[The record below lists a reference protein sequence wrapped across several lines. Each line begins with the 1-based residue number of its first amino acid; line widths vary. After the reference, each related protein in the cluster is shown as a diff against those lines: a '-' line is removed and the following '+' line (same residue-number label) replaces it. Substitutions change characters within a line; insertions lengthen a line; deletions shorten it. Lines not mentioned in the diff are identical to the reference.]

1 MAFKKAGLISK
12 FISKGSFK
20 LNKISKKIFKLN
32 PILKREKPLK
42 RHKKT
47 KSIKKP
53 FNKNKSFLKASVLLI
68 GALGGLPH
76 LRASECRYWSW
87 WSGYHDK
94 IESGSNSPTH
104 NSYCL
109 FSSTQGSGTYYLNT
123 LTTYSAGGASFTQ
136 KFNNGTLNVGGN
148 IRFGGT
154 GVNGVN
160 VGYITGT
167 YDAQTINFNSSRITT
182 GNSLSDGGGA
192 TLNFNATNRITINQA
207 SFDNS
212 DAGAQHSYMNF
223 KGSNINVSG
232 SSFTD
237 DTNGGFSFSGNNNNS
252 AISFNKTKFNQG
264 TYNFTNSANLSFNN
278 SNFNQ
283 STYNFNS
290 LQSTFNN
297 STFNQGTYNFTDN
310 TSFNNDT
317 FNQGTYNFNT
327 SKVSFSGANT
337 LNSSSP
343 FASLKGSVSFGSG
356 AVFNLNQ
363 TLNANQTYDIL
374 TTNGTIQYG
383 VYQSYLWDLI
393 NYKGDKAISHVE
405 VGNNTYDVTFDIN
418 GQDETLQETFSN
430 KSITT
435 QFLGDDLQ
443 AKAKAT
449 YQQDLNNSQ
458 SALSNAT
465 NDNKI
470 ASADT
475 GYTNNQNTTIKQD
488 AQNLEH
494 TSQQIAKDEQALQG
508 DLNKLKQLANSSFN
522 EQAFNQ
528 AQSKEQ
534 QDEQTLQNEENTF
547 SSEQEG
553 LEKALANAKE
563 QQEQQQAQA
572 TYQQDLNNSQS
583 ALSNATNDNKIA
595 SADTDYT
602 KNQNTAIKQDAQ
614 NLENT
619 SQQITQDQKDLEQD
633 LDKLQQL
640 ANSKTGF
647 NEQAFNQAQSTE
659 QQDEQTLQNEEETF
673 SSEQEGLEKA
683 LANAKHTSPTP
694 TKHTAQNNPPNKVS
708 PPTQNLPTTNVWNGV
723 YNFQNQTYSK
733 KGIYYIDPNLSGQSG
748 QSGNTLSTY
757 GYLDWFT
764 LKNKFSVNANNG
776 TLIIGNNTESANTKG
791 LIWIGD
797 DKGLVYYNT
806 GTFNA
811 ANIYLTSNLKTG
823 NGFSGEGA
831 TLNFNATNRITI
843 NQASFDNSDAG
854 AQHSYMNFK
863 GSNIN
868 VSGSSFTDDTNGG
881 FSFSG
886 NNNNSAI
893 SFNKTKF
900 NQGTYN
906 FTNSANLS
914 FNNSN
919 FNQSTYNFN
928 SLQSTFNNST
938 FNQGTYNF
946 TDNTSFNNDTFNQGT
961 YNFNTSKVSFSG
973 ANTLNSSSPFASLK
987 GSVSFGSGAVF
998 NLNQTLNANQT
1009 YDILTTNGTIQYGV
1023 YQSYLWDL
1031 INYKG
1036 DKAISHVE
1044 VGNNTYDVTFDING
1058 QDETLQETFSNKSIT
1073 TQFLGDDL
1081 QAKAKATYQ
1090 QDLNNS
1096 QSALSNATNDNK
1108 IASADT
1114 GYTNNQNT
1122 TIKQDA
1128 QNLEHTSQQIAKD
1141 EQALQG
1147 DLNKL
1152 KQLANSSFNEQAF
1165 NQAQSKEQQ
1174 DEQTLQ
1180 NEEETFSSEQEGL
1193 EKALANA
1200 KPASP
1205 TPTPTPTPTP
1215 SPTPN
1220 PTPTKHTA
1228 PNKVPPTPPTQNLPT
1243 TNVWNGVY
1251 WLQNQTYSQKGVY
1264 YIDPNLSGQSGQS
1277 ANTLSTYTAN
1287 LLGRSFGVNIQN
1299 GTLIIG
1305 NNTESVNDNGL
1316 IWIGHG
1322 GFGYIIGTFNAANIY
1337 LTNNFKTGEGVSGS
1351 DGGGANI
1358 TFKASDNITMDGL
1371 NYNDAE
1377 TVTKMIQTGASQ
1389 HSYATFDATN
1399 NISVTNSSFSDMT
1412 WGKFSFNAKNISFS
1426 NASFSG
1432 FTNPGGSSVISAN
1445 AANSL
1450 SFNNSRLNGGAVYN
1464 LWANSLIFNNT
1475 QAVFN
1480 VLYSRGTSN
1489 FNATTQLLGNTSFTL
1504 SSQSLLNF
1512 NGDTTLQ
1519 NNANITL
1526 GNKSQTAFKNSLTLD
1541 NNSNLSLD
1549 NQSVLNASGASA
1561 FNNQASLNIYNGSQ
1575 ATFNSLFFNGATLS
1589 LNANSKLNASSASF
1603 SNNTTINLDDSVLS
1617 VSNASSLNA
1626 NINFQGASQATFG
1639 GNTTIDAASFN
1650 FDSASSLSFNNLTA
1664 NGALNF
1670 NGYAPSLSKALMS
1683 VSGQFVLGN
1692 NGDINLSDINIFDNI
1707 TKSVTYNILNAQKG
1721 ITGISGA
1728 NGYEKI
1734 LFYGMKIQNAT
1745 YSDNNNIQTWSFIN
1759 PLNSSQIIQE
1769 SIKNGDL
1776 TIEVLNNPNSASNTI
1791 FNIAPEL
1798 YNYQASKQNPTGYS
1812 YDYSDNQAGTYYL
1825 TSNIKGL
1832 FTPKGSQTPQTPGTY
1847 SPFNQPL
1854 NSLNIYN
1861 KGFSSGNLKTL
1872 LGILSQNSA
1881 TLKEMIETNQL
1892 DNITSIN
1899 EVLQLLDRIKITPAQ
1914 KQALLETI
1922 NHLTDNINQTFSN
1935 GNLVIGATQD
1945 HVTNSTSSIWFGG
1958 NGYSSPCALDSAT
1971 CSSFR
1976 NTYLGQLLGS
1986 TSPYLG
1992 YINADF
1998 KAKSIYITG
2007 TLGSGNAFE
2016 SGGSADI
2023 TFQSANNLVLNK
2035 ANIEAQATDNIFNLL
2050 GQEGIDKIFNQGNL
2064 ANVLSQMA
2072 MEKIKQAGGLGNF
2085 VENALI
2091 PLSKELPSSLQN
2103 ETLGQLI
2110 GQNNL
2115 DNLLNNSGVM
2125 NAIQNIISKKL
2136 SIFGNFVTPS
2146 IIENYL
2152 AKQSLKSM
2160 LDDKGLLN
2168 FIGGYMDASEL
2179 SSILSV
2185 ILKDIT
2191 NPPTSLQK
2199 DIGVVAND
2207 LLDEFLGQDVVK
2219 KLESQG
2225 LVSNI
2230 INNIISQGGLSGI
2243 YNQGLG
2249 SVLPPSL
2256 QNALK
2261 ENDLGALLSPRGLHD
2276 FWQKGYFNFLS
2287 NGYVFVNNSS
2297 FSNATGGSLNF
2308 VANKSIIFNG
2318 DNTIDFSKYQ
2328 GALIFASNGV
2338 SNINITTLNATN
2350 GLSLNAGLNNVSV
2363 QKGEI
2368 CINLAN
2374 CPTTKN
2380 SSSTNSSVTP
2390 TNESLS
2396 VRANNFTFLGVIASN
2411 GAIDLSQVKNN
2422 SVIGTLNLNENATL
2436 QANNLTIANAFN
2448 NASNSTANIN
2458 GDFTLNQQ
2466 ATLSTN
2472 ASGLNVMGNFNS
2484 YGDLVF
2490 NLSHSVSHAII
2501 NAQGIATIMTNYNNP
2516 LIQFNTSSKETG
2528 AYTLIDSA
2536 KAIYYGYNDQI
2547 TGGSSL
2553 DNYLKLYTLINING
2567 KHMVMTDN
2575 GLTYNGQAVS
2585 IKDGGLIVGFKDSQN
2600 QYIYTSILYNKV
2612 KIAVSNAPINNLQAP
2627 TLKQYIAQIQ
2637 GIQGVDSIEQA
2648 GGTQAINWL
2657 NKIFETKGSPLFAP
2671 YYLESHSTKDLTT
2684 IAGDIANTLEV
2695 IANPNFKNDATNILQ
2710 INTYTQQMSRLAKLS
2725 DTSTFASADFHE
2737 RLEALKNKRF
2747 ADAIPNAMDVILK
2760 YSQRNRVKNN
2770 VWATGVGGASF
2781 INGGTGTL
2789 YGINV
2794 GYDRFIKGVIVG
2806 GYAAYGYSGF
2816 HANITQ
2822 SGSSNV
2828 NMGVYS
2834 RAFIKRSELTMSLN
2848 ETWGYNKTFI
2858 NSYDPLLSIIN
2869 QSYRYN
2875 TWTTD
2880 AKINYGYDFMFKDKS
2895 VIFKPQIGLAYY
2907 YIGMSGLRGIMDDPI
2922 YNQFR
2927 ANADPNKKSVL
2938 TINFALESRHYFN
2951 KNSYYFVIA
2960 DVGRDLFINSMGDKM
2975 VRFIGN
2981 NTLSYRDGGRYN
2993 TFASII
2999 TGGEIRLFK
3008 TFYVNAGI
3016 GARFGLDY
3024 KDINITGNIG
3034 MRYAF

>member
-1 MAFKKAGLISK
+1 MAFKKARLISR
-12 FISKGSFK
+12 FISKGFFK

-32 PILKREKPLK
+32 QILKREKPLK
-42 RHKKT
+42 RHKKAL
-47 KSIKKP
+47 KSIKKLS
-53 FNKNKSFLKASVLLI
+53 NRNKSFLKASVLLI
-68 GALGGLPH
+68 GALGGLSH
-76 LRASECRYWSW
+76 LRANECRYWSW
-87 WSGYHDK
+87 SSWRYQDN
-94 IESGSNSPTH
+94 IESGPNSPTH

-136 KFNNGTLNVGGN
+136 KFNGGTLNVGGN

-154 GVNGVN
+154 GINGGD

-167 YDAQTINFNSSRITT
+167 YDAANIYLTSHLTT
-182 GNSLSDGGGA
+182 GNSYADGGGA
-192 TLNFNATNRITINQA
+192 TLNFNAANNITINQA

-212 DAGAQHSYMNF
+212 DAGTQKSYMNF

-232 SSFTD
+232 SSFND
-237 DTNGGFSFSGNNNNS
+237 DTDGGFSFSGNNNNS
-252 AISFNKTKFNQG
+252 VISFNQTNFNQG
-264 TYNFTNSANLSFNN
+264 TYNFNNNASSSFGN

-283 STYNFNS
+283 GTYHFNS
-290 LQSTFNN
+290 AQSTFEN
-297 STFNQGTYNFTDN
+297 SNFNQGTYNFN
-310 TSFNNDT
+310 NNASFNNDT
-317 FNQGTYNFNT
+317 FNQGIYSFNT
-327 SKVSFSGANT
+327 NKVSFSGINT

-343 FASLKGSVSFGSG
+343 FASLKGSVSFGSN
-356 AVFNLNQ
+356 AIFNLNQ
-363 TLNANQTYDIL
+363 TLNNNQTYNIL
-374 TTNGTIQYG
+374 TTNGAIQYG

-418 GQDETLQETFSN
+418 GQDETLQETFN
-430 KSITT
+430 NQSIIT

-443 AKAKAT
+443 QQAQKT
-449 YQQDLNNSQ
+449 YQQDLSDSQ
-458 SALSNAT
+458 SALNNAT
-465 NDNKI
+465 SDNKI
-470 ASADT
+470 ANSDT
-475 GYTNNQNTTIKQD
+475 DYTKSSNPTINKD
-488 AQNLEH
+488 AQSLEN
-494 TSQQIAKDEQALQG
+494 TNQQIVKDEQALQG
-508 DLNKLKQLANSSFN
+508 
-522 EQAFNQ
+522 
-528 AQSKEQ
+528 
-534 QDEQTLQNEENTF
+534 
-547 SSEQEG
+547 
-553 LEKALANAKE
+553 
-563 QQEQQQAQA
+563 
-572 TYQQDLNNSQS
+572 
-583 ALSNATNDNKIA
+583 
-595 SADTDYT
+595 
-602 KNQNTAIKQDAQ
+602 
-614 NLENT
+614 
-619 SQQITQDQKDLEQD
+619 D

-647 NEQAFNQAQSTE
+647 NQQAFNQVQDKE
-659 QQDEQTLQNEEETF
+659 QQDEQTLQNEEKTF
-673 SSEQEGLEKA
+673 SNEQEGLKQA
-683 LANAKHTSPTP
+683 IANAKPASPTPSPTPTP
-694 TKHTAQNNPPNKVS
+694 TKHTAPNNPPNKVS
-708 PPTQNLPTTNVWNGV
+708 PPTQNL
-723 YNFQNQTYSK
+723 S
-733 KGIYYIDPNLSGQSG
+733 
-748 QSGNTLSTY
+748 
-757 GYLDWFT
+757 
-764 LKNKFSVNANNG
+764 
-776 TLIIGNNTESANTKG
+776 
-791 LIWIGD
+791 
-797 DKGLVYYNT
+797 
-806 GTFNA
+806 
-811 ANIYLTSNLKTG
+811 
-823 NGFSGEGA
+823 
-831 TLNFNATNRITI
+831 
-843 NQASFDNSDAG
+843 
-854 AQHSYMNFK
+854 
-863 GSNIN
+863 
-868 VSGSSFTDDTNGG
+868 
-881 FSFSG
+881 
-886 NNNNSAI
+886 
-893 SFNKTKF
+893 
-900 NQGTYN
+900 
-906 FTNSANLS
+906 
-914 FNNSN
+914 
-919 FNQSTYNFN
+919 
-928 SLQSTFNNST
+928 
-938 FNQGTYNF
+938 
-946 TDNTSFNNDTFNQGT
+946 
-961 YNFNTSKVSFSG
+961 
-973 ANTLNSSSPFASLK
+973 
-987 GSVSFGSGAVF
+987 
-998 NLNQTLNANQT
+998 
-1009 YDILTTNGTIQYGV
+1009 
-1023 YQSYLWDL
+1023 
-1031 INYKG
+1031 
-1036 DKAISHVE
+1036 
-1044 VGNNTYDVTFDING
+1044 
-1058 QDETLQETFSNKSIT
+1058 
-1073 TQFLGDDL
+1073 
-1081 QAKAKATYQ
+1081 
-1090 QDLNNS
+1090 
-1096 QSALSNATNDNK
+1096 
-1108 IASADT
+1108 
-1114 GYTNNQNT
+1114 
-1122 TIKQDA
+1122 
-1128 QNLEHTSQQIAKD
+1128 
-1141 EQALQG
+1141 
-1147 DLNKL
+1147 
-1152 KQLANSSFNEQAF
+1152 
-1165 NQAQSKEQQ
+1165 
-1174 DEQTLQ
+1174 
-1180 NEEETFSSEQEGL
+1180 
-1193 EKALANA
+1193 
-1200 KPASP
+1200 
-1205 TPTPTPTPTP
+1205 
-1215 SPTPN
+1215 
-1220 PTPTKHTA
+1220 
-1228 PNKVPPTPPTQNLPT
+1228 T

-1251 WLQNQTYSQKGVY
+1251 WLQNKTYSQKGIY

-1305 NNTESVNDNGL
+1305 NNKESVNDNGL

-1322 GFGYIIGTFNAANIY
+1322 GFGYITGTFNAANIY
-1337 LTNNFKTGEGVSGS
+1337 LTNNFKTGEGVSNS

-1377 TVTKMIQTGASQ
+1377 TVTKMIQTRASQ
-1389 HSYATFDATN
+1389 HSYATFDAVN
-1399 NISVTNSSFSDMT
+1399 NISVTDSSFSDMT
-1412 WGKFSFNAKNISFS
+1412 WGKFSFTAKNISFS

-1432 FTNPGGSSVISAN
+1432 FTNPGGSSTISAN
-1445 AANSL
+1445 ASNSL
-1450 SFNNSRLNGGAVYN
+1450 SFINSRLNGGAVYN
-1464 LWANSLIFNNT
+1464 LQANSIIFNNT

-1489 FNATTQLLGNTSFTL
+1489 FNATTQLLGNTNFTL

-1526 GNKSQTAFKNSLTLD
+1526 GNKSQAAFKNSLTLD

-1549 NQSVLNASGASA
+1549 NQSVLNASGTSA

-1575 ATFNSLFFNGATLS
+1575 ATFNSLFFNGGTLS

-1617 VSNASSLNA
+1617 ASNTSSLNA
-1626 NINFQGASQATFG
+1626 NINFQGASQADFG
-1639 GNTTIDAASFN
+1639 GNTTIDTASFN

-1670 NGYAPSLSKALMS
+1670 NGYAPSLTKALMS

-1832 FTPKGSQTPQTPGTY
+1832 FTPKGSQTPQAPGTY

-1861 KGFSSGNLKTL
+1861 KGFSSENLKTL

-1881 TLKEMIETNQL
+1881 TLKEMIESNQL
-1892 DNITSIN
+1892 DNITNIN
-1899 EVLQLLDRIKITPAQ
+1899 EVLQLLDKIKITQAQ

-1935 GNLVIGATQD
+1935 GNLIIGTTQD
-1945 HVTNSTSSIWFGG
+1945 NVTNSTSSIWFGG

-1992 YINADF
+1992 YINANF

-2016 SGGSADI
+2016 SGGSADV

-2050 GQEGIDKIFNQGNL
+2050 GQKGINEIFNQGNL
-2064 ANVLSQMA
+2064 ANVLSQVA

-2085 VENALI
+2085 IENALS
-2091 PLSKELPSSLQN
+2091 PLSKELPASLQN

-2115 DNLLNNSGVM
+2115 DDLLNNSGVM

-2168 FIGGYMDASEL
+2168 FIGGYIDASEL

-2185 ILKDIT
+2185 VLKDIT
-2191 NPPTSLQK
+2191 NPPASLQK

-2207 LLDEFLGQDVVK
+2207 LLNEFLGQDVVK

-2225 LVSNI
+2225 LVNNI
-2230 INNIISQGGLSGI
+2230 INDVISQGGLSGV

-2350 GLSLNAGLNNVSV
+2350 GLSLNAGLNNMSV

-2368 CINLAN
+2368 CVNLAN

-2380 SSSTNSSVTP
+2380 SSSINSSVTP

-2396 VRANNFTFLGVIASN
+2396 VRANNFTFLGAITSN
-2411 GAIDLSQVKNN
+2411 GAIDLSQVTNN

-2436 QANNLTIANAFN
+2436 QANNLTITNAFN

-2458 GDFTLNQQ
+2458 GNFTLNQQ

-2490 NLSHSVSHAII
+2490 NLSHSASHAII
-2501 NAQGIATIMTNYNNP
+2501 NAQGAATIMANDNNP
-2516 LIQFNTSSKETG
+2516 LIQFNTSSKEAGT
-2528 AYTLIDSA
+2528 YTLIDSA
-2536 KAIYYGYNDQI
+2536 KAIYYGYNNQI

-2553 DNYLKLYTLINING
+2553 DNYLKLYALIDING

-2575 GLTYNGQAVS
+2575 GLTYNGQAVN
-2585 IKDGGLIVGFKDSQN
+2585 IKDGGLVVGFKDSQN

-2612 KIAVSNAPINNLQAP
+2612 KIAVSNDPINNLQAP

-2637 GIQGVDSIEQA
+2637 GVQSVDSIDQA
-2648 GGTQAINWL
+2648 GGNQAINWL

-2695 IANPNFKNDATNILQ
+2695 IANPDFKNDATNILQ

-2725 DTSTFASADFHE
+2725 DTSTFARSDFLE

-2816 HANITQ
+2816 HGNITQ

-2869 QSYRYN
+2869 QSYRYD

-2907 YIGMSGLRGIMDDPI
+2907 YIGLSGLRGIMDDPI

-2927 ANADPNKKSVL
+2927 ANTDPNKKSVL

>member
-1 MAFKKAGLISK
+1 MAFKKVGLISK
-12 FISKGSFK
+12 FILKGSFK

-32 PILKREKPLK
+32 LILKREKPLS
-42 RHKKT
+42 HKKT
-47 KSIKKP
+47 KSVKKP

-68 GALGGLPH
+68 GALGGLSH

-87 WSGYHDK
+87 SSWGYHDN

-109 FSSTQGSGTYYLNT
+109 FNSTQGSGTYYLNT

-136 KFNNGTLNVGGN
+136 KFNNGTLNVGEN

-154 GVNGVN
+154 GVNGGD

-182 GNSLSDGGGA
+182 GNSFSTGGGA
-192 TLNFNATNRITINQA
+192 TLNFNATNHITINQA

-212 DAGAQHSYMNF
+212 DAGTQHSYMNF
-223 KGSNINVSG
+223 SGSNINVSA

-237 DTNGGFSFSGNNNNS
+237 DTNGGFSFSGNGANS
-252 AISFNKTKFNQG
+252 NLSFNKTNFNQG
-264 TYNFTNSANLSFNN
+264 TYKFTNSTNLNFNN
-278 SNFNQ
+278 SAFNQ
-283 STYNFNS
+283 GTYHFNS

-297 STFNQGTYNFTDN
+297 DTFSQGTYSFTDN
-310 TSFNNDT
+310 IGLNFNNDT
-317 FNQGTYNFNT
+317 FNQGTYNFNA
-327 SKVSFSGANT
+327 SKVSFSGTNT

-343 FASLKGSVSFGSG
+343 FASLKGSVSFGSD
-356 AVFNLNQ
+356 AIFNLNQ
-363 TLNANQTYDIL
+363 TLNSNQTYDIL
-374 TTNGTIQYG
+374 TTNKTIQYG

-405 VGNNTYDVTFDIN
+405 VGSNTYDVTFDIN
-418 GQDETLQETFSN
+418 GQDETLQETFN
-430 KSITT
+430 NQSITT

-443 AKAKAT
+443 AKAQAT
-449 YQQDLNNSQ
+449 SQQDLSNSQ
-458 SALSNAT
+458 SALNNAT
-465 NDNKI
+465 SDSKI
-470 ASADT
+470 ASSDA
-475 GYTNNQNTTIKQD
+475 GYTNNQNTTIAKD
-488 AQNLEH
+488 AQSLEN
-494 TSQQIAKDEQALQG
+494 TDQTIQQDKQALEK
-508 DLNKLKQLANSSFN
+508 DLANVKQLANS
-522 EQAFNQ
+522 
-528 AQSKEQ
+528 
-534 QDEQTLQNEENTF
+534 T
-547 SSEQEG
+547 
-553 LEKALANAKE
+553 
-563 QQEQQQAQA
+563 
-572 TYQQDLNNSQS
+572 
-583 ALSNATNDNKIA
+583 
-595 SADTDYT
+595 
-602 KNQNTAIKQDAQ
+602 
-614 NLENT
+614 
-619 SQQITQDQKDLEQD
+619 
-633 LDKLQQL
+633 
-640 ANSKTGF
+640 TGF
-647 NEQAFNQAQSTE
+647 DEQAFNQAQSTE
-659 QQDEQTLQNEEETF
+659 QQDLQTLQGEEKTF

-683 LANAKHTSPTP
+683 IANAKPTSPTPTP
-694 TKHTAQNNPPNKVS
+694 TKHTAP
-708 PPTQNLPTTNVWNGV
+708 
-723 YNFQNQTYSK
+723 
-733 KGIYYIDPNLSGQSG
+733 
-748 QSGNTLSTY
+748 
-757 GYLDWFT
+757 
-764 LKNKFSVNANNG
+764 
-776 TLIIGNNTESANTKG
+776 
-791 LIWIGD
+791 
-797 DKGLVYYNT
+797 
-806 GTFNA
+806 
-811 ANIYLTSNLKTG
+811 
-823 NGFSGEGA
+823 
-831 TLNFNATNRITI
+831 
-843 NQASFDNSDAG
+843 
-854 AQHSYMNFK
+854 
-863 GSNIN
+863 
-868 VSGSSFTDDTNGG
+868 
-881 FSFSG
+881 
-886 NNNNSAI
+886 
-893 SFNKTKF
+893 
-900 NQGTYN
+900 
-906 FTNSANLS
+906 
-914 FNNSN
+914 
-919 FNQSTYNFN
+919 
-928 SLQSTFNNST
+928 
-938 FNQGTYNF
+938 
-946 TDNTSFNNDTFNQGT
+946 NTS
-961 YNFNTSKVSFSG
+961 
-973 ANTLNSSSPFASLK
+973 
-987 GSVSFGSGAVF
+987 
-998 NLNQTLNANQT
+998 
-1009 YDILTTNGTIQYGV
+1009 
-1023 YQSYLWDL
+1023 
-1031 INYKG
+1031 
-1036 DKAISHVE
+1036 
-1044 VGNNTYDVTFDING
+1044 
-1058 QDETLQETFSNKSIT
+1058 
-1073 TQFLGDDL
+1073 
-1081 QAKAKATYQ
+1081 
-1090 QDLNNS
+1090 
-1096 QSALSNATNDNK
+1096 
-1108 IASADT
+1108 
-1114 GYTNNQNT
+1114 
-1122 TIKQDA
+1122 
-1128 QNLEHTSQQIAKD
+1128 
-1141 EQALQG
+1141 
-1147 DLNKL
+1147 
-1152 KQLANSSFNEQAF
+1152 
-1165 NQAQSKEQQ
+1165 
-1174 DEQTLQ
+1174 
-1180 NEEETFSSEQEGL
+1180 
-1193 EKALANA
+1193 
-1200 KPASP
+1200 
-1205 TPTPTPTPTP
+1205 
-1215 SPTPN
+1215 
-1220 PTPTKHTA
+1220 
-1228 PNKVPPTPPTQNLPT
+1228 PNKVPPTPPTQNLPA

-1251 WLQNQTYSQKGVY
+1251 NLQNQTYSKQGVY

-1287 LLGRSFGVNIQN
+1287 LFGRSFGVNIQN

-1322 GFGYIIGTFNAANIY
+1322 GFGYITGTFNAANIY

-1389 HSYATFDATN
+1389 HSYAAFDATN

-1412 WGKFSFNAKNISFS
+1412 WGKFSFSAKNISFS
-1426 NASFSG
+1426 NTSFSG
-1432 FTNPGGSSVISAN
+1432 FTNPGGSSAISTN
-1445 AANSL
+1445 ATNSL

-1526 GNKSQTAFKNSLTLD
+1526 GNKSQATFKNSLTLD

-1549 NQSVLNASGASA
+1549 NQSVLNANGTSA

-1575 ATFNSLFFNGATLS
+1575 ATFNSLFFNGGILS

-1617 VSNASSLNA
+1617 ASNTSSLNA
-1626 NINFQGASQATFG
+1626 NINFQGASQADFG
-1639 GNTTIDAASFN
+1639 GNTTIDTASFN

-1670 NGYAPSLSKALMS
+1670 NGYALSLSKALMS

-1881 TLKEMIETNQL
+1881 TLKEMIESNQL

-1899 EVLQLLDRIKITPAQ
+1899 EVLQLLDKIKITPAQ

-1945 HVTNSTSSIWFGG
+1945 NITNSTSSIWFGG
-1958 NGYSSPCALDSAT
+1958 NGYSSPCVLDSAT

-1976 NTYLGQLLGS
+1976 NTYLGQLLDS

-2016 SGGSADI
+2016 SGGSADV
-2023 TFQSANNLVLNK
+2023 TFQSANNLVLDK

-2064 ANVLSQMA
+2064 ANVLSQVA

-2085 VENALI
+2085 VENALS
-2091 PLSKELPSSLQN
+2091 PLSKELPASLQN

-2125 NAIQNIISKKL
+2125 NAIQDIISKKL

-2168 FIGGYMDASEL
+2168 FIGGYIDASEL

-2207 LLDEFLGQDVVK
+2207 LLNEFLGQDVIK
-2219 KLESQG
+2219 KLEGQG

-2230 INNIISQGGLSGI
+2230 INNIISQGGLSGV

-2249 SVLPPSL
+2249 SVLPLSL

-2396 VRANNFTFLGVIASN
+2396 VRANNFTFLGTIASN
-2411 GAIDLSQVKNN
+2411 GDIDLSQVKNN

-2436 QANNLTIANAFN
+2436 QANNLTITNAFN
-2448 NASNSTANIN
+2448 NDSNSTANIN
-2458 GDFTLNQQ
+2458 GNFTLNQQ

-2490 NLSHSVSHAII
+2490 NLSHSASHAII
-2501 NAQGIATIMTNYNNP
+2501 NAQGTATIMANNNNP
-2516 LIQFNTSSKETG
+2516 LIQFNTSSKEIG

-2547 TGGSSL
+2547 TGGNSL
-2553 DNYLKLYTLINING
+2553 DNYLKLYTLIDING

-2575 GLTYNGQAVS
+2575 GLTYNGQAVN

-2612 KIAVSNAPINNLQAP
+2612 KIAISNDPINNLQAP

-2637 GIQGVDSIEQA
+2637 GTQGVDSIDQA

-2695 IANPNFKNDATNILQ
+2695 IANPDFKNDATNILQ

-2725 DTSTFASADFHE
+2725 DTSTFVSADFHE

-2869 QSYRYN
+2869 QSYKYN

-2907 YIGMSGLRGIMDDPI
+2907 YIGLSGLRGIMDDPI

-3008 TFYVNAGI
+3008 TFYVNASI

>member
-1 MAFKKAGLISK
+1 MAFKKARLISK

-32 PILKREKPLK
+32 QILKREKPLK

-53 FNKNKSFLKASVLLI
+53 FNQNKSFLKASVLLI
-68 GALGGLPH
+68 GALGGLSH
-76 LRASECRYWSW
+76 LRANECRYWSW
-87 WSGYHDK
+87 SSWSYQDN
-94 IESGSNSPTH
+94 IESGPNSPTH

-109 FSSTQGSGTYYLNT
+109 FSNTQGSGTYYLNT
-123 LTTYSAGGASFTQ
+123 LTTYSTGGASFTQ

-154 GVNGVN
+154 GINGGN

-167 YDAQTINFNSSRITT
+167 YDAQTIDFNSSRITT
-182 GNSLSDGGGA
+182 GNSYADGGGA
-192 TLNFNATNRITINQA
+192 TLNFNAANNITINQA
-207 SFDNS
+207 GFDNS
-212 DAGAQHSYMNF
+212 GAGTQHSYMNF

-237 DTNGGFSFSGNNNNS
+237 DTDGGFSFSGNNNHS
-252 AISFNKTKFNQG
+252 TISFNQTSFNQG
-264 TYNFTNSANLSFNN
+264 TYDFNN
-278 SNFNQ
+278 NA
-283 STYNFNS
+283 
-290 LQSTFNN
+290 
-297 STFNQGTYNFTDN
+297 
-310 TSFNNDT
+310 SFNNDT
-317 FNQGTYNFNT
+317 FNQGTYSFNT
-327 SKVSFSGANT
+327 SQVSFSGINT

-343 FASLKGSVSFGSG
+343 FASLKGSVSFGSD
-356 AVFNLNQ
+356 AIFNLNQ
-363 TLNANQTYDIL
+363 TLNNNQIYDIL

-393 NYKGDKAISHVE
+393 NYKGDKAISHVG

-418 GQDETLQETFSN
+418 GQDETLQETFNSQ
-430 KSITT
+430 SIIT

-443 AKAKAT
+443 QQAQKT
-449 YQQDLNNSQ
+449 YQEDISNSQ
-458 SALSNAT
+458 SALNNAA
-465 NDNKI
+465 NDSKI
-470 ASADT
+470 AKNDT
-475 GYTNNQNTTIKQD
+475 DYTNNQNATIAKD

-494 TSQQIAKDEQALQG
+494 TNQQIAKDEQAL
-508 DLNKLKQLANSSFN
+508 
-522 EQAFNQ
+522 
-528 AQSKEQ
+528 
-534 QDEQTLQNEENTF
+534 
-547 SSEQEG
+547 
-553 LEKALANAKE
+553 
-563 QQEQQQAQA
+563 
-572 TYQQDLNNSQS
+572 
-583 ALSNATNDNKIA
+583 
-595 SADTDYT
+595 
-602 KNQNTAIKQDAQ
+602 
-614 NLENT
+614 
-619 SQQITQDQKDLEQD
+619 EQD
-633 LDKLQQL
+633 LENLNQL

-647 NEQAFNQAQSTE
+647 NEQAFNQAQ
-659 QQDEQTLQNEEETF
+659 D
-673 SSEQEGLEKA
+673 
-683 LANAKHTSPTP
+683 
-694 TKHTAQNNPPNKVS
+694 
-708 PPTQNLPTTNVWNGV
+708 
-723 YNFQNQTYSK
+723 
-733 KGIYYIDPNLSGQSG
+733 
-748 QSGNTLSTY
+748 
-757 GYLDWFT
+757 
-764 LKNKFSVNANNG
+764 
-776 TLIIGNNTESANTKG
+776 
-791 LIWIGD
+791 
-797 DKGLVYYNT
+797 
-806 GTFNA
+806 
-811 ANIYLTSNLKTG
+811 
-823 NGFSGEGA
+823 
-831 TLNFNATNRITI
+831 
-843 NQASFDNSDAG
+843 
-854 AQHSYMNFK
+854 
-863 GSNIN
+863 
-868 VSGSSFTDDTNGG
+868 
-881 FSFSG
+881 
-886 NNNNSAI
+886 
-893 SFNKTKF
+893 
-900 NQGTYN
+900 
-906 FTNSANLS
+906 
-914 FNNSN
+914 
-919 FNQSTYNFN
+919 
-928 SLQSTFNNST
+928 
-938 FNQGTYNF
+938 
-946 TDNTSFNNDTFNQGT
+946 
-961 YNFNTSKVSFSG
+961 
-973 ANTLNSSSPFASLK
+973 
-987 GSVSFGSGAVF
+987 
-998 NLNQTLNANQT
+998 
-1009 YDILTTNGTIQYGV
+1009 
-1023 YQSYLWDL
+1023 
-1031 INYKG
+1031 
-1036 DKAISHVE
+1036 
-1044 VGNNTYDVTFDING
+1044 
-1058 QDETLQETFSNKSIT
+1058 
-1073 TQFLGDDL
+1073 
-1081 QAKAKATYQ
+1081 
-1090 QDLNNS
+1090 
-1096 QSALSNATNDNK
+1096 
-1108 IASADT
+1108 
-1114 GYTNNQNT
+1114 
-1122 TIKQDA
+1122 
-1128 QNLEHTSQQIAKD
+1128 
-1141 EQALQG
+1141 
-1147 DLNKL
+1147 
-1152 KQLANSSFNEQAF
+1152 
-1165 NQAQSKEQQ
+1165 KEQQ

-1180 NEEETFSSEQEGL
+1180 NEEKTFNAEQEGL
-1193 EKALANA
+1193 KQAIANA
-1200 KPASP
+1200 KPTS
-1205 TPTPTPTPTP
+1205 PTP
-1215 SPTPN
+1215 SPTPA
-1220 PTPTKHTA
+1220 PTKHTA
-1228 PNKVPPTPPTQNLPT
+1228 PNTPPNKVSPTPPTQNLPT
-1243 TNVWNGVY
+1243 TNVWDGVY
-1251 WLQNQTYSQKGVY
+1251 NLQNQTYSNKGVY

-1287 LLGRSFGVNIQN
+1287 LFGRSFGVNIQN

-1322 GFGYIIGTFNAANIY
+1322 GFGYITGTFNASNIY
-1337 LTNNFKTGEGVSGS
+1337 LTNNFKTGEGVSNS

-1389 HSYATFDATN
+1389 HSYAAFDAVN
-1399 NISVTNSSFSDMT
+1399 NISVTDSSFSDMT
-1412 WGKFSFNAKNISFS
+1412 WGKFSFSAKNISFS

-1450 SFNNSRLNGGAVYN
+1450 SFINSRLNGGAIYN
-1464 LWANSLIFNNT
+1464 LQANSLIFNNT

-1489 FNATTQLLGNTSFTL
+1489 FNATTQLLGNTNFTL

-1519 NNANITL
+1519 DNANITL
-1526 GNKSQTAFKNSLTLD
+1526 GNKSQAAFKNSLTLD

-1549 NQSVLNASGASA
+1549 NQSVLNANGASA

-1575 ATFNSLFFNGATLS
+1575 ATFKSLFFNGGTLS
-1589 LNANSKLNASSASF
+1589 LNASSKLNASSASF

-1617 VSNASSLNA
+1617 ANNTSSLNA
-1626 NINFQGASQATFG
+1626 NINFQGASQADFG
-1639 GNTTIDAASFN
+1639 GNTTIDTASFN

-1670 NGYAPSLSKALMS
+1670 NGYTPSLTKALMS

-1734 LFYGMKIQNAT
+1734 LFYGMKIQNAA
-1745 YSDNNNIQTWSFIN
+1745 YSGNHNIQTWSFIN

-1769 SIKNGDL
+1769 SVKNGDL
-1776 TIEVLNNPNSASNTI
+1776 TIEVLNNPNSASDTI

-1798 YNYQASKQNPTGYS
+1798 YNYQASKQNPTGYD

-1881 TLKEMIETNQL
+1881 TLKEMIESNQL
-1892 DNITSIN
+1892 DNITNIN
-1899 EVLQLLDRIKITPAQ
+1899 EVLQLLDKIKITQTQ

-1922 NHLTDNINQTFSN
+1922 NHLTDNINQTFNN

-1945 HVTNSTSSIWFGG
+1945 NVTNSTSSIWFGG

-1998 KAKSIYITG
+1998 KAKSVYITG
-2007 TLGSGNAFE
+2007 TLGSSNAFE
-2016 SGGSADI
+2016 SGGSADV

-2064 ANVLSQMA
+2064 ANVLSQVA

-2085 VENALI
+2085 IENALS
-2091 PLSKELPSSLQN
+2091 PLSKELPTSLQN

-2168 FIGGYMDASEL
+2168 FIGGYIDASEL

-2185 ILKDIT
+2185 VLKDIT
-2191 NPPTSLQK
+2191 NPPTSLKK

-2207 LLDEFLGQDVVK
+2207 LLNEFLGQDVVK

-2230 INNIISQGGLSGI
+2230 INNIISQGGLSGV

-2328 GALIFASNGV
+2328 GALTFASNDV

-2350 GLSLNAGLNNVSV
+2350 GLILNAGLNNVSV

-2368 CINLAN
+2368 CVNLAN

-2380 SSSTNSSVTP
+2380 SSPTNSSVTP

-2411 GAIDLSQVKNN
+2411 GTIDLSQVKNN

-2436 QANNLTIANAFN
+2436 QANNLTITNAFN

-2472 ASGLNVMGNFNS
+2472 SSGLNVMGNFNS

-2501 NAQGIATIMTNYNNP
+2501 NAQGNATIMANNNNP
-2516 LIQFNTSSKETG
+2516 LIQFNTSSKETTT
-2528 AYTLIDSA
+2528 YTLIDSA

-2553 DNYLKLYTLINING
+2553 YNYLKLYTLIDING

-2575 GLTYNGQAVS
+2575 GLTYNGQAVN

-2612 KIAVSNAPINNLQAP
+2612 KIAVSNDPINNLQAP

-2637 GIQGVDSIEQA
+2637 GVQSVDSIDQV
-2648 GGTQAINWL
+2648 GGSQAINWL

-2695 IANPNFKNDATNILQ
+2695 IANPDFKNDATNILQ

-2725 DTSTFASADFHE
+2725 DTSTFARSDFLE

-2781 INGGTGTL
+2781 IIGGTGTL
-2789 YGINV
+2789 YGINI

-2869 QSYRYN
+2869 QSYKYD

-2907 YIGMSGLRGIMDDPI
+2907 YIGLSGLRGIMDDPI

-2927 ANADPNKKSVL
+2927 ANADPNNKSVL

>member
-1 MAFKKAGLISK
+1 MAFKKARLISR

-20 LNKISKKIFKLN
+20 LNKISKKIFTLN
-32 PILKREKPLK
+32 QILKREKPLK
-42 RHKKT
+42 GHKKT
-47 KSIKKP
+47 KSIKKLS
-53 FNKNKSFLKASVLLI
+53 NRNKSFLKASVLLI
-68 GALGGLPH
+68 GALGGLSH
-76 LRASECRYWSW
+76 LKANECRYWSW
-87 WSGYHDK
+87 SSWSYQDN
-94 IESGSNSPTH
+94 IESGPNSPTH

-109 FSSTQGSGTYYLNT
+109 FSSAQGSGTYYLNT

-136 KFNNGTLNVGGN
+136 KFNGGTLDIGGN

-154 GVNGVN
+154 GINGGD

-167 YDAQTINFNSSRITT
+167 YDAQTINFNSSHLTT
-182 GNSLSDGGGA
+182 GNSYADGGGA
-192 TLNFNATNRITINQA
+192 TLNFNAANNITINQA
-207 SFDNS
+207 SLDNS
-212 DAGAQHSYMNF
+212 DAGTQKSYMNF
-223 KGSNINVSG
+223 KGSNIKVSG
-232 SSFTD
+232 SSFKD
-237 DTNGGFSFSGNNNNS
+237 DTNGGFSFSGNSNNS
-252 AISFNKTKFNQG
+252 TISFNQTSFNQG
-264 TYNFTNSANLSFNN
+264 TYNFSNSASSSFGN

-283 STYNFNS
+283 GTYHFNS
-290 LQSTFNN
+290 AQSTFEN
-297 STFNQGTYNFTDN
+297 SNFNQGTYNFN
-310 TSFNNDT
+310 GNASFDNDT
-317 FNQGTYNFNT
+317 FNQGTYSFNT
-327 SKVSFSGANT
+327 NKVSFLGINT

-343 FASLKGSVSFGSG
+343 FASLKGSVSFNSN
-356 AVFNLNQ
+356 AIFNLNQ
-363 TLNANQTYDIL
+363 TLNNDQTYDIL
-374 TTNGTIQYG
+374 TTNGAIQYG

-393 NYKGDKAISHVE
+393 NYKGDKAISHVG

-418 GQDETLQETFSN
+418 GQDETLQETFN
-430 KSITT
+430 KQSIIT

-443 AKAKAT
+443 QQAQQT
-449 YQQDLNNSQ
+449 YQEDLTNSQ
-458 SALSNAT
+458 SALNNVTS
-465 NDNKI
+465 DN
-470 ASADT
+470 
-475 GYTNNQNTTIKQD
+475 TI
-488 AQNLEH
+488 
-494 TSQQIAKDEQALQG
+494 
-508 DLNKLKQLANSSFN
+508 ANS
-522 EQAFNQ
+522 
-528 AQSKEQ
+528 
-534 QDEQTLQNEENTF
+534 
-547 SSEQEG
+547 
-553 LEKALANAKE
+553 
-563 QQEQQQAQA
+563 
-572 TYQQDLNNSQS
+572 
-583 ALSNATNDNKIA
+583 
-595 SADTDYT
+595 DTDYT
-602 KNQNTAIKQDAQ
+602 KNKNTAIATDAQ

-619 SQQITQDQKDLEQD
+619 NQKIQQDEQALEKDLAQI
-633 LDKLQQL
+633 KQL

-647 NEQAFNQAQSTE
+647 NEQAFNQAQKQE
-659 QQDEQTLQNEEETF
+659 QQDEQTLQNDENAFNT
-673 SSEQEGLEKA
+673 EQEGLEQA
-683 LANAKHTSPTP
+683 IANAKHVSPTPSHAPTP
-694 TKHTAQNNPPNKVS
+694 TKHTVQNTPPNKVS
-708 PPTQNLPTTNVWNGV
+708 PT
-723 YNFQNQTYSK
+723 
-733 KGIYYIDPNLSGQSG
+733 
-748 QSGNTLSTY
+748 
-757 GYLDWFT
+757 
-764 LKNKFSVNANNG
+764 
-776 TLIIGNNTESANTKG
+776 
-791 LIWIGD
+791 
-797 DKGLVYYNT
+797 
-806 GTFNA
+806 
-811 ANIYLTSNLKTG
+811 
-823 NGFSGEGA
+823 
-831 TLNFNATNRITI
+831 
-843 NQASFDNSDAG
+843 
-854 AQHSYMNFK
+854 
-863 GSNIN
+863 
-868 VSGSSFTDDTNGG
+868 
-881 FSFSG
+881 
-886 NNNNSAI
+886 
-893 SFNKTKF
+893 
-900 NQGTYN
+900 
-906 FTNSANLS
+906 
-914 FNNSN
+914 
-919 FNQSTYNFN
+919 
-928 SLQSTFNNST
+928 
-938 FNQGTYNF
+938 
-946 TDNTSFNNDTFNQGT
+946 
-961 YNFNTSKVSFSG
+961 
-973 ANTLNSSSPFASLK
+973 
-987 GSVSFGSGAVF
+987 
-998 NLNQTLNANQT
+998 
-1009 YDILTTNGTIQYGV
+1009 
-1023 YQSYLWDL
+1023 
-1031 INYKG
+1031 
-1036 DKAISHVE
+1036 
-1044 VGNNTYDVTFDING
+1044 
-1058 QDETLQETFSNKSIT
+1058 
-1073 TQFLGDDL
+1073 
-1081 QAKAKATYQ
+1081 
-1090 QDLNNS
+1090 
-1096 QSALSNATNDNK
+1096 
-1108 IASADT
+1108 
-1114 GYTNNQNT
+1114 
-1122 TIKQDA
+1122 
-1128 QNLEHTSQQIAKD
+1128 
-1141 EQALQG
+1141 
-1147 DLNKL
+1147 
-1152 KQLANSSFNEQAF
+1152 
-1165 NQAQSKEQQ
+1165 
-1174 DEQTLQ
+1174 
-1180 NEEETFSSEQEGL
+1180 
-1193 EKALANA
+1193 
-1200 KPASP
+1200 
-1205 TPTPTPTPTP
+1205 
-1215 SPTPN
+1215 
-1220 PTPTKHTA
+1220 
-1228 PNKVPPTPPTQNLPT
+1228 PTPPTQNLPT

-1251 WLQNQTYSQKGVY
+1251 NLQNQTYSNKGIY

-1287 LLGRSFGVNIQN
+1287 LFGRSFGVNIQN

-1322 GFGYIIGTFNAANIY
+1322 GFGYITGTFSATNIY
-1337 LTNNFKTGEGVSGS
+1337 LTNNFKTGEGVSNS

-1389 HSYATFDATN
+1389 HSYAAFDALN

-1412 WGKFSFNAKNISFS
+1412 WGKFSFSAKNISFS

-1432 FTNPGGSSVISAN
+1432 FTNPGGSSTISAN
-1445 AANSL
+1445 ASNSL
-1450 SFNNSRLNGGAVYN
+1450 SFVNSRLNGGAIYN
-1464 LWANSLIFNNT
+1464 LQANSLIFNNT

-1526 GNKSQTAFKNSLTLD
+1526 GNKSQAAFKNSLTLD

-1549 NQSVLNASGASA
+1549 NQSVLNANGASA

-1575 ATFNSLFFNGATLS
+1575 ATFNSLFFNGGTLS
-1589 LNANSKLNASSASF
+1589 LNASSKLNASNASF

-1617 VSNASSLNA
+1617 ANNTSSLNA
-1626 NINFQGASQATFG
+1626 NINFQGASQADFG
-1639 GNTTIDAASFN
+1639 GNTTIDTASFN
-1650 FDSASSLSFNNLTA
+1650 FDSASSLNFNNLTA

-1670 NGYAPSLSKALMS
+1670 NGYAPSLTKALMS

-1861 KGFSSGNLKTL
+1861 KGFSSENLKTL

-1881 TLKEMIETNQL
+1881 TLKEMIESNQL
-1892 DNITSIN
+1892 DNITNIN
-1899 EVLQLLDRIKITPAQ
+1899 EVLQLLDKIKITQVQ
-1914 KQALLETI
+1914 KQALLDII
-1922 NHLTDNINQTFSN
+1922 NHLTDNINQTFNN

-1945 HVTNSTSSIWFGG
+1945 NVTNSTSSIWFGG

-2007 TLGSGNAFE
+2007 IIGSGNAFE
-2016 SGGSADI
+2016 SGGSADV

-2050 GQEGIDKIFNQGNL
+2050 GQKGIDKIFNQGNL
-2064 ANVLSQMA
+2064 ANVLSQVA

-2085 VENALI
+2085 IENALS
-2091 PLSKELPSSLQN
+2091 PLSKELSASLQN

-2115 DNLLNNSGVM
+2115 DDLLNNSGVM
-2125 NAIQNIISKKL
+2125 NEIQNIISKKL

-2168 FIGGYMDASEL
+2168 FIGGYIDASEL

-2185 ILKDIT
+2185 VLKDIT
-2191 NPPTSLQK
+2191 NPPASLQK

-2207 LLDEFLGQDVVK
+2207 LLNEFLGQDVVK

-2230 INNIISQGGLSGI
+2230 INNIISQGGLSGV

-2256 QNALK
+2256 QNVLK

-2328 GALIFASNGV
+2328 GALIFASNDI
-2338 SNINITTLNATN
+2338 SSINITTLNATN

-2368 CINLAN
+2368 CVNLAN

-2396 VRANNFTFLGVIASN
+2396 VHANNFTFLGVIASN

-2436 QANNLTIANAFN
+2436 QANNLTITNAFN

-2458 GDFTLNQQ
+2458 GNFTLNQQ

-2490 NLSHSVSHAII
+2490 NLSHSVSHVII
-2501 NAQGIATIMTNYNNP
+2501 NAQGAATIMANNNNP
-2516 LIQFNTSSKETG
+2516 LIQFNTKETG
-2528 AYTLIDSA
+2528 TYTLIDSA

-2547 TGGSSL
+2547 TGDSSL
-2553 DNYLKLYTLINING
+2553 DNYLKLYTLIDING
-2567 KHMVMTDN
+2567 KRMVMTDN

-2585 IKDGGLIVGFKDSQN
+2585 VKDGGLVVGFKDSQN

-2612 KIAVSNAPINNLQAP
+2612 KIAVSNDPINNLQAP

-2637 GIQGVDSIEQA
+2637 GVQSVDSIDQA

-2869 QSYRYN
+2869 QSYKYD

-2907 YIGMSGLRGIMDDPI
+2907 YIGLSGLRGIMDDPI

-3034 MRYAF
+3034 IRYAF

>member
-1 MAFKKAGLISK
+1 MAFKKARLISR

-20 LNKISKKIFKLN
+20 LNKISKKIFTLN
-32 PILKREKPLK
+32 QILKREKPLK
-42 RHKKT
+42 CHKKAL
-47 KSIKKP
+47 KPIKKLS
-53 FNKNKSFLKASVLLI
+53 NRNKSFLKASVLLI
-68 GALGGLPH
+68 GALGGLSH
-76 LRASECRYWSW
+76 LRANECRYWSW
-87 WSGYHDK
+87 SSWNYQDN
-94 IESGSNSPTH
+94 IESGPNSPTH

-109 FSSTQGSGTYYLNT
+109 FSSAQGSGTYYLNT
-123 LTTYSAGGASFTQ
+123 LTTYSTGGASFTQ
-136 KFNNGTLNVGGN
+136 KFNGGTLNVGGN

-154 GVNGVN
+154 GINGGD

-167 YDAQTINFNSSRITT
+167 YDAQTINFNSSHLTT
-182 GNSLSDGGGA
+182 GNSYADGGGT
-192 TLNFNATNRITINQA
+192 TLNFNATNNITINQA

-212 DAGAQHSYMNF
+212 DAGTQKSYMNF
-223 KGSNINVSG
+223 KGSNIKVSG
-232 SSFTD
+232 SSFKD

-252 AISFNKTKFNQG
+252 VISFNQTNFNQGTYHFSNSASSSFGNSNFNQGTYHFNSAQSTFENSNFNQG
-264 TYNFTNSANLSFNN
+264 TYNFNDNASF
-278 SNFNQ
+278 
-283 STYNFNS
+283 
-290 LQSTFNN
+290 
-297 STFNQGTYNFTDN
+297 D
-310 TSFNNDT
+310 NDT
-317 FNQGTYNFNT
+317 FNQGTYSFNT
-327 SKVSFSGANT
+327 NKVSFSGINT

-343 FASLKGSVSFGSG
+343 FASLKGSVSFNSG
-356 AVFNLNQ
+356 AIFNLNQ
-363 TLNANQTYDIL
+363 TLNDNQTYDIL
-374 TTNGTIQYG
+374 TTNGAIQYG

-418 GQDETLQETFSN
+418 GQDETLQETFN
-430 KSITT
+430 KQSIIT

-443 AKAKAT
+443 QQAQKT
-449 YQQDLNNSQ
+449 YQQDLSDSQ
-458 SALSNAT
+458 SALNNAAS
-465 NDNKI
+465 DSKI
-470 ASADT
+470 ANSDT
-475 GYTNNQNTTIKQD
+475 DYIKSSNPTINKD
-488 AQNLEH
+488 AQSLEN
-494 TSQQIAKDEQALQG
+494 TNQQIAQDEQALEK
-508 DLNKLKQLANSSFN
+508 DLAQIKQLANSTTGFS

-528 AQSKEQ
+528 AQKQEQ
-534 QDEQTLQNEENTF
+534 QDEQTLQNEEKTF
-547 SSEQEG
+547 NAEQEG
-553 LEKALANAKE
+553 LKQAIANAKP
-563 QQEQQQAQA
+563 
-572 TYQQDLNNSQS
+572 
-583 ALSNATNDNKIA
+583 
-595 SADTDYT
+595 
-602 KNQNTAIKQDAQ
+602 
-614 NLENT
+614 T
-619 SQQITQDQKDLEQD
+619 SPTP
-633 LDKLQQL
+633 
-640 ANSKTGF
+640 SPT
-647 NEQAFNQAQSTE
+647 
-659 QQDEQTLQNEEETF
+659 
-673 SSEQEGLEKA
+673 
-683 LANAKHTSPTP
+683 PTP
-694 TKHTAQNNPPNKVS
+694 TKHTAQNTPPNKV
-708 PPTQNLPTTNVWNGV
+708 PPLTQNLPTTNVWDGV
-723 YNFQNQTYSK
+723 YNLQNQTYSQ

-757 GYLDWFT
+757 
-764 LKNKFSVNANNG
+764 
-776 TLIIGNNTESANTKG
+776 
-791 LIWIGD
+791 
-797 DKGLVYYNT
+797 
-806 GTFNA
+806 
-811 ANIYLTSNLKTG
+811 
-823 NGFSGEGA
+823 
-831 TLNFNATNRITI
+831 
-843 NQASFDNSDAG
+843 
-854 AQHSYMNFK
+854 
-863 GSNIN
+863 
-868 VSGSSFTDDTNGG
+868 
-881 FSFSG
+881 
-886 NNNNSAI
+886 
-893 SFNKTKF
+893 
-900 NQGTYN
+900 
-906 FTNSANLS
+906 
-914 FNNSN
+914 
-919 FNQSTYNFN
+919 
-928 SLQSTFNNST
+928 
-938 FNQGTYNF
+938 
-946 TDNTSFNNDTFNQGT
+946 
-961 YNFNTSKVSFSG
+961 
-973 ANTLNSSSPFASLK
+973 
-987 GSVSFGSGAVF
+987 
-998 NLNQTLNANQT
+998 
-1009 YDILTTNGTIQYGV
+1009 
-1023 YQSYLWDL
+1023 
-1031 INYKG
+1031 
-1036 DKAISHVE
+1036 
-1044 VGNNTYDVTFDING
+1044 
-1058 QDETLQETFSNKSIT
+1058 
-1073 TQFLGDDL
+1073 
-1081 QAKAKATYQ
+1081 
-1090 QDLNNS
+1090 
-1096 QSALSNATNDNK
+1096 
-1108 IASADT
+1108 
-1114 GYTNNQNT
+1114 
-1122 TIKQDA
+1122 
-1128 QNLEHTSQQIAKD
+1128 
-1141 EQALQG
+1141 
-1147 DLNKL
+1147 
-1152 KQLANSSFNEQAF
+1152 
-1165 NQAQSKEQQ
+1165 
-1174 DEQTLQ
+1174 
-1180 NEEETFSSEQEGL
+1180 
-1193 EKALANA
+1193 
-1200 KPASP
+1200 
-1205 TPTPTPTPTP
+1205 
-1215 SPTPN
+1215 
-1220 PTPTKHTA
+1220 
-1228 PNKVPPTPPTQNLPT
+1228 
-1243 TNVWNGVY
+1243 
-1251 WLQNQTYSQKGVY
+1251 
-1264 YIDPNLSGQSGQS
+1264 
-1277 ANTLSTYTAN
+1277 TAN
-1287 LLGRSFGVNIQN
+1287 LFGRSFSVNIQN

-1322 GFGYIIGTFNAANIY
+1322 GFGYITGTFNAANIY
-1337 LTNNFKTGEGVSGS
+1337 LTNNFKTGEGVSNS

-1389 HSYATFDATN
+1389 HSYAAFDATN

-1412 WGKFSFNAKNISFS
+1412 WGKFSFSAKNISFS

-1432 FTNPGGSSVISAN
+1432 FTNPGGSSVISTN

-1450 SFNNSRLNGGAVYN
+1450 SFVNSRLNGGAIYN
-1464 LWANSLIFNNT
+1464 LQANSLIFNNT

-1489 FNATTQLLGNTSFTL
+1489 FNATTQLLGNTNFTL

-1526 GNKSQTAFKNSLTLD
+1526 GNKSQAAFKNSLTLD

-1549 NQSVLNASGASA
+1549 NQSVLNANNTSA

-1575 ATFNSLFFNGATLS
+1575 ATFNSLFFNGGTLS
-1589 LNANSKLNASSASF
+1589 LNASSKLNASSASF

-1617 VSNASSLNA
+1617 ASNTSSLNA
-1626 NINFQGASQATFG
+1626 NINFQGASQADFG

-1650 FDSASSLSFNNLTA
+1650 FDSASSLNFNNLTA

-1670 NGYAPSLSKALMS
+1670 NGYAPSLTKALMS

-1707 TKSVTYNILNAQKG
+1707 TKSVTYNILNAQKR

-1861 KGFSSGNLKTL
+1861 KGFSSENLKTL

-1881 TLKEMIETNQL
+1881 TLKEIIESNQL
-1892 DNITSIN
+1892 DNITNIN
-1899 EVLQLLDRIKITPAQ
+1899 EVLQLLDKIKITQTQ

-1922 NHLTDNINQTFSN
+1922 NHLTDNINQTFNN
-1935 GNLVIGATQD
+1935 GNLIIGATQD
-1945 HVTNSTSSIWFGG
+1945 NVTNSTSSIWFGG

-2016 SGGSADI
+2016 SGGSADV

-2050 GQEGIDKIFNQGNL
+2050 GQKGIDEIFNQGNL
-2064 ANVLSQMA
+2064 ANVLSQVA

-2085 VENALI
+2085 IENALS
-2091 PLSKELPSSLQN
+2091 PLSKELPASLQD

-2115 DNLLNNSGVM
+2115 DDLLNNSGVM

-2168 FIGGYMDASEL
+2168 FIDGYIDASEL

-2185 ILKDIT
+2185 VLKDIT
-2191 NPPTSLQK
+2191 NPPASLQK

-2207 LLDEFLGQDVVK
+2207 LLNEFLGQDVVK

-2230 INNIISQGGLSGI
+2230 INNIISQGGLSGV

-2261 ENDLGALLSPRGLHD
+2261 ENDLGTLLSPRGLHD

-2328 GALIFASNGV
+2328 GTLIFASNDI

-2368 CINLAN
+2368 CVNLAN

-2396 VRANNFTFLGVIASN
+2396 VRANNFTFLGTIASN
-2411 GAIDLSQVKNN
+2411 GAINLSQVTNN

-2436 QANNLTIANAFN
+2436 QANNLTITNAFN

-2458 GDFTLNQQ
+2458 GNFTLNQQ

-2490 NLSHSVSHAII
+2490 NISHSASHAII
-2501 NAQGIATIMTNYNNP
+2501 NAQGNATIMANDNNP
-2516 LIQFNTSSKETG
+2516 LIQFNTSSKEVGT
-2528 AYTLIDSA
+2528 YTLINST

-2553 DNYLKLYTLINING
+2553 DNYLKLYALIDING
-2567 KHMVMTDN
+2567 KHMVMSDN
-2575 GLTYNGQAVS
+2575 GLTYNGQAVN
-2585 IKDGGLIVGFKDSQN
+2585 IKDGGLVVSFKDSQN

-2612 KIAVSNAPINNLQAP
+2612 KIAVSSDPINNLQAP

-2637 GIQGVDSIEQA
+2637 GVQSVDSIDQA
-2648 GGTQAINWL
+2648 GGNQAINWL
-2657 NKIFETKGSPLFAP
+2657 NKIFETKGSPLFTP

-2816 HANITQ
+2816 YANITQ

-2869 QSYRYN
+2869 QSYRYD

-2907 YIGMSGLRGIMDDPI
+2907 YIGLSSLRGIMDDPI

>member
-1 MAFKKAGLISK
+1 MAFKKARLISK
-12 FISKGSFK
+12 LISKGSFK

-32 PILKREKPLK
+32 PILKREKSLK

-68 GALGGLPH
+68 GALGGLSH
-76 LRASECRYWSW
+76 LRAGECKTWSW
-87 WSGYHDK
+87 SSWSYHNN
-94 IESGSNSPTH
+94 IESGPNSPTH
-104 NSYCL
+104 NTYCL

-123 LTTYSAGGASFTQ
+123 LTTYDSSNVSFTQ
-136 KFNNGTLNVGGN
+136 KFNNGTLDIGGN

-154 GVNGVN
+154 GGDGGLD
-160 VGYITGT
+160 GYITGT

-182 GNSLSDGGGA
+182 GNSFSTGGGA
-192 TLNFNATNRITINQA
+192 TLNFNATDNITINQA
-207 SFDNS
+207 NFDNN

-223 KGSNINVSG
+223 KGSNIKVSN
-232 SSFTD
+232 SSFKD
-237 DTNGGFSFSGNNNNS
+237 DTNGGFSFSGSNKNS
-252 AISFNKTKFNQG
+252 VISFNQSNFNQG
-264 TYNFTNSANLSFNN
+264 TYNFNSAQSAFEN
-278 SNFNQ
+278 S
-283 STYNFNS
+283 S
-290 LQSTFNN
+290 
-297 STFNQGTYNFTDN
+297 FNQGAYNLNGN

-317 FNQGTYNFNT
+317 FNQGTYHFNT
-327 SKVSFSGANT
+327 SKVSFSGINT

-343 FASLKGSVSFGSG
+343 FASLKGSVSFNPG
-356 AVFNLNQ
+356 AIFNLNQ
-363 TLNANQTYDIL
+363 TLSNNQTYDIL

-405 VGNNTYDVTFDIN
+405 ISNNTYDVTFDIN
-418 GQDETLQETFSN
+418 GQDETLQESFN
-430 KSITT
+430 QQSITT

-443 AKAKAT
+443 AKAQQT
-449 YQQDLNNSQ
+449 YQGDVTNSKDALNNAISDNQTAKNDASYQ
-458 SALSNAT
+458 SNT
-465 NDNKI
+465 NKTI
-470 ASADT
+470 A
-475 GYTNNQNTTIKQD
+475 ND
-488 AQNLEH
+488 AKNLESANQ
-494 TSQQIAKDEQALQG
+494 TIQQDEQTLEK
-508 DLNKLKQLANSSFN
+508 DLDKLKSLANSTTGFN
-522 EQAFNQ
+522 EQAFKTAQ
-528 AQSKEQ
+528 AKEQ
-534 QDEQTLQNEENTF
+534 QDEQTLQNDENTF
-547 SSEQEG
+547 NAEQEG
-553 LEKALANAKE
+553 LK
-563 QQEQQQAQA
+563 QA
-572 TYQQDLNNSQS
+572 
-583 ALSNATNDNKIA
+583 I
-595 SADTDYT
+595 
-602 KNQNTAIKQDAQ
+602 
-614 NLENT
+614 
-619 SQQITQDQKDLEQD
+619 
-633 LDKLQQL
+633 
-640 ANSKTGF
+640 
-647 NEQAFNQAQSTE
+647 
-659 QQDEQTLQNEEETF
+659 
-673 SSEQEGLEKA
+673 
-683 LANAKHTSPTP
+683 AKHTSPTP
-694 TKHTAQNNPPNKVS
+694 APTKHTAKTTPPSQVP
-708 PPTQNLPTTNVWNGV
+708 PPTQNPPTINVWNGV
-723 YNFQNQTYSK
+723 YNLQNQTYSN
-733 KGIYYIDPNLSGQSG
+733 KGIYYIDPNVSGQSG
-748 QSGNTLSTY
+748 QSGNTLY
-757 GYLDWFT
+757 
-764 LKNKFSVNANNG
+764 
-776 TLIIGNNTESANTKG
+776 
-791 LIWIGD
+791 
-797 DKGLVYYNT
+797 
-806 GTFNA
+806 
-811 ANIYLTSNLKTG
+811 
-823 NGFSGEGA
+823 
-831 TLNFNATNRITI
+831 
-843 NQASFDNSDAG
+843 
-854 AQHSYMNFK
+854 
-863 GSNIN
+863 
-868 VSGSSFTDDTNGG
+868 
-881 FSFSG
+881 
-886 NNNNSAI
+886 
-893 SFNKTKF
+893 
-900 NQGTYN
+900 
-906 FTNSANLS
+906 
-914 FNNSN
+914 
-919 FNQSTYNFN
+919 
-928 SLQSTFNNST
+928 
-938 FNQGTYNF
+938 
-946 TDNTSFNNDTFNQGT
+946 
-961 YNFNTSKVSFSG
+961 
-973 ANTLNSSSPFASLK
+973 
-987 GSVSFGSGAVF
+987 
-998 NLNQTLNANQT
+998 
-1009 YDILTTNGTIQYGV
+1009 
-1023 YQSYLWDL
+1023 
-1031 INYKG
+1031 
-1036 DKAISHVE
+1036 
-1044 VGNNTYDVTFDING
+1044 
-1058 QDETLQETFSNKSIT
+1058 
-1073 TQFLGDDL
+1073 
-1081 QAKAKATYQ
+1081 
-1090 QDLNNS
+1090 
-1096 QSALSNATNDNK
+1096 
-1108 IASADT
+1108 
-1114 GYTNNQNT
+1114 
-1122 TIKQDA
+1122 
-1128 QNLEHTSQQIAKD
+1128 
-1141 EQALQG
+1141 
-1147 DLNKL
+1147 
-1152 KQLANSSFNEQAF
+1152 
-1165 NQAQSKEQQ
+1165 
-1174 DEQTLQ
+1174 
-1180 NEEETFSSEQEGL
+1180 
-1193 EKALANA
+1193 
-1200 KPASP
+1200 
-1205 TPTPTPTPTP
+1205 
-1215 SPTPN
+1215 
-1220 PTPTKHTA
+1220 
-1228 PNKVPPTPPTQNLPT
+1228 
-1243 TNVWNGVY
+1243 
-1251 WLQNQTYSQKGVY
+1251 
-1264 YIDPNLSGQSGQS
+1264 
-1277 ANTLSTYTAN
+1277 TYTAN
-1287 LLGRSFGVNIQN
+1287 LFGRSFGVNIQN

-1305 NNTESVNDNGL
+1305 NDTESVNDNGL

-1322 GFGYIIGTFNAANIY
+1322 GFGYITGTFNAANIY
-1337 LTNNFKTGEGVSGS
+1337 LTNNFKTGEGVSDS

-1389 HSYATFDATN
+1389 HSYATFDANN
-1399 NISVTNSSFSDMT
+1399 NISVTDSSFSDMT

-1450 SFNNSRLNGGAVYN
+1450 SFIDSRLNGGAVYN
-1464 LWANSLIFNNT
+1464 LQANSLIFNNT

-1526 GNKSQTAFKNSLTLD
+1526 GNKSQTTFKNSLTLD

-1549 NQSVLNASGASA
+1549 NQSVLNANGASA

-1575 ATFNSLFFNGATLS
+1575 ATFNSLFFNGGILS
-1589 LNANSKLNASSASF
+1589 LNANSKLNASNASF

-1617 VSNASSLNA
+1617 ANNTSSLNA
-1626 NINFQGASQATFG
+1626 NINFQGASQADFG
-1639 GNTTIDAASFN
+1639 GNTTIDTASFN
-1650 FDSASSLSFNNLTA
+1650 FDSASSLNFNNLTA

-1670 NGYAPSLSKALMS
+1670 NGYAPSLTKALMS

-1832 FTPKGSQTPQTPGTY
+1832 FTPKGSQTPQTSGTY

-1881 TLKEMIETNQL
+1881 TLKEMIESNQL
-1892 DNITSIN
+1892 DNITNIN

-1922 NHLTDNINQTFSN
+1922 NHLTDNINQTFNN

-1945 HVTNSTSSIWFGG
+1945 NVTNSTSSIWFGG

-2007 TLGSGNAFE
+2007 TVGSGNAFE
-2016 SGGSADI
+2016 SGGSADV
-2023 TFQSANNLVLNK
+2023 TFQSASNLVLNK

-2064 ANVLSQMA
+2064 ANVLSQVA

-2085 VENALI
+2085 IENALS
-2091 PLSKELPSSLQN
+2091 PLSKELPASLQN

-2125 NAIQNIISKKL
+2125 NEIQNIISKKL

-2168 FIGGYMDASEL
+2168 FIGGYIDASEL

-2185 ILKDIT
+2185 VLKDIT

-2207 LLDEFLGQDVVK
+2207 LLNEFLGQDVVK

-2225 LVSNI
+2225 LVGNI
-2230 INNIISQGGLSGI
+2230 INNIISQGGLSGV

-2328 GALIFASNGV
+2328 GALIFASNDV

-2368 CINLAN
+2368 CVNLAN

-2380 SSSTNSSVTP
+2380 SSSANSSVTP

-2396 VRANNFTFLGVIASN
+2396 VRANNFTFLGTIASN
-2411 GAIDLSQVKNN
+2411 GVIDLSQVKNN

-2458 GDFTLNQQ
+2458 GNFTLNQQ

-2490 NLSHSVSHAII
+2490 NLKSSASHAII
-2501 NAQGIATIMTNYNNP
+2501 NAQGAATIMANNNNP
-2516 LIQFNTSSKETG
+2516 LIQFNASSKETNT
-2528 AYTLIDSA
+2528 YTLIDSA
-2536 KAIYYGYNDQI
+2536 KAIYYGYNGQI

-2553 DNYLKLYTLINING
+2553 YNYLKLYTLIDING

-2585 IKDGGLIVGFKDSQN
+2585 VKDGGLIVGFKDSQN

-2612 KIAVSNAPINNLQAP
+2612 KIAVSNDPINNLQAP

-2637 GIQGVDSIEQA
+2637 GVQSVDSIEQA
-2648 GGTQAINWL
+2648 GGNQAISWL

-2695 IANPNFKNDATNILQ
+2695 IANPDFKNDAANILQ

-2725 DTSTFASADFHE
+2725 DTSTFARSDFLE

-2869 QSYRYN
+2869 QSYKYD

-2907 YIGMSGLRGIMDDPI
+2907 YIGLSGLRGIMDDPI

>member
-1 MAFKKAGLISK
+1 MAFKKARLISR

-20 LNKISKKIFKLN
+20 LNKISKKIFTLN
-32 PILKREKPLK
+32 QILKREKPLK

-47 KSIKKP
+47 KSIEKP

-68 GALGGLPH
+68 GALGGLSH
-76 LRASECRYWSW
+76 LRANECRYWSW
-87 WSGYHDK
+87 PSWSYQDN
-94 IESGSNSPTH
+94 IESGPNSPTH

-109 FSSTQGSGTYYLNT
+109 FNSTQGSGTYYLNT

-136 KFNNGTLNVGGN
+136 KFNNGTLDVGGN

-154 GVNGVN
+154 GINGGD

-167 YDAQTINFNSSRITT
+167 YDAQTMNFNSSRITT
-182 GNSLSDGGGA
+182 GNSYADGGGA
-192 TLNFNATNRITINQA
+192 TLNFNATNNITINQA

-212 DAGAQHSYMNF
+212 DAGTQKSYMNF
-223 KGSNINVSG
+223 KGSNIKVSG

-237 DTNGGFSFSGNNNNS
+237 DTDGGFSFSGSNNNS
-252 AISFNKTKFNQG
+252 AISFNQTSFNQG
-264 TYNFTNSANLSFNN
+264 TYHFSNSATLSFNN

-283 STYNFNS
+283 GTYHFNDNAS
-290 LQSTFNN
+290 FNN
-297 STFNQGTYNFTDN
+297 NTFNQGTYH
-310 TSFNNDT
+310 
-317 FNQGTYNFNT
+317 FNT
-327 SKVSFSGANT
+327 SKVSFSGTNT

-343 FASLKGSVSFGSG
+343 FASLKGSVSFNSN
-356 AVFNLNQ
+356 AIFNLNQ
-363 TLNANQTYDIL
+363 TLNNNQTYDIL
-374 TTNGTIQYG
+374 TTNGAIQYG

-430 KSITT
+430 QSITT

-443 AKAKAT
+443 AQAQKT
-449 YQQDLNNSQ
+449 YQEDVANSQ
-458 SALSNAT
+458 NALNDVTSDNTIANNDTSYTQSKNAAVA
-465 NDNKI
+465 K
-470 ASADT
+470 
-475 GYTNNQNTTIKQD
+475 D
-488 AQNLEH
+488 AQSLEN
-494 TSQQIAKDEQALQG
+494 TNQQIQKDEQALEK
-508 DLNKLKQLANSSFN
+508 DLAQIKQLANPTTGFN
-522 EQAFNQ
+522 EQAFTQ
-528 AQSKEQ
+528 AQKQEQ
-534 QDEQTLQNEENTF
+534 QDEQTLQNNENAFNT
-547 SSEQEG
+547 EQEG
-553 LEKALANAKE
+553 LKQAI
-563 QQEQQQAQA
+563 QQAQA
-572 TYQQDLNNSQS
+572 QKTYQEDLTNSQN
-583 ALSNATNDNKIA
+583 ALSGATSDNTIANNDTGYTNNKNTTI
-595 SADTDYT
+595 T
-602 KNQNTAIKQDAQ
+602 KDAQ
-614 NLENT
+614 GLENT
-619 SQQITQDQKDLEQD
+619 NQQIQKDEQALEKD
-633 LDKLQQL
+633 LAQIKQL
-640 ANSKTGF
+640 ANPTTGF
-647 NEQAFNQAQSTE
+647 NEQAFTQAQKQE
-659 QQDEQTLQNEEETF
+659 QQDEQTLQNNENAFNT
-673 SSEQEGLEKA
+673 EQEGLKQA
-683 LANAKHTSPTP
+683 IANAKHVSPTPNPTPSPTPTP
-694 TKHTAQNNPPNKVS
+694 TKHTAPNTPPSQV
-708 PPTQNLPTTNVWNGV
+708 PPTPTQNPPAESVWSGV
-723 YNFQNQTYSK
+723 YWLQNQTYSK
-733 KGIYYIDPNLSGQSG
+733 QGIYYIDPNLSGQSG

-757 GYLDWFT
+757 
-764 LKNKFSVNANNG
+764 
-776 TLIIGNNTESANTKG
+776 
-791 LIWIGD
+791 
-797 DKGLVYYNT
+797 
-806 GTFNA
+806 
-811 ANIYLTSNLKTG
+811 
-823 NGFSGEGA
+823 
-831 TLNFNATNRITI
+831 
-843 NQASFDNSDAG
+843 
-854 AQHSYMNFK
+854 
-863 GSNIN
+863 
-868 VSGSSFTDDTNGG
+868 
-881 FSFSG
+881 
-886 NNNNSAI
+886 
-893 SFNKTKF
+893 
-900 NQGTYN
+900 
-906 FTNSANLS
+906 
-914 FNNSN
+914 
-919 FNQSTYNFN
+919 
-928 SLQSTFNNST
+928 
-938 FNQGTYNF
+938 
-946 TDNTSFNNDTFNQGT
+946 
-961 YNFNTSKVSFSG
+961 
-973 ANTLNSSSPFASLK
+973 
-987 GSVSFGSGAVF
+987 
-998 NLNQTLNANQT
+998 
-1009 YDILTTNGTIQYGV
+1009 
-1023 YQSYLWDL
+1023 
-1031 INYKG
+1031 
-1036 DKAISHVE
+1036 
-1044 VGNNTYDVTFDING
+1044 
-1058 QDETLQETFSNKSIT
+1058 
-1073 TQFLGDDL
+1073 
-1081 QAKAKATYQ
+1081 
-1090 QDLNNS
+1090 
-1096 QSALSNATNDNK
+1096 
-1108 IASADT
+1108 
-1114 GYTNNQNT
+1114 
-1122 TIKQDA
+1122 
-1128 QNLEHTSQQIAKD
+1128 
-1141 EQALQG
+1141 
-1147 DLNKL
+1147 
-1152 KQLANSSFNEQAF
+1152 
-1165 NQAQSKEQQ
+1165 
-1174 DEQTLQ
+1174 
-1180 NEEETFSSEQEGL
+1180 
-1193 EKALANA
+1193 
-1200 KPASP
+1200 
-1205 TPTPTPTPTP
+1205 
-1215 SPTPN
+1215 
-1220 PTPTKHTA
+1220 
-1228 PNKVPPTPPTQNLPT
+1228 
-1243 TNVWNGVY
+1243 
-1251 WLQNQTYSQKGVY
+1251 
-1264 YIDPNLSGQSGQS
+1264 
-1277 ANTLSTYTAN
+1277 TAN
-1287 LLGRSFGVNIQN
+1287 LLGRSFGVNANN

-1322 GFGYIIGTFNAANIY
+1322 GFGYITGTFNAANIY
-1337 LTNNFKTGEGVSGS
+1337 LTNNFKTGEGVSNS

-1371 NYNDAE
+1371 NYNNAE

-1389 HSYATFDATN
+1389 HSYAAFDALN

-1412 WGKFSFNAKNISFS
+1412 WGKFSFSAENISFS

-1432 FTNPGGSSVISAN
+1432 FTNPGGSSTISTN
-1445 AANSL
+1445 ASNSL
-1450 SFNNSRLNGGAVYN
+1450 SFTDSRLNGGAIYN
-1464 LWANSLIFNNT
+1464 LQANSLIFNNT

-1526 GNKSQTAFKNSLTLD
+1526 GNKSQAAFKNSLTLD

-1549 NQSVLNASGASA
+1549 NQSVLNASGTSA

-1575 ATFNSLFFNGATLS
+1575 ATFNSLFFNGGTLS

-1617 VSNASSLNA
+1617 ANNTSSLNA
-1626 NINFQGASQATFG
+1626 NINFQGASQANFG
-1639 GNTTIDAASFN
+1639 GNTTIDTASFN
-1650 FDSASSLSFNNLTA
+1650 FDSASSLNFNNLTA

-1670 NGYAPSLSKALMS
+1670 NGYAPSLTKSLMS

-1832 FTPKGSQTPQTPGTY
+1832 FTPKGSQTPQAPGTY

-1854 NSLNIYN
+1854 SSLNIYN
-1861 KGFSSGNLKTL
+1861 KGFSSENLKTL

-1881 TLKEMIETNQL
+1881 TLKEMIESNQL
-1892 DNITSIN
+1892 DNITNIN
-1899 EVLQLLDRIKITPAQ
+1899 EVLQLLDKIKITQAQ
-1914 KQALLETI
+1914 KQALLDTI

-1945 HVTNSTSSIWFGG
+1945 NVTNSTSSIWFGG

-2007 TLGSGNAFE
+2007 TIGSGNAFE
-2016 SGGSADI
+2016 SGGSADV

-2085 VENALI
+2085 IENALS
-2091 PLSKELPSSLQN
+2091 PLSKELPASLQD

-2115 DNLLNNSGVM
+2115 DDLLNNSGVM
-2125 NAIQNIISKKL
+2125 NEIQNIISQKL

-2168 FIGGYMDASEL
+2168 FIGGYIDASEL

-2207 LLDEFLGQDVVK
+2207 LLNEFLGQDVVK

-2230 INNIISQGGLSGI
+2230 INSIISQGGLSGV
-2243 YNQGLG
+2243 YDQGLG

-2380 SSSTNSSVTP
+2380 GSTSSTNSSVTP
-2390 TNESLS
+2390 TNETLS
-2396 VRANNFTFLGVIASN
+2396 VRANNFTFLGAIASN
-2411 GAIDLSQVKNN
+2411 GAIDLSQVTNN

-2436 QANNLTIANAFN
+2436 QANNLTITNAFD

-2458 GDFTLNQQ
+2458 GNFTLNQQ

-2501 NAQGIATIMTNYNNP
+2501 NTQGAATIMANNNP
-2516 LIQFNTSSKETG
+2516 LISFNTSSKETG
-2528 AYTLIDSA
+2528 TYTLIDSA
-2536 KAIYYGYNDQI
+2536 KAIYYGYNNQI

-2553 DNYLKLYTLINING
+2553 DNYLKLYALIDING

-2585 IKDGGLIVGFKDSQN
+2585 VKDGGLVVGFKDSQN

-2612 KIAVSNAPINNLQAP
+2612 KIAVSNDPINNLQAP

-2637 GIQGVDSIEQA
+2637 GVQSVDSIDQA
-2648 GGTQAINWL
+2648 GGNQAINWL

-2725 DTSTFASADFHE
+2725 DTSTFARSDFLE

-2781 INGGTGTL
+2781 ISGGTGTL
-2789 YGINV
+2789 YGINI

-2828 NMGVYS
+2828 NVGVYS

-2869 QSYRYN
+2869 QSYRYD

-2895 VIFKPQIGLAYY
+2895 VIFKPQVGLSYY
-2907 YIGMSGLRGIMDDPI
+2907 YIGLSGLRGIMDDPI

>member
-32 PILKREKPLK
+32 QILKREKPLK
-42 RHKKT
+42 CHKKT

-68 GALGGLPH
+68 GALGGLSH

-109 FSSTQGSGTYYLNT
+109 FSNTQGSGTYYLNT

-154 GVNGVN
+154 GINGGD

-182 GNSLSDGGGA
+182 GNSYADGGGA
-192 TLNFNATNRITINQA
+192 TLNFNAANNITINQA

-212 DAGAQHSYMNF
+212 DAGTQHSYMNF
-223 KGSNINVSG
+223 KGSNINVSA

-252 AISFNKTKFNQG
+252 AISFNQTNFNQGTYKFTNSTNLSFNNSAFNQG
-264 TYNFTNSANLSFNN
+264 TYNFNSAQSAFQN
-278 SNFNQ
+278 SN
-283 STYNFNS
+283 
-290 LQSTFNN
+290 
-297 STFNQGTYNFTDN
+297 FNQGTYNFN
-310 TSFNNDT
+310 GNASFDNDT
-317 FNQGTYNFNT
+317 FNQGTYSFNT

-356 AVFNLNQ
+356 AIFNLNQ
-363 TLNANQTYDIL
+363 TLNSNQTYDIL
-374 TTNGTIQYG
+374 TTSKTIQYG

-393 NYKGDKAISHVE
+393 NYKGDKAISHVG

-418 GQDETLQETFSN
+418 GQDETLQETFN
-430 KSITT
+430 NQSIIT

-443 AKAKAT
+443 QQAQKT
-449 YQQDLNNSQ
+449 YQQDLSDSQ
-458 SALSNAT
+458 SALNNAT

-470 ASADT
+470 ASSDT
-475 GYTNNQNTTIKQD
+475 GYTKSSNPTINKD

-494 TSQQIAKDEQALQG
+494 TNQQIAKDQQALQG
-508 DLNKLKQLANSSFN
+508 DLDKLQQLANATTGFN
-522 EQAFNQ
+522 EQAFNT
-528 AQSKEQ
+528 AQKQEQ
-534 QDEQTLQNEENTF
+534 QDEQTLQNEEKTF

-553 LEKALANAKE
+553 LKQAIQQAQAQE
-563 QQEQQQAQA
+563 QKQEQQQAQK
-572 TYQQDLNNSQS
+572 TYQQDLSDSQS
-583 ALSNATNDNKIA
+583 ALKNATSDNKIA
-595 SADTDYT
+595 SADISYT
-602 KNQNTAIKQDAQ
+602 KNQNTTIKKDAQ
-614 NLENT
+614 NLESAN
-619 SQQITQDQKDLEQD
+619 QQIVKDEQALQGD

-647 NEQAFNQAQSTE
+647 NEQAFNQAQSAE
-659 QQDEQTLQNEEETF
+659 QQDEQTLQNEEKTF
-673 SSEQEGLEKA
+673 SNEQE
-683 LANAKHTSPTP
+683 
-694 TKHTAQNNPPNKVS
+694 
-708 PPTQNLPTTNVWNGV
+708 
-723 YNFQNQTYSK
+723 
-733 KGIYYIDPNLSGQSG
+733 
-748 QSGNTLSTY
+748 
-757 GYLDWFT
+757 
-764 LKNKFSVNANNG
+764 
-776 TLIIGNNTESANTKG
+776 
-791 LIWIGD
+791 
-797 DKGLVYYNT
+797 
-806 GTFNA
+806 
-811 ANIYLTSNLKTG
+811 
-823 NGFSGEGA
+823 
-831 TLNFNATNRITI
+831 
-843 NQASFDNSDAG
+843 
-854 AQHSYMNFK
+854 
-863 GSNIN
+863 
-868 VSGSSFTDDTNGG
+868 
-881 FSFSG
+881 
-886 NNNNSAI
+886 
-893 SFNKTKF
+893 
-900 NQGTYN
+900 
-906 FTNSANLS
+906 
-914 FNNSN
+914 
-919 FNQSTYNFN
+919 
-928 SLQSTFNNST
+928 SL
-938 FNQGTYNF
+938 
-946 TDNTSFNNDTFNQGT
+946 
-961 YNFNTSKVSFSG
+961 
-973 ANTLNSSSPFASLK
+973 
-987 GSVSFGSGAVF
+987 
-998 NLNQTLNANQT
+998 
-1009 YDILTTNGTIQYGV
+1009 
-1023 YQSYLWDL
+1023 
-1031 INYKG
+1031 
-1036 DKAISHVE
+1036 DKAI
-1044 VGNNTYDVTFDING
+1044 
-1058 QDETLQETFSNKSIT
+1058 
-1073 TQFLGDDL
+1073 
-1081 QAKAKATYQ
+1081 
-1090 QDLNNS
+1090 
-1096 QSALSNATNDNK
+1096 
-1108 IASADT
+1108 
-1114 GYTNNQNT
+1114 
-1122 TIKQDA
+1122 
-1128 QNLEHTSQQIAKD
+1128 
-1141 EQALQG
+1141 
-1147 DLNKL
+1147 
-1152 KQLANSSFNEQAF
+1152 
-1165 NQAQSKEQQ
+1165 
-1174 DEQTLQ
+1174 
-1180 NEEETFSSEQEGL
+1180 
-1193 EKALANA
+1193 ANA

-1205 TPTPTPTPTP
+1205 TP
-1215 SPTPN
+1215 S

-1228 PNKVPPTPPTQNLPT
+1228 PNTPPNKVSPTPTPPTQNLPT
-1243 TNVWNGVY
+1243 TNVWDGVY
-1251 WLQNQTYSQKGVY
+1251 WLQNQTYSNKGVY

-1287 LLGRSFGVNIQN
+1287 LLGRSFGVNANN

-1322 GFGYIIGTFNAANIY
+1322 GFGYITGTFNAANIY
-1337 LTNNFKTGEGVSGS
+1337 LTNNFKTGEGVSNS

-1389 HSYATFDATN
+1389 HSYAVFDATN
-1399 NISVTNSSFSDMT
+1399 NISVTDSSFSDMT
-1412 WGKFSFNAKNISFS
+1412 WGKFSFSAKSISFS

-1512 NGDTTLQ
+1512 NGNTTLQ

-1526 GNKSQTAFKNSLTLD
+1526 GNKSQAAFKNSLTLD

-1549 NQSVLNASGASA
+1549 NQSVLNANGASA

-1575 ATFNSLFFNGATLS
+1575 ATFNSLFFNGGTLS
-1589 LNANSKLNASSASF
+1589 LNASSKLNASSASF

-1617 VSNASSLNA
+1617 ASNASSLNA
-1626 NINFQGASQATFG
+1626 NINFQGASQANFG
-1639 GNTTIDAASFN
+1639 GNTTIDTASFN

-1670 NGYAPSLSKALMS
+1670 NGYAPSLTKALMS

-1692 NGDINLSDINIFDNI
+1692 NGDINLSDINIFDSI

-1745 YSDNNNIQTWSFIN
+1745 YSGNNNIQTWSFIN

-1812 YDYSDNQAGTYYL
+1812 YDYSDSQAGTYYL

-1832 FTPKGSQTPQTPGTY
+1832 FTPKGSQTPQAPGTY

-1861 KGFSSGNLKTL
+1861 KGFSSENLKTL

-1881 TLKEMIETNQL
+1881 TLKEMIESNQL

-1899 EVLQLLDRIKITPAQ
+1899 EVLQLLDEIKITPAQ

-1945 HVTNSTSSIWFGG
+1945 NVTNSTSSIWFGG

-1992 YINADF
+1992 YINANF

-2016 SGGSADI
+2016 SGGSADV

-2064 ANVLSQMA
+2064 ANVLSQVA

-2085 VENALI
+2085 VENALS
-2091 PLSKELPSSLQN
+2091 PLSKELPASLQN

-2152 AKQSLKSM
+2152 AKQSLKSI

-2207 LLDEFLGQDVVK
+2207 LLNEFLGQDVVK

-2422 SVIGTLNLNENATL
+2422 SVIGTLNLNENAAL
-2436 QANNLTIANAFN
+2436 QANNLTITNAFN

-2458 GDFTLNQQ
+2458 GNFTLNQQ

-2490 NLSHSVSHAII
+2490 NLSHSVSHAVI
-2501 NAQGIATIMTNYNNP
+2501 NAQGSATIMTNNNNP
-2516 LIQFNTSSKETG
+2516 LIQFNTSSKEAGT
-2528 AYTLIDSA
+2528 YTLIDSA
-2536 KAIYYGYNDQI
+2536 KAIYYGYNNQI

-2553 DNYLKLYTLINING
+2553 DNYLKLYTLIDING
-2567 KHMVMTDN
+2567 KHMVMAGN
-2575 GLTYNGQAVS
+2575 GLTYNDQAVN
-2585 IKDGGLIVGFKDSQN
+2585 IKDDGLVVGFKDSQN

-2612 KIAVSNAPINNLQAP
+2612 KIAVSNDPINNLQAP

-2637 GIQGVDSIEQA
+2637 GTQSVDSIDQA

-2671 YYLESHSTKDLTT
+2671 YYLESHSAKDLTT

-2695 IANPNFKNDATNILQ
+2695 IANPDFKNDATNILQ

-2789 YGINV
+2789 YGINI

-2869 QSYRYN
+2869 QSYKYN

-2907 YIGMSGLRGIMDDPI
+2907 YIGLSGLRGIMDDPI

-2981 NTLSYRDGGRYN
+2981 NTLSYRDGARYN

>member
-1 MAFKKAGLISK
+1 M
-12 FISKGSFK
+12 
-20 LNKISKKIFKLN
+20 
-32 PILKREKPLK
+32 
-42 RHKKT
+42 
-47 KSIKKP
+47 
-53 FNKNKSFLKASVLLI
+53 
-68 GALGGLPH
+68 GGLSH

-87 WSGYHDK
+87 SSWNYHDN

-109 FSSTQGSGTYYLNT
+109 FNSTQGSGTYYLNT

-136 KFNNGTLNVGGN
+136 KFNNGTLDVGGN
-148 IRFGGT
+148 IRFGGM
-154 GVNGVN
+154 GVNGGD

-182 GNSLSDGGGA
+182 GNSFSTGGGA
-192 TLNFNATNRITINQA
+192 TLNFNATNHITINQA

-212 DAGAQHSYMNF
+212 DAGTQHSYMNF
-223 KGSNINVSG
+223 SGSNINVSG

-237 DTNGGFSFSGNNNNS
+237 DTNGGFSFSGNGANS
-252 AISFNKTKFNQG
+252 NLSFNKTNFNQG
-264 TYNFTNSANLSFNN
+264 TYKFTNSANLN
-278 SNFNQ
+278 
-283 STYNFNS
+283 
-290 LQSTFNN
+290 FNN
-297 STFNQGTYNFTDN
+297 STFNQGTYNFN
-310 TSFNNDT
+310 SAQSVFNNDT
-317 FNQGTYNFNT
+317 FSQGAYSFTDNTGLNFDNDAFNQGTYNFNA

-343 FASLKGSVSFGSG
+343 FASLKGSVSFGSD
-356 AVFNLNQ
+356 AIFNLNQ
-363 TLNANQTYDIL
+363 TLNTNQTYDIL
-374 TTNGTIQYG
+374 TTNGAIQYG

-405 VGNNTYDVTFDIN
+405 VGSNTYDVTFDIN

-430 KSITT
+430 QAITT

-449 YQQDLNNSQ
+449 YQQDLSNSQ
-458 SALSNAT
+458 TALNNAT
-465 NDNKI
+465 SDNKI
-470 ASADT
+470 ASSDT
-475 GYTNNQNTTIKQD
+475 GYTNNQNTTIKKD
-488 AQNLEH
+488 AQSLEN
-494 TSQQIAKDEQALQG
+494 TGQQIA
-508 DLNKLKQLANSSFN
+508 
-522 EQAFNQ
+522 
-528 AQSKEQ
+528 
-534 QDEQTLQNEENTF
+534 
-547 SSEQEG
+547 
-553 LEKALANAKE
+553 
-563 QQEQQQAQA
+563 
-572 TYQQDLNNSQS
+572 
-583 ALSNATNDNKIA
+583 
-595 SADTDYT
+595 
-602 KNQNTAIKQDAQ
+602 
-614 NLENT
+614 
-619 SQQITQDQKDLEQD
+619 QDQKDLEQD

-640 ANSKTGF
+640 ANAPTGF
-647 NEQAFNQAQSTE
+647 NQQAFNQAQSTE
-659 QQDEQTLQNEEETF
+659 QQDLQTLQENEKTF
-673 SSEQEGLEKA
+673 NSEQEGLEKA
-683 LANAKHTSPTP
+683 LTNAKVPTPSPTPTP
-694 TKHTAQNNPPNKVS
+694 TKHTAPN
-708 PPTQNLPTTNVWNGV
+708 
-723 YNFQNQTYSK
+723 
-733 KGIYYIDPNLSGQSG
+733 
-748 QSGNTLSTY
+748 
-757 GYLDWFT
+757 
-764 LKNKFSVNANNG
+764 
-776 TLIIGNNTESANTKG
+776 
-791 LIWIGD
+791 
-797 DKGLVYYNT
+797 
-806 GTFNA
+806 
-811 ANIYLTSNLKTG
+811 
-823 NGFSGEGA
+823 
-831 TLNFNATNRITI
+831 
-843 NQASFDNSDAG
+843 
-854 AQHSYMNFK
+854 
-863 GSNIN
+863 
-868 VSGSSFTDDTNGG
+868 
-881 FSFSG
+881 
-886 NNNNSAI
+886 
-893 SFNKTKF
+893 
-900 NQGTYN
+900 
-906 FTNSANLS
+906 
-914 FNNSN
+914 
-919 FNQSTYNFN
+919 
-928 SLQSTFNNST
+928 
-938 FNQGTYNF
+938 
-946 TDNTSFNNDTFNQGT
+946 
-961 YNFNTSKVSFSG
+961 
-973 ANTLNSSSPFASLK
+973 
-987 GSVSFGSGAVF
+987 
-998 NLNQTLNANQT
+998 
-1009 YDILTTNGTIQYGV
+1009 
-1023 YQSYLWDL
+1023 
-1031 INYKG
+1031 
-1036 DKAISHVE
+1036 
-1044 VGNNTYDVTFDING
+1044 
-1058 QDETLQETFSNKSIT
+1058 
-1073 TQFLGDDL
+1073 
-1081 QAKAKATYQ
+1081 
-1090 QDLNNS
+1090 
-1096 QSALSNATNDNK
+1096 
-1108 IASADT
+1108 
-1114 GYTNNQNT
+1114 
-1122 TIKQDA
+1122 
-1128 QNLEHTSQQIAKD
+1128 
-1141 EQALQG
+1141 
-1147 DLNKL
+1147 
-1152 KQLANSSFNEQAF
+1152 
-1165 NQAQSKEQQ
+1165 
-1174 DEQTLQ
+1174 
-1180 NEEETFSSEQEGL
+1180 
-1193 EKALANA
+1193 
-1200 KPASP
+1200 
-1205 TPTPTPTPTP
+1205 TP
-1215 SPTPN
+1215 
-1220 PTPTKHTA
+1220 

-1251 WLQNQTYSQKGVY
+1251 NLQNQTYSKQGIY

-1277 ANTLSTYTAN
+1277 TNTLSTYTAN

-1305 NNTESVNDNGL
+1305 NNTESANDNGL

-1389 HSYATFDATN
+1389 HSYAAFDATN

-1526 GNKSQTAFKNSLTLD
+1526 GNKSQAVFKNSLTLD

-1549 NQSVLNASGASA
+1549 NQSVLNANGSST

-1575 ATFNSLFFNGATLS
+1575 ATFNSLLFNGGTLS

-1617 VSNASSLNA
+1617 ASNTSSLNA
-1626 NINFQGASQATFG
+1626 NINFQGTSQADFG
-1639 GNTTIDAASFN
+1639 GNTTIDTASFN

-1670 NGYAPSLSKALMS
+1670 NGYAPSLNKALMS

-1745 YSDNNNIQTWSFIN
+1745 YSGNNNIQTWSFIN

-1881 TLKEMIETNQL
+1881 TLKEMIESNQL

-1899 EVLQLLDRIKITPAQ
+1899 EVLQLLDEIKITPAQ

-1922 NHLTDNINQTFSN
+1922 NHLTDNINQTFNN

-1945 HVTNSTSSIWFGG
+1945 NVTNSTSSIWFGG
-1958 NGYSSPCALDSAT
+1958 NGYSSPCTLDSAT

-2007 TLGSGNAFE
+2007 TLGSANAFE

-2023 TFQSANNLVLNK
+2023 TFQSANNLVLDK

-2064 ANVLSQMA
+2064 ANVLSQVA

-2085 VENALI
+2085 VENALS
-2091 PLSKELPSSLQN
+2091 PLSKELPASLQN

-2115 DNLLNNSGVM
+2115 DSLLNNSGVM
-2125 NAIQNIISKKL
+2125 NEIQNIISKKL

-2168 FIGGYMDASEL
+2168 FIGGYIDASEL

-2207 LLDEFLGQDVVK
+2207 LLNEFLGQDVVK
-2219 KLESQG
+2219 KLEGQG

-2230 INNIISQGGLSGI
+2230 INNIISQGGLSGV

-2261 ENDLGALLSPRGLHD
+2261 KNDLGALLSPRGLHD

-2328 GALIFASNGV
+2328 GALIFVSNGV

-2396 VRANNFTFLGVIASN
+2396 VRANNFTFLGTIASN

-2436 QANNLTIANAFN
+2436 QANNLTITNAFN

-2501 NAQGIATIMTNYNNP
+2501 NAQGTATIMANSNNP

-2528 AYTLIDSA
+2528 TYTLIDSA

-2553 DNYLKLYTLINING
+2553 DNYLKLYTLIDING
-2567 KHMVMTDN
+2567 KRMVMTDN
-2575 GLTYNGQAVS
+2575 GLTYNGQAVN

-2612 KIAVSNAPINNLQAP
+2612 KIAVSNDPINNLQAP

-2637 GIQGVDSIEQA
+2637 GVQSMDSIEQA

-2695 IANPNFKNDATNILQ
+2695 IANPDFKNDATNILQ

-2789 YGINV
+2789 YGINI

-2869 QSYRYN
+2869 QSYKYN

-2907 YIGMSGLRGIMDDPI
+2907 YIGLSGLRGIMDDPI

-3034 MRYAF
+3034 MCYAF

>member
-1 MAFKKAGLISK
+1 MAFKKTRLISK

-20 LNKISKKIFKLN
+20 LNKISKKIFTLN
-32 PILKREKPLK
+32 QILKCEKPLK

-53 FNKNKSFLKASVLLI
+53 FNKNKSFLKASILLI
-68 GALGGLPH
+68 GALGGLSH
-76 LRASECRYWSW
+76 LRANECRYWSW
-87 WSGYHDK
+87 SSWSYQDN

-109 FSSTQGSGTYYLNT
+109 FSSAQGSGTYYLNT

-136 KFNNGTLNVGGN
+136 KFNGGTLNVGGN

-154 GVNGVN
+154 GINGGD

-167 YDAQTINFNSSRITT
+167 YDAQTINFNSSHLTT
-182 GNSLSDGGGA
+182 GNSYADGGGA
-192 TLNFNATNRITINQA
+192 TLNFNATNHITINQA

-212 DAGAQHSYMNF
+212 DAGTQKSYMNF
-223 KGSNINVSG
+223 KGSNIDVSD
-232 SSFTD
+232 SSFND
-237 DTNGGFSFSGNNNNS
+237 DTDGGFSFSGSNDHS
-252 AISFNKTKFNQG
+252 TISFNQTNFNQG
-264 TYNFTNSANLSFNN
+264 TYNFSNSASSSFDNSSFNQGTYHFNSTQSTFEN

-283 STYNFNS
+283 GTYDFSNNTS
-290 LQSTFNN
+290 FNN
-297 STFNQGTYNFTDN
+297 NTFNQGTY
-310 TSFNNDT
+310 S
-317 FNQGTYNFNT
+317 FNT

-343 FASLKGSVSFGSG
+343 FASLKGSVSFGSD
-356 AVFNLNQ
+356 AIFNLNQ
-363 TLNANQTYDIL
+363 TLNSNQTYDIL

-418 GQDETLQETFSN
+418 GQDETLQETFN
-430 KSITT
+430 KQSIIT

-443 AKAKAT
+443 QQAQKT
-449 YQQDLNNSQ
+449 YQEDVTNSQ
-458 SALSNAT
+458 SALNNAAS
-465 NDNKI
+465 DSKI
-470 ASADT
+470 ANSDT
-475 GYTNNQNTTIKQD
+475 DYTKSSNPTIKKD
-488 AQNLEH
+488 AQNLEN
-494 TSQQIAKDEQALQG
+494 TNQQIAQDEQALEK
-508 DLNKLKQLANSSFN
+508 DLAQIKQLANSKTGFS

-528 AQSKEQ
+528 AQKQEQ
-534 QDEQTLQNEENTF
+534 QDEQTLQNDENTF
-547 SSEQEG
+547 NNEQEG
-553 LEKALANAKE
+553 LKQAIQQAQAQQQK
-563 QQEQQQAQA
+563 QEQQQAQK
-572 TYQQDLNNSQS
+572 TYQEDVTNSQS
-583 ALSNATNDNKIA
+583 ALNNAASDSKIA
-595 SADTDYT
+595 NSDTDYT
-602 KNQNTAIKQDAQ
+602 KSSNPTIKKDAQ

-619 SQQITQDQKDLEQD
+619 NQQIAQDEQALEKDLAQI
-633 LDKLQQL
+633 KQL

-647 NEQAFNQAQSTE
+647 SEQAFNQAQKQE
-659 QQDEQTLQNEEETF
+659 QQDEQTLQNDENTF
-673 SSEQEGLEKA
+673 NNEQEGLK
-683 LANAKHTSPTP
+683 
-694 TKHTAQNNPPNKVS
+694 
-708 PPTQNLPTTNVWNGV
+708 
-723 YNFQNQTYSK
+723 
-733 KGIYYIDPNLSGQSG
+733 
-748 QSGNTLSTY
+748 
-757 GYLDWFT
+757 
-764 LKNKFSVNANNG
+764 
-776 TLIIGNNTESANTKG
+776 
-791 LIWIGD
+791 
-797 DKGLVYYNT
+797 
-806 GTFNA
+806 
-811 ANIYLTSNLKTG
+811 
-823 NGFSGEGA
+823 
-831 TLNFNATNRITI
+831 
-843 NQASFDNSDAG
+843 QA
-854 AQHSYMNFK
+854 
-863 GSNIN
+863 I
-868 VSGSSFTDDTNGG
+868 
-881 FSFSG
+881 
-886 NNNNSAI
+886 
-893 SFNKTKF
+893 
-900 NQGTYN
+900 
-906 FTNSANLS
+906 
-914 FNNSN
+914 
-919 FNQSTYNFN
+919 
-928 SLQSTFNNST
+928 
-938 FNQGTYNF
+938 
-946 TDNTSFNNDTFNQGT
+946 
-961 YNFNTSKVSFSG
+961 
-973 ANTLNSSSPFASLK
+973 
-987 GSVSFGSGAVF
+987 
-998 NLNQTLNANQT
+998 
-1009 YDILTTNGTIQYGV
+1009 
-1023 YQSYLWDL
+1023 
-1031 INYKG
+1031 
-1036 DKAISHVE
+1036 
-1044 VGNNTYDVTFDING
+1044 
-1058 QDETLQETFSNKSIT
+1058 
-1073 TQFLGDDL
+1073 
-1081 QAKAKATYQ
+1081 
-1090 QDLNNS
+1090 
-1096 QSALSNATNDNK
+1096 
-1108 IASADT
+1108 
-1114 GYTNNQNT
+1114 
-1122 TIKQDA
+1122 
-1128 QNLEHTSQQIAKD
+1128 
-1141 EQALQG
+1141 
-1147 DLNKL
+1147 
-1152 KQLANSSFNEQAF
+1152 
-1165 NQAQSKEQQ
+1165 
-1174 DEQTLQ
+1174 
-1180 NEEETFSSEQEGL
+1180 
-1193 EKALANA
+1193 ANA
-1200 KPASP
+1200 KPTSP
-1205 TPTPTPTPTP
+1205 T
-1215 SPTPN
+1215 

-1228 PNKVPPTPPTQNLPT
+1228 PNTPPNKVSPTPPTQNLPT

-1251 WLQNQTYSQKGVY
+1251 WLQNQTYSNKGIY

-1287 LLGRSFGVNIQN
+1287 LFGRSFGVNIQN

-1322 GFGYIIGTFNAANIY
+1322 GFGYITGTFNATNIY
-1337 LTNNFKTGEGVSGS
+1337 LTNNFKTGEGVSNS

-1389 HSYATFDATN
+1389 HSYAAFDALN

-1412 WGKFSFNAKNISFS
+1412 WGKFSFTAKNISFS

-1445 AANSL
+1445 ASNSL
-1450 SFNNSRLNGGAVYN
+1450 SFINSRLNGGAVYN
-1464 LWANSLIFNNT
+1464 LQANSLIFNNT

-1489 FNATTQLLGNTSFTL
+1489 FNATTQLLGNTNFTL

-1526 GNKSQTAFKNSLTLD
+1526 GNKSQATFKNSLTLD

-1549 NQSVLNASGASA
+1549 NQSVLNANGTSA

-1575 ATFNSLFFNGATLS
+1575 ATFNSLFFNGGTLS
-1589 LNANSKLNASSASF
+1589 LNASSKLNASSASF
-1603 SNNTTINLDDSVLS
+1603 SSNTTINLDDSVL
-1617 VSNASSLNA
+1617 NANNTSSLNA
-1626 NINFQGASQATFG
+1626 NINFQGASQADFG
-1639 GNTTIDAASFN
+1639 GNTTIDTASFN

-1664 NGALNF
+1664 NVALNF
-1670 NGYAPSLSKALMS
+1670 NGYAPSLTKALMS

-1832 FTPKGSQTPQTPGTY
+1832 FTPKGSQTPQAPGTY

-1861 KGFSSGNLKTL
+1861 KGFSNENLKTL

-1881 TLKEMIETNQL
+1881 ALKEMIESNQL
-1892 DNITSIN
+1892 DNITNIN
-1899 EVLQLLDRIKITPAQ
+1899 EVLQLLDKIKITQTQ

-1922 NHLTDNINQTFSN
+1922 NHLTDNINQTFNN
-1935 GNLVIGATQD
+1935 GNLIIGATQD
-1945 HVTNSTSSIWFGG
+1945 NVTNSTSSIWFGG

-1998 KAKSIYITG
+1998 KAKSIYVTG
-2007 TLGSGNAFE
+2007 TIGSGNAFE
-2016 SGGSADI
+2016 SGGSADV

-2064 ANVLSQMA
+2064 ANVLSQVA

-2085 VENALI
+2085 IENALS
-2091 PLSKELPSSLQN
+2091 PLSKELPASLQD

-2115 DNLLNNSGVM
+2115 DDLLNNSGVM

-2160 LDDKGLLN
+2160 LDDEGLLN
-2168 FIGGYMDASEL
+2168 FIGGYIDASEL

-2185 ILKDIT
+2185 VLKDIT

-2207 LLDEFLGQDVVK
+2207 LLNEFLGQNVVK

-2225 LVSNI
+2225 LVNNI
-2230 INNIISQGGLSGI
+2230 INNIISQGGLSGV

-2368 CINLAN
+2368 CVNLAN

-2396 VRANNFTFLGVIASN
+2396 VHANNFTFLGIIASN

-2436 QANNLTIANAFN
+2436 QANNLTITNAFN

-2458 GDFTLNQQ
+2458 GNFTLNQQ

-2490 NLSHSVSHAII
+2490 NLSHSASHAII
-2501 NAQGIATIMTNYNNP
+2501 NAQGTATIMANNNNP

-2528 AYTLIDSA
+2528 TYTLIDSA

-2553 DNYLKLYTLINING
+2553 DNYLKLYTLIDING
-2567 KHMVMTDN
+2567 KHMVMTGN
-2575 GLTYNGQAVS
+2575 GLTYNGQAVN
-2585 IKDGGLIVGFKDSQN
+2585 IKDGGLVVGFKDSQN

-2612 KIAVSNAPINNLQAP
+2612 KIAVSNDPINNLQAP

-2637 GIQGVDSIEQA
+2637 GVQSVDSIDQA
-2648 GGTQAINWL
+2648 GGNQAINWL

-2671 YYLESHSTKDLTT
+2671 YYLESHSAKDLTT

-2695 IANPNFKNDATNILQ
+2695 IANPDFKNDATNILQ

-2816 HANITQ
+2816 HGNITQ

-2869 QSYRYN
+2869 QSYRYD

-2895 VIFKPQIGLAYY
+2895 VIFKPQVGLAYY
-2907 YIGMSGLRGIMDDPI
+2907 YIGLSGLRGIMDDPI

-2981 NTLSYRDGGRYN
+2981 NALSYRDGGRYN

>member
-1 MAFKKAGLISK
+1 MAFKKVRLISK

-32 PILKREKPLK
+32 QILKCEKPLK
-42 RHKKT
+42 CHKKI

-53 FNKNKSFLKASVLLI
+53 FNKNKSFLKASILLI
-68 GALGGLPH
+68 GALGGLSH

-87 WSGYHDK
+87 SSWNYQDN
-94 IESGSNSPTH
+94 IESGPNSPTH

-109 FSSTQGSGTYYLNT
+109 FSSAQGSGTYYLNT

-136 KFNNGTLNVGGN
+136 KFNGGTLNVGGN

-154 GVNGVN
+154 GINGGD

-167 YDAQTINFNSSRITT
+167 YDAQTINFNSSHLTT
-182 GNSLSDGGGA
+182 GNSYADGGGA
-192 TLNFNATNRITINQA
+192 TLNFNATNNLTINQA

-212 DAGAQHSYMNF
+212 DAGTQKSYMNF
-223 KGSNINVSG
+223 KGSNIKVSG
-232 SSFTD
+232 SSFKD
-237 DTNGGFSFSGNNNNS
+237 DTDGGFSFSGNNNHS
-252 AISFNKTKFNQG
+252 AISFNQTNFNQG
-264 TYNFTNSANLSFNN
+264 TYNFSNSATLSFDN
-278 SNFNQ
+278 SSFNQ
-283 STYNFNS
+283 GTYHFNS
-290 LQSTFNN
+290 AQSTFEN
-297 STFNQGTYNFTDN
+297 SNFNQGTYNFNDN

-343 FASLKGSVSFGSG
+343 FASLKGSVSFNSG
-356 AVFNLNQ
+356 AIFNLNQ
-363 TLNANQTYDIL
+363 TLNNNQTYDIL

-405 VGNNTYDVTFDIN
+405 VGSNTYDVTFDIN
-418 GQDETLQETFSN
+418 GQDETLQETFN
-430 KSITT
+430 KQSIIT

-443 AKAKAT
+443 AKAQKT
-449 YQQDLNNSQ
+449 YQQDWSNSQ
-458 SALSNAT
+458 SALNNAT
-465 NDNKI
+465 SDNKI
-470 ASADT
+470 ANSDT
-475 GYTNNQNTTIKQD
+475 DYTKSSNPTINKD
-488 AQNLEH
+488 AQSLEN
-494 TSQQIAKDEQALQG
+494 TNQQIQQDEQALEK
-508 DLNKLKQLANSSFN
+508 DLAQIKQLANSTTGFN

-528 AQSKEQ
+528 VQGKEQ
-534 QDEQTLQNEENTF
+534 QDEQTLQNEE
-547 SSEQEG
+547 
-553 LEKALANAKE
+553 K
-563 QQEQQQAQA
+563 
-572 TYQQDLNNSQS
+572 
-583 ALSNATNDNKIA
+583 
-595 SADTDYT
+595 
-602 KNQNTAIKQDAQ
+602 
-614 NLENT
+614 
-619 SQQITQDQKDLEQD
+619 
-633 LDKLQQL
+633 
-640 ANSKTGF
+640 
-647 NEQAFNQAQSTE
+647 
-659 QQDEQTLQNEEETF
+659 
-673 SSEQEGLEKA
+673 
-683 LANAKHTSPTP
+683 
-694 TKHTAQNNPPNKVS
+694 
-708 PPTQNLPTTNVWNGV
+708 
-723 YNFQNQTYSK
+723 
-733 KGIYYIDPNLSGQSG
+733 
-748 QSGNTLSTY
+748 
-757 GYLDWFT
+757 
-764 LKNKFSVNANNG
+764 
-776 TLIIGNNTESANTKG
+776 
-791 LIWIGD
+791 
-797 DKGLVYYNT
+797 
-806 GTFNA
+806 TFNA
-811 ANIYLTSNLKTG
+811 
-823 NGFSGEGA
+823 E
-831 TLNFNATNRITI
+831 
-843 NQASFDNSDAG
+843 
-854 AQHSYMNFK
+854 
-863 GSNIN
+863 
-868 VSGSSFTDDTNGG
+868 
-881 FSFSG
+881 
-886 NNNNSAI
+886 
-893 SFNKTKF
+893 
-900 NQGTYN
+900 
-906 FTNSANLS
+906 
-914 FNNSN
+914 
-919 FNQSTYNFN
+919 
-928 SLQSTFNNST
+928 
-938 FNQGTYNF
+938 
-946 TDNTSFNNDTFNQGT
+946 
-961 YNFNTSKVSFSG
+961 
-973 ANTLNSSSPFASLK
+973 
-987 GSVSFGSGAVF
+987 
-998 NLNQTLNANQT
+998 
-1009 YDILTTNGTIQYGV
+1009 
-1023 YQSYLWDL
+1023 
-1031 INYKG
+1031 
-1036 DKAISHVE
+1036 
-1044 VGNNTYDVTFDING
+1044 
-1058 QDETLQETFSNKSIT
+1058 QE
-1073 TQFLGDDL
+1073 
-1081 QAKAKATYQ
+1081 
-1090 QDLNNS
+1090 
-1096 QSALSNATNDNK
+1096 
-1108 IASADT
+1108 
-1114 GYTNNQNT
+1114 
-1122 TIKQDA
+1122 
-1128 QNLEHTSQQIAKD
+1128 E
-1141 EQALQG
+1141 
-1147 DLNKL
+1147 L
-1152 KQLANSSFNEQAF
+1152 KQAI
-1165 NQAQSKEQQ
+1165 
-1174 DEQTLQ
+1174 
-1180 NEEETFSSEQEGL
+1180 
-1193 EKALANA
+1193 ANA

-1205 TPTPTPTPTP
+1205 TPTPT
-1215 SPTPN
+1215 
-1220 PTPTKHTA
+1220 KHTA
-1228 PNKVPPTPPTQNLPT
+1228 QNTPPNKVPPTPPTQNLPT

-1251 WLQNQTYSQKGVY
+1251 NLQNQTYSQKGVY

-1287 LLGRSFGVNIQN
+1287 LFGRSFGVNIQN

-1322 GFGYIIGTFNAANIY
+1322 GFGYITGTFNAANIY
-1337 LTNNFKTGEGVSGS
+1337 LTNNFKTGEGVSNS

-1389 HSYATFDATN
+1389 HSYAAFDALN
-1399 NISVTNSSFSDMT
+1399 NISVTDSSFSDMT
-1412 WGKFSFNAKNISFS
+1412 WGKFSFSAKNISFS

-1432 FTNPGGSSVISAN
+1432 FTNPGGSSTISAN
-1445 AANSL
+1445 ASNSL
-1450 SFNNSRLNGGAVYN
+1450 SFINSRLNGGAVYN

-1504 SSQSLLNF
+1504 ISQSLLNF

-1526 GNKSQTAFKNSLTLD
+1526 GNKSQAAFKNSLTLD

-1549 NQSVLNASGASA
+1549 NQSVLNANNTSA

-1575 ATFNSLFFNGATLS
+1575 ATFNSLFFNGGTLS
-1589 LNANSKLNASSASF
+1589 LNASSKLNASSASF

-1617 VSNASSLNA
+1617 ASNTSSLNA
-1626 NINFQGASQATFG
+1626 NINFQGASQADFG
-1639 GNTTIDAASFN
+1639 GNTTIDTASFN
-1650 FDSASSLSFNNLTA
+1650 FDSASSLNFNNLTA

-1670 NGYAPSLSKALMS
+1670 NGYAPSLTKALMS

-1721 ITGISGA
+1721 IVGISGA

-1745 YSDNNNIQTWSFIN
+1745 YSDSNNIQTWSFIN

-1812 YDYSDNQAGTYYL
+1812 YDYSDDQAGTYYL

-1861 KGFSSGNLKTL
+1861 KGFSSGDLKTL

-1881 TLKEMIETNQL
+1881 TLKEMIESNQL
-1892 DNITSIN
+1892 DNITNIN
-1899 EVLQLLDRIKITPAQ
+1899 EVLQLLDRIKITPTQ

-1922 NHLTDNINQTFSN
+1922 NHLTDNINQTFNN
-1935 GNLVIGATQD
+1935 GNLIIGATQD
-1945 HVTNSTSSIWFGG
+1945 NVTNSTSSIWFGG

-2016 SGGSADI
+2016 SGGSADV

-2050 GQEGIDKIFNQGNL
+2050 GQKGIDKIFNQGNL
-2064 ANVLSQMA
+2064 ANVLSQVA

-2085 VENALI
+2085 VENALS
-2091 PLSKELPSSLQN
+2091 PLSKELPASLQD

-2115 DNLLNNSGVM
+2115 DDLLNNSGVM

-2207 LLDEFLGQDVVK
+2207 LLNEFLGQDVVK

-2225 LVSNI
+2225 LVNNI
-2230 INNIISQGGLSGI
+2230 INNIISQGGLSGV

-2287 NGYVFVNNSS
+2287 NGYIFVNNSS

-2368 CINLAN
+2368 CVNLAN

-2396 VRANNFTFLGVIASN
+2396 VRANNFTFLGAIASN
-2411 GAIDLSQVKNN
+2411 GAIDLSQVRNN
-2422 SVIGTLNLNENATL
+2422 SVIGTLNLNENAAL

-2458 GDFTLNQQ
+2458 GNFTLNQQ

-2501 NAQGIATIMTNYNNP
+2501 NAQGSATIMANNNNP
-2516 LIQFNTSSKETG
+2516 LIQFNASSKETG
-2528 AYTLIDSA
+2528 VYTLIDSA

-2553 DNYLKLYTLINING
+2553 DNYLKLYTLIDING

-2575 GLTYNGQAVS
+2575 GLTYNGQAVN
-2585 IKDGGLIVGFKDSQN
+2585 IKDGGLVVGFKDSQN

-2612 KIAVSNAPINNLQAP
+2612 KIAVSNDPINNLQAP

-2637 GIQGVDSIEQA
+2637 GTQGVDSIDQV
-2648 GGTQAINWL
+2648 GGNQAINWL

-2695 IANPNFKNDATNILQ
+2695 IANPDFKNDATNILQ

-2725 DTSTFASADFHE
+2725 DTSTFVSADFHE

-2816 HANITQ
+2816 HGNITQ

-2869 QSYRYN
+2869 QSYRYD

-2907 YIGMSGLRGIMDDPI
+2907 YIGLSGLRGIMDDPI

-2981 NTLSYRDGGRYN
+2981 NTLSYRDGARYN

>member
-1 MAFKKAGLISK
+1 MAFKKARLISK

-20 LNKISKKIFKLN
+20 LNKISKKFFTLN
-32 PILKREKPLK
+32 QILKREKPLK
-42 RHKKT
+42 CHKKT
-47 KSIKKP
+47 KSIKKLS
-53 FNKNKSFLKASVLLI
+53 NRNKSFLKVSVLLI
-68 GALGGLPH
+68 GALGGLSH
-76 LRASECRYWSW
+76 LRANECRYWSW
-87 WSGYHDK
+87 SSWSYQDN
-94 IESGSNSPTH
+94 IESGPNSPTH

-109 FSSTQGSGTYYLNT
+109 FSSAQGSGTYYLNT

-136 KFNNGTLNVGGN
+136 KFNGGTLNVGGN

-154 GVNGVN
+154 GINGGD

-167 YDAQTINFNSSRITT
+167 YDAQTINFNSSHLTT
-182 GNSLSDGGGA
+182 GNSYADGGGA
-192 TLNFNATNRITINQA
+192 TLNFNAANNITINQA
-207 SFDNS
+207 SLDNS
-212 DAGAQHSYMNF
+212 DAGTQKSYMNF
-223 KGSNINVSG
+223 KGSNIKVSG
-232 SSFTD
+232 SSFKD
-237 DTNGGFSFSGNNNNS
+237 DTDGGFNFSGNNNNS
-252 AISFNKTKFNQG
+252 TISFNQTSFNQG
-264 TYNFTNSANLSFNN
+264 TYNFSNSATLSFNN

-283 STYNFNS
+283 GTYHFNDNAS
-290 LQSTFNN
+290 FNN
-297 STFNQGTYNFTDN
+297 NTFNQGTYDFSNN
-310 TSFNNDT
+310 TSFNNDTFNQGTYHFNDNASFNNNT

-327 SKVSFSGANT
+327 SKVSFSGTNT

-343 FASLKGSVSFGSG
+343 FASLKGSVSFNSN
-356 AVFNLNQ
+356 AIFNLNQ
-363 TLNANQTYDIL
+363 TFNNNNQTYDIL
-374 TTNGTIQYG
+374 TTNGAIQYG

-418 GQDETLQETFSN
+418 GQDETLQETFN
-430 KSITT
+430 KQSIIT
-435 QFLGDDLQ
+435 QFLGDNLQ
-443 AKAKAT
+443 QQAQQT
-449 YQQDLNNSQ
+449 YQQDWSNSQTALNN
-458 SALSNAT
+458 AT
-465 NDNKI
+465 SDNKI
-470 ASADT
+470 ASNDT
-475 GYTNNQNTTIKQD
+475 SYTQSKNTTIATD
-488 AQNLEH
+488 AQNLEN
-494 TSQQIAKDEQALQG
+494 TNQKIQQDEQALEK
-508 DLNKLKQLANSSFN
+508 DLAQIKQLANSTTGFN

-528 AQSKEQ
+528 AQKQEQ
-534 QDEQTLQNEENTF
+534 QDEQTLQNEEKTF
-547 SSEQEG
+547 NSEQEG
-553 LEKALANAKE
+553 LKQAIANAKP
-563 QQEQQQAQA
+563 
-572 TYQQDLNNSQS
+572 
-583 ALSNATNDNKIA
+583 
-595 SADTDYT
+595 
-602 KNQNTAIKQDAQ
+602 
-614 NLENT
+614 T
-619 SQQITQDQKDLEQD
+619 SPTPSH
-633 LDKLQQL
+633 
-640 ANSKTGF
+640 A
-647 NEQAFNQAQSTE
+647 
-659 QQDEQTLQNEEETF
+659 
-673 SSEQEGLEKA
+673 
-683 LANAKHTSPTP
+683 PTP
-694 TKHTAQNNPPNKVS
+694 TKHTAQNTPPNKVS
-708 PPTQNLPTTNVWNGV
+708 PTPTPPTQNLPTTNVWNGV
-723 YNFQNQTYSK
+723 YNLQNQTYSN

-757 GYLDWFT
+757 
-764 LKNKFSVNANNG
+764 
-776 TLIIGNNTESANTKG
+776 
-791 LIWIGD
+791 
-797 DKGLVYYNT
+797 
-806 GTFNA
+806 
-811 ANIYLTSNLKTG
+811 
-823 NGFSGEGA
+823 
-831 TLNFNATNRITI
+831 
-843 NQASFDNSDAG
+843 
-854 AQHSYMNFK
+854 
-863 GSNIN
+863 
-868 VSGSSFTDDTNGG
+868 
-881 FSFSG
+881 
-886 NNNNSAI
+886 
-893 SFNKTKF
+893 
-900 NQGTYN
+900 
-906 FTNSANLS
+906 
-914 FNNSN
+914 
-919 FNQSTYNFN
+919 
-928 SLQSTFNNST
+928 
-938 FNQGTYNF
+938 
-946 TDNTSFNNDTFNQGT
+946 
-961 YNFNTSKVSFSG
+961 
-973 ANTLNSSSPFASLK
+973 
-987 GSVSFGSGAVF
+987 
-998 NLNQTLNANQT
+998 
-1009 YDILTTNGTIQYGV
+1009 
-1023 YQSYLWDL
+1023 
-1031 INYKG
+1031 
-1036 DKAISHVE
+1036 
-1044 VGNNTYDVTFDING
+1044 
-1058 QDETLQETFSNKSIT
+1058 
-1073 TQFLGDDL
+1073 
-1081 QAKAKATYQ
+1081 
-1090 QDLNNS
+1090 
-1096 QSALSNATNDNK
+1096 
-1108 IASADT
+1108 
-1114 GYTNNQNT
+1114 
-1122 TIKQDA
+1122 
-1128 QNLEHTSQQIAKD
+1128 
-1141 EQALQG
+1141 
-1147 DLNKL
+1147 
-1152 KQLANSSFNEQAF
+1152 
-1165 NQAQSKEQQ
+1165 
-1174 DEQTLQ
+1174 
-1180 NEEETFSSEQEGL
+1180 
-1193 EKALANA
+1193 
-1200 KPASP
+1200 
-1205 TPTPTPTPTP
+1205 
-1215 SPTPN
+1215 
-1220 PTPTKHTA
+1220 
-1228 PNKVPPTPPTQNLPT
+1228 
-1243 TNVWNGVY
+1243 
-1251 WLQNQTYSQKGVY
+1251 
-1264 YIDPNLSGQSGQS
+1264 
-1277 ANTLSTYTAN
+1277 TAN
-1287 LLGRSFGVNIQN
+1287 LFGRSFGVNIQN

-1305 NNTESVNDNGL
+1305 NNTESVNSNGL

-1322 GFGYIIGTFNAANIY
+1322 GFGYITGTFNAANIY
-1337 LTNNFKTGEGVSGS
+1337 LTNNFKTGEGVSNS

-1389 HSYATFDATN
+1389 HSYAAFDALN

-1412 WGKFSFNAKNISFS
+1412 WGKFSFSAKNISFS

-1432 FTNPGGSSVISAN
+1432 FTNPGGSSTISAN
-1445 AANSL
+1445 ASNSL
-1450 SFNNSRLNGGAVYN
+1450 SFINSRLNGGAIYN
-1464 LWANSLIFNNT
+1464 LQANSLIFNNT

-1489 FNATTQLLGNTSFTL
+1489 FNATTQLLGNTNFTL

-1526 GNKSQTAFKNSLTLD
+1526 GNKSQAAFKNSLTLD

-1549 NQSVLNASGASA
+1549 NQSVLNANGASA

-1575 ATFNSLFFNGATLS
+1575 ATFKSLFFNGGTLS

-1617 VSNASSLNA
+1617 ASNTSSLNA
-1626 NINFQGASQATFG
+1626 NINFQGASQADFG
-1639 GNTTIDAASFN
+1639 GNTTIDTASFN
-1650 FDSASSLSFNNLTA
+1650 FDSTSSLNFNNLTA

-1670 NGYAPSLSKALMS
+1670 NGYAPSLTKALMS
-1683 VSGQFVLGN
+1683 VSGQFVLGS

-1861 KGFSSGNLKTL
+1861 KGFSSENLKTL

-1881 TLKEMIETNQL
+1881 TLKEMIESNQL
-1892 DNITSIN
+1892 DNITNIN
-1899 EVLQLLDRIKITPAQ
+1899 EVLQLLDKIKITQAQ
-1914 KQALLETI
+1914 KQVLLETI
-1922 NHLTDNINQTFSN
+1922 NHLTDNINQTFNN
-1935 GNLVIGATQD
+1935 GNLIIGATQD
-1945 HVTNSTSSIWFGG
+1945 NITNSTSSIWFGG
-1958 NGYSSPCALDSAT
+1958 NGYSSPCVLDSAT

-2007 TLGSGNAFE
+2007 TIGSGNAFE
-2016 SGGSADI
+2016 SGGSADV

-2050 GQEGIDKIFNQGNL
+2050 GQKGINEIFNQGNL

-2085 VENALI
+2085 IENALS
-2091 PLSKELPSSLQN
+2091 PLSKELPASLQD

-2125 NAIQNIISKKL
+2125 NEIQNIISKKL

-2168 FIGGYMDASEL
+2168 FIGGYIDASEL

-2185 ILKDIT
+2185 VLKDIT

-2207 LLDEFLGQDVVK
+2207 LLNEFLGQDVVK

-2230 INNIISQGGLSGI
+2230 INNIISQGGLSGV

-2287 NGYVFVNNSS
+2287 DGYVFVNNSS

-2308 VANKSIIFNG
+2308 IANKSIIFNG

-2328 GALIFASNGV
+2328 GALIFASNDV

-2368 CINLAN
+2368 CVNLAS

-2396 VRANNFTFLGVIASN
+2396 VRANNFTFLGTIASN
-2411 GAIDLSQVKNN
+2411 GAIDLSQVTNN
-2422 SVIGTLNLNENATL
+2422 SVIGTLNLNENAAL
-2436 QANNLTIANAFN
+2436 QANNLTITNAFN

-2458 GDFTLNQQ
+2458 GNFTLNQQ

-2490 NLSHSVSHAII
+2490 NISHSVSHAII
-2501 NAQGIATIMTNYNNP
+2501 NAQGNATIMANGNNP
-2516 LIQFNTSSKETG
+2516 LIQFNTSSKEAGT
-2528 AYTLIDSA
+2528 YTLIDSA
-2536 KAIYYGYNDQI
+2536 KAIYYGYNNQI

-2553 DNYLKLYTLINING
+2553 DNYLKLYALIDING
-2567 KHMVMTDN
+2567 KHMVMTGN
-2575 GLTYNGQAVS
+2575 GLTYNGQAVN
-2585 IKDGGLIVGFKDSQN
+2585 IKDGGLVVGFKDSQN

-2612 KIAVSNAPINNLQAP
+2612 KIAVSNDPINNLQAP

-2637 GIQGVDSIEQA
+2637 GTQSVDSIDQV
-2648 GGTQAINWL
+2648 GGNQAINWL

-2671 YYLESHSTKDLTT
+2671 YYLESHSAKDLTT

-2695 IANPNFKNDATNILQ
+2695 IANPDFKNDATNILQ

-2725 DTSTFASADFHE
+2725 DTSTFARSDFLE

-2816 HANITQ
+2816 HGNITQ

-2869 QSYRYN
+2869 QSYRYD

-2895 VIFKPQIGLAYY
+2895 VIFKPQVGLSYY
-2907 YIGMSGLRGIMDDPI
+2907 YIGLSGLRGIMDDPI

-3034 MRYAF
+3034 IRYAF

>member
-1 MAFKKAGLISK
+1 MAFKKARLISR

-32 PILKREKPLK
+32 QILKYKKPLK
-42 RHKKT
+42 RHKKAL
-47 KSIKKP
+47 KPIKKLS
-53 FNKNKSFLKASVLLI
+53 NRNKSFLKASVLLI
-68 GALGGLPH
+68 GALGGLSH
-76 LRASECRYWSW
+76 LKANECRYWSW
-87 WSGYHDK
+87 SSWSYQDN
-94 IESGSNSPTH
+94 IESGPNSPTH

-109 FSSTQGSGTYYLNT
+109 FSSAQGSGTYYLNT

-136 KFNNGTLNVGGN
+136 KFNGGTLNVGGN

-154 GVNGVN
+154 GINGGDL
-160 VGYITGT
+160 GYITGT
-167 YDAQTINFNSSRITT
+167 YDAQTINFNSSHLTT
-182 GNSLSDGGGA
+182 GNSYADGGGA
-192 TLNFNATNRITINQA
+192 TLNFNATNHITINQA
-207 SFDNS
+207 SFDNN
-212 DAGAQHSYMNF
+212 DAGTQHSYMNF
-223 KGSNINVSG
+223 KGSNIKVSG

-237 DTNGGFSFSGNNNNS
+237 DTDGGFSFSGSNNNS
-252 AISFNKTKFNQG
+252 VISFNQTSFNQG
-264 TYNFTNSANLSFNN
+264 TYHFTNSTSSSFDNSSFNQGTYHFNSTQSVFNN

-283 STYNFNS
+283 GAYNFN
-290 LQSTFNN
+290 
-297 STFNQGTYNFTDN
+297 DN

-327 SKVSFSGANT
+327 SKVSFSGTNT

-363 TLNANQTYDIL
+363 TLNSNQTYDIL
-374 TTNGTIQYG
+374 TTNGAIQYG

-405 VGNNTYDVTFDIN
+405 VGSNTYDVTFDIN
-418 GQDETLQETFSN
+418 GQDETLQETFN
-430 KSITT
+430 NQSIIT
-435 QFLGDDLQ
+435 QFLGEDLQ
-443 AKAKAT
+443 AKAQKT
-449 YQQDLNNSQ
+449 YQQDLSDSQ
-458 SALSNAT
+458 SALNNAAS
-465 NDNKI
+465 DSKI
-470 ASADT
+470 ANSDT
-475 GYTNNQNTTIKQD
+475 DYTKNKNTTIAKD
-488 AQNLEH
+488 AQSLEN
-494 TSQQIAKDEQALQG
+494 TNQQIAQDEQALQG
-508 DLNKLKQLANSSFN
+508 DLDKLQQLANSKTGFS

-534 QDEQTLQNEENTF
+534 QDEQTLQNDENAFNTK
-547 SSEQEG
+547 QEG
-553 LEKALANAKE
+553 LKQAIQQAQAQQQK
-563 QQEQQQAQA
+563 QEQQQAQQ
-572 TYQQDLNNSQS
+572 TYQEDLTHSQNALNNVTSDNTIANNDTSYTQS
-583 ALSNATNDNKIA
+583 KNTTIA
-595 SADTDYT
+595 
-602 KNQNTAIKQDAQ
+602 KDAQ
-614 NLENT
+614 GLENT
-619 SQQITQDQKDLEQD
+619 NQKIQQDEQALEKDLAQI
-633 LDKLQQL
+633 KQL

-647 NEQAFNQAQSTE
+647 SEQAFNQAQSTE
-659 QQDEQTLQNEEETF
+659 QQDEQTLQNDE
-673 SSEQEGLEKA
+673 
-683 LANAKHTSPTP
+683 NA
-694 TKHTAQNNPPNKVS
+694 
-708 PPTQNLPTTNVWNGV
+708 
-723 YNFQNQTYSK
+723 F
-733 KGIYYIDPNLSGQSG
+733 
-748 QSGNTLSTY
+748 
-757 GYLDWFT
+757 
-764 LKNKFSVNANNG
+764 
-776 TLIIGNNTESANTKG
+776 NTEQ
-791 LIWIGD
+791 D
-797 DKGLVYYNT
+797 
-806 GTFNA
+806 
-811 ANIYLTSNLKTG
+811 
-823 NGFSGEGA
+823 
-831 TLNFNATNRITI
+831 
-843 NQASFDNSDAG
+843 
-854 AQHSYMNFK
+854 
-863 GSNIN
+863 
-868 VSGSSFTDDTNGG
+868 
-881 FSFSG
+881 
-886 NNNNSAI
+886 
-893 SFNKTKF
+893 
-900 NQGTYN
+900 
-906 FTNSANLS
+906 
-914 FNNSN
+914 
-919 FNQSTYNFN
+919 
-928 SLQSTFNNST
+928 
-938 FNQGTYNF
+938 
-946 TDNTSFNNDTFNQGT
+946 
-961 YNFNTSKVSFSG
+961 
-973 ANTLNSSSPFASLK
+973 SLK
-987 GSVSFGSGAVF
+987 
-998 NLNQTLNANQT
+998 Q
-1009 YDILTTNGTIQYGV
+1009 
-1023 YQSYLWDL
+1023 
-1031 INYKG
+1031 
-1036 DKAISHVE
+1036 
-1044 VGNNTYDVTFDING
+1044 
-1058 QDETLQETFSNKSIT
+1058 
-1073 TQFLGDDL
+1073 
-1081 QAKAKATYQ
+1081 
-1090 QDLNNS
+1090 
-1096 QSALSNATNDNK
+1096 
-1108 IASADT
+1108 
-1114 GYTNNQNT
+1114 
-1122 TIKQDA
+1122 
-1128 QNLEHTSQQIAKD
+1128 
-1141 EQALQG
+1141 
-1147 DLNKL
+1147 
-1152 KQLANSSFNEQAF
+1152 
-1165 NQAQSKEQQ
+1165 
-1174 DEQTLQ
+1174 
-1180 NEEETFSSEQEGL
+1180 
-1193 EKALANA
+1193 ALANA

-1205 TPTPTPTPTP
+1205 TP
-1215 SPTPN
+1215 SPT

-1228 PNKVPPTPPTQNLPT
+1228 QNTPPNKVSPTPTPPTQNLPT

-1251 WLQNQTYSQKGVY
+1251 NLQNQTYSNKGVY

-1287 LLGRSFGVNIQN
+1287 LFGRSFGVNIQN

-1322 GFGYIIGTFNAANIY
+1322 GFGYITGTFSAANIY
-1337 LTNNFKTGEGVSGS
+1337 LTNNFKTGEGVSNS

-1389 HSYATFDATN
+1389 HSYAAFDATN
-1399 NISVTNSSFSDMT
+1399 NISVTDSSFSDMT
-1412 WGKFSFNAKNISFS
+1412 WGKFSFSAKNISFS

-1432 FTNPGGSSVISAN
+1432 FTNPGGSSVISTN

-1450 SFNNSRLNGGAVYN
+1450 SFVNSRLNGGAIYN
-1464 LWANSLIFNNT
+1464 LQASSLIFNNT

-1512 NGDTTLQ
+1512 NDDTTLQ

-1526 GNKSQTAFKNSLTLD
+1526 GNKSQAAFKNSLTLD

-1549 NQSVLNASGASA
+1549 NQSVLNANGTSA

-1575 ATFNSLFFNGATLS
+1575 ATFKSLFFNGGTLS
-1589 LNANSKLNASSASF
+1589 LNASSKLNASSASF
-1603 SNNTTINLDDSVLS
+1603 SSNTTINLDDSVLS
-1617 VSNASSLNA
+1617 ASNTSSLNA
-1626 NINFQGASQATFG
+1626 NINFQGASQADFG
-1639 GNTTIDAASFN
+1639 GNTTIDTASFN
-1650 FDSASSLSFNNLTA
+1650 FDSASSLNFNNLTA
-1664 NGALNF
+1664 NGALDF
-1670 NGYAPSLSKALMS
+1670 NGYAPSLTKALMS

-1861 KGFSSGNLKTL
+1861 KGFSSENLKTL

-1881 TLKEMIETNQL
+1881 ALKEMIESNQL
-1892 DNITSIN
+1892 DNITNIN
-1899 EVLQLLDRIKITPAQ
+1899 EVLQLLDKIKITQTQ

-1922 NHLTDNINQTFSN
+1922 NHLTDNINQTFNN
-1935 GNLVIGATQD
+1935 GNLIIGATQD
-1945 HVTNSTSSIWFGG
+1945 NVTNSTSSIWFGG
-1958 NGYSSPCALDSAT
+1958 NGYSSPCTLDSAT

-2007 TLGSGNAFE
+2007 TLGSANAFE
-2016 SGGSADI
+2016 SGGSADV

-2050 GQEGIDKIFNQGNL
+2050 GQKGIEKIFNQGNL
-2064 ANVLSQMA
+2064 ANVLSQVA

-2085 VENALI
+2085 IENALS
-2091 PLSKELPSSLQN
+2091 PLSKELPASLQS
-2103 ETLGQLI
+2103 ETLGRLI

-2115 DNLLNNSGVM
+2115 DDLLNNSGVM

-2168 FIGGYMDASEL
+2168 FIGGYIDASEL

-2199 DIGVVAND
+2199 DIGVIAND
-2207 LLDEFLGQDVVK
+2207 LLNEFLGQNVVK

-2230 INNIISQGGLSGI
+2230 INNIISQGGLSGV

-2308 VANKSIIFNG
+2308 IANKSIIFNG

-2328 GALIFASNGV
+2328 GALIFASDGV

-2380 SSSTNSSVTP
+2380 SSSTNSSVIP

-2396 VRANNFTFLGVIASN
+2396 VRANNFTFLGAITSN
-2411 GAIDLSQVKNN
+2411 GAIDLSQVTNN

-2436 QANNLTIANAFN
+2436 QANNLTITNAFN
-2448 NASNSTANIN
+2448 NASNSTTNIN
-2458 GDFTLNQQ
+2458 GNFTLNQQ

-2490 NLSHSVSHAII
+2490 NLSHSASHAII
-2501 NAQGIATIMTNYNNP
+2501 NAQGSATIMANNNNP
-2516 LIQFNTSSKETG
+2516 LIQFNTSSKEAGT
-2528 AYTLIDSA
+2528 YTLIDSA

-2553 DNYLKLYTLINING
+2553 DNYLKLYTLIDING
-2567 KHMVMTDN
+2567 KHMVMTGN
-2575 GLTYNGQAVS
+2575 GLTYNGQAVN
-2585 IKDGGLIVGFKDSQN
+2585 IKDGGLVVGFKDSQN

-2612 KIAVSNAPINNLQAP
+2612 KIAVSNDPINNLQAP

-2637 GIQGVDSIEQA
+2637 GVQGVDSIDQA
-2648 GGTQAINWL
+2648 GGSQAINWL

-2695 IANPNFKNDATNILQ
+2695 IANPDFKNDATNILQ

-2747 ADAIPNAMDVILK
+2747 ADAIPNAMDLILK

-2816 HANITQ
+2816 HGNITQ

-2869 QSYRYN
+2869 QSYKYD

-2907 YIGMSGLRGIMDDPI
+2907 YIGLSGLRGIMDDPI

>member
-1 MAFKKAGLISK
+1 MAFKKVGLISK
-12 FISKGSFK
+12 FILKGSFK

-32 PILKREKPLK
+32 LILKREKPLS
-42 RHKKT
+42 HKKT

-68 GALGGLPH
+68 GALGGLSH

-87 WSGYHDK
+87 SSWSYHDN

-109 FSSTQGSGTYYLNT
+109 FSSAQGSGTYYLNT
-123 LTTYSAGGASFTQ
+123 LTTYSPGGASFTQ

-154 GVNGVN
+154 GVNGGN
-160 VGYITGT
+160 LGYITGT

-182 GNSLSDGGGA
+182 GNSFSTGGGA
-192 TLNFNATNRITINQA
+192 TLNFNATNHITINQA

-212 DAGAQHSYMNF
+212 DAGTQHSYMNF
-223 KGSNINVSG
+223 SGSNINVSA
-232 SSFTD
+232 SIFTD
-237 DTNGGFSFSGNNNNS
+237 DTNGGFSFSGNVANS
-252 AISFNKTKFNQG
+252 NLSFDKTNFNQG
-264 TYNFTNSANLSFNN
+264 TYKFTNSANLNFNN
-278 SNFNQ
+278 SA
-283 STYNFNS
+283 
-290 LQSTFNN
+290 
-297 STFNQGTYNFTDN
+297 FNQGTYSFTDN
-310 TSFNNDT
+310 TGLNFDNDT
-317 FNQGTYNFNT
+317 FNQGTYSFNV
-327 SKVSFSGANT
+327 SKVSFSGTNT

-356 AVFNLNQ
+356 AIFNLNQ
-363 TLNANQTYDIL
+363 TLNNNQTYDIL
-374 TTNGTIQYG
+374 TTNKTIQYG

-405 VGNNTYDVTFDIN
+405 VGSNTYDVTFDIN
-418 GQDETLQETFSN
+418 GQDETLQETFN
-430 KSITT
+430 NQSITT

-443 AKAKAT
+443 VKAQAT
-449 YQQDLNNSQ
+449 YQQDLSNSQ
-458 SALSNAT
+458 TALNNAT
-465 NDNKI
+465 SDNKI
-470 ASADT
+470 ASSDT
-475 GYTNNQNTTIKQD
+475 GYTNNQNTTIKKD
-488 AQNLEH
+488 AQSLEN
-494 TSQQIAKDEQALQG
+494 TDQTIQQDKQALEK
-508 DLNKLKQLANSSFN
+508 DLANVKQLANAPTGFN
-522 EQAFNQ
+522 QQAFKN
-528 AQSKEQ
+528 AQSTEQ
-534 QDEQTLQNEENTF
+534 QDLQTLQENEKTF

-553 LEKALANAKE
+553 LKQAIANAKP
-563 QQEQQQAQA
+563 
-572 TYQQDLNNSQS
+572 
-583 ALSNATNDNKIA
+583 
-595 SADTDYT
+595 
-602 KNQNTAIKQDAQ
+602 
-614 NLENT
+614 T
-619 SQQITQDQKDLEQD
+619 SPT
-633 LDKLQQL
+633 
-640 ANSKTGF
+640 
-647 NEQAFNQAQSTE
+647 
-659 QQDEQTLQNEEETF
+659 
-673 SSEQEGLEKA
+673 
-683 LANAKHTSPTP
+683 PTP
-694 TKHTAQNNPPNKVS
+694 TKHTVPN
-708 PPTQNLPTTNVWNGV
+708 
-723 YNFQNQTYSK
+723 
-733 KGIYYIDPNLSGQSG
+733 
-748 QSGNTLSTY
+748 
-757 GYLDWFT
+757 
-764 LKNKFSVNANNG
+764 
-776 TLIIGNNTESANTKG
+776 
-791 LIWIGD
+791 
-797 DKGLVYYNT
+797 
-806 GTFNA
+806 
-811 ANIYLTSNLKTG
+811 
-823 NGFSGEGA
+823 
-831 TLNFNATNRITI
+831 
-843 NQASFDNSDAG
+843 
-854 AQHSYMNFK
+854 
-863 GSNIN
+863 
-868 VSGSSFTDDTNGG
+868 
-881 FSFSG
+881 
-886 NNNNSAI
+886 
-893 SFNKTKF
+893 
-900 NQGTYN
+900 
-906 FTNSANLS
+906 
-914 FNNSN
+914 
-919 FNQSTYNFN
+919 
-928 SLQSTFNNST
+928 
-938 FNQGTYNF
+938 
-946 TDNTSFNNDTFNQGT
+946 
-961 YNFNTSKVSFSG
+961 
-973 ANTLNSSSPFASLK
+973 
-987 GSVSFGSGAVF
+987 
-998 NLNQTLNANQT
+998 
-1009 YDILTTNGTIQYGV
+1009 
-1023 YQSYLWDL
+1023 
-1031 INYKG
+1031 
-1036 DKAISHVE
+1036 
-1044 VGNNTYDVTFDING
+1044 
-1058 QDETLQETFSNKSIT
+1058 
-1073 TQFLGDDL
+1073 
-1081 QAKAKATYQ
+1081 
-1090 QDLNNS
+1090 
-1096 QSALSNATNDNK
+1096 
-1108 IASADT
+1108 
-1114 GYTNNQNT
+1114 
-1122 TIKQDA
+1122 
-1128 QNLEHTSQQIAKD
+1128 
-1141 EQALQG
+1141 
-1147 DLNKL
+1147 
-1152 KQLANSSFNEQAF
+1152 
-1165 NQAQSKEQQ
+1165 
-1174 DEQTLQ
+1174 
-1180 NEEETFSSEQEGL
+1180 
-1193 EKALANA
+1193 
-1200 KPASP
+1200 
-1205 TPTPTPTPTP
+1205 TP
-1215 SPTPN
+1215 
-1220 PTPTKHTA
+1220 

-1243 TNVWNGVY
+1243 TNVWSGVY
-1251 WLQNQTYSQKGVY
+1251 WLQNQTYSKQGVY

-1277 ANTLSTYTAN
+1277 GNTLSTYTAN

-1322 GFGYIIGTFNAANIY
+1322 GFGYITGTFNAANIY

-1399 NISVTNSSFSDMT
+1399 NISVTDSSFSDMT

-1489 FNATTQLLGNTSFTL
+1489 FNATTQLLGNTSFAL

-1526 GNKSQTAFKNSLTLD
+1526 GNKSQAAFKNSLTLD

-1549 NQSVLNASGASA
+1549 NQSVLNANGSSA

-1575 ATFNSLFFNGATLS
+1575 ATFNSLFFNGGILS

-1617 VSNASSLNA
+1617 ASNTSSLNA
-1626 NINFQGASQATFG
+1626 NINFQGTSQANFG
-1639 GNTTIDAASFN
+1639 GNTTIDTASFN

-1670 NGYAPSLSKALMS
+1670 DGYAPSLTKALMS

-1745 YSDNNNIQTWSFIN
+1745 YSSNNNIQTWSFIN

-1825 TSNIKGL
+1825 TSSIKGL
-1832 FTPKGSQTPQTPGTY
+1832 FTPKGSQTPQIPGTY

-1881 TLKEMIETNQL
+1881 TLKEMIESNQL

-1899 EVLQLLDRIKITPAQ
+1899 EVLQLLDEIKITPAQ

-1922 NHLTDNINQTFSN
+1922 NHLTDNINQTFNN

-1945 HVTNSTSSIWFGG
+1945 NVTNSTSSIWFGG

-2016 SGGSADI
+2016 SGGSADV
-2023 TFQSANNLVLNK
+2023 TFQSTNNLVLDK

-2064 ANVLSQMA
+2064 ANVLSQVA

-2085 VENALI
+2085 VENALS
-2091 PLSKELPSSLQN
+2091 PLSKELPASLQN

-2125 NAIQNIISKKL
+2125 NEIQNIISKKL

-2168 FIGGYMDASEL
+2168 FIGGYIDASEL

-2207 LLDEFLGQDVVK
+2207 LLNEFLGQDVVK

-2230 INNIISQGGLSGI
+2230 INNIISQGGLSGV

-2249 SVLPPSL
+2249 SVLSLSL

-2396 VRANNFTFLGVIASN
+2396 VHANNFTFLGTIASN

-2436 QANNLTIANAFN
+2436 QANNLTITNAFN

-2458 GDFTLNQQ
+2458 GNFTLNQQ
-2466 ATLSTN
+2466 AALSTN

-2484 YGDLVF
+2484 YGNLVF
-2490 NLSHSVSHAII
+2490 NLSHSASHAII
-2501 NAQGIATIMTNYNNP
+2501 SAQGTATIMANNNNP

-2547 TGGSSL
+2547 TGGNSL
-2553 DNYLKLYTLINING
+2553 ADYLKLYTLIDING

-2575 GLTYNGQAVS
+2575 GLTYNGQAVN

-2600 QYIYTSILYNKV
+2600 QYIYTSILYNKM
-2612 KIAVSNAPINNLQAP
+2612 KIAVSNDPINNLQAP

-2637 GIQGVDSIEQA
+2637 GAQGVDSIEQA
-2648 GGTQAINWL
+2648 GGTQAVNWL

-2695 IANPNFKNDATNILQ
+2695 IANPDFKNDATNILQ

-2869 QSYRYN
+2869 QSYKYN

-2907 YIGMSGLRGIMDDPI
+2907 YIGLSGLRGIMDDPI

-2960 DVGRDLFINSMGDKM
+2960 DVGRDLFINSIGDKM

>member
-12 FISKGSFK
+12 FILKGSFK

-32 PILKREKPLK
+32 LILKREKPLS
-42 RHKKT
+42 HKKT
-47 KSIKKP
+47 KSVKKP

-68 GALGGLPH
+68 GALGGLSH

-87 WSGYHDK
+87 SSWSYHDN

-109 FSSTQGSGTYYLNT
+109 FNSAQGSGTYYLNT

-154 GVNGVN
+154 GVNGGD

-182 GNSLSDGGGA
+182 GNSFSTGGGA
-192 TLNFNATNRITINQA
+192 TLNFNAANHITIDQA
-207 SFDNS
+207 SFDNG
-212 DAGAQHSYMNF
+212 DAGTQHSYMNF
-223 KGSNINVSG
+223 SGSNINVSD

-237 DTNGGFSFSGNNNNS
+237 DTNGGFSFSANGTNS
-252 AISFNKTKFNQG
+252 NLSFDKTNFNQG
-264 TYNFTNSANLSFNN
+264 TYKFTNSTNLN
-278 SNFNQ
+278 
-283 STYNFNS
+283 
-290 LQSTFNN
+290 FNN
-297 STFNQGTYNFTDN
+297 STFNQGTYNFNSAQSTFNNSNFNQGTYSFTDN
-310 TSFNNDT
+310 TGLNFDNDT

-356 AVFNLNQ
+356 AIFNLNQ
-363 TLNANQTYDIL
+363 TLNTNQTYDIL

-418 GQDETLQETFSN
+418 GQDETLQETFN
-430 KSITT
+430 NQSITT

-443 AKAKAT
+443 AKAQAT
-449 YQQDLNNSQ
+449 YQQDLTGSQ
-458 SALSNAT
+458 TALNNAT
-465 NDNKI
+465 SDNKI
-470 ASADT
+470 ASSDT
-475 GYTNNQNTTIKQD
+475 SYTNNQNTTIAKD
-488 AQNLEH
+488 AQSLEN
-494 TSQQIAKDEQALQG
+494 TSQQIAQDKQALKG
-508 DLNKLKQLANSSFN
+508 DLDKLQQLASSTTGLN
-522 EQAFNQ
+522 EQAFKN
-528 AQSKEQ
+528 AQSTEQ
-534 QDEQTLQNEENTF
+534 QDLQTLQENEKTF
-547 SSEQEG
+547 NSEQEG
-553 LEKALANAKE
+553 LEKAIANAKP
-563 QQEQQQAQA
+563 
-572 TYQQDLNNSQS
+572 
-583 ALSNATNDNKIA
+583 A
-595 SADTDYT
+595 SPTPSPT
-602 KNQNTAIKQDAQ
+602 
-614 NLENT
+614 
-619 SQQITQDQKDLEQD
+619 
-633 LDKLQQL
+633 
-640 ANSKTGF
+640 
-647 NEQAFNQAQSTE
+647 
-659 QQDEQTLQNEEETF
+659 
-673 SSEQEGLEKA
+673 
-683 LANAKHTSPTP
+683 PTP
-694 TKHTAQNNPPNKVS
+694 TKHTAPNTPPNKVPPT
-708 PPTQNLPTTNVWNGV
+708 PPTQNLPTTNVWSGV
-723 YNFQNQTYSK
+723 YNLQNQTYSK
-733 KGIYYIDPNLSGQSG
+733 QGVYYIDPNLSGQSG

-757 GYLDWFT
+757 
-764 LKNKFSVNANNG
+764 
-776 TLIIGNNTESANTKG
+776 
-791 LIWIGD
+791 
-797 DKGLVYYNT
+797 
-806 GTFNA
+806 
-811 ANIYLTSNLKTG
+811 
-823 NGFSGEGA
+823 
-831 TLNFNATNRITI
+831 
-843 NQASFDNSDAG
+843 
-854 AQHSYMNFK
+854 
-863 GSNIN
+863 
-868 VSGSSFTDDTNGG
+868 
-881 FSFSG
+881 
-886 NNNNSAI
+886 
-893 SFNKTKF
+893 
-900 NQGTYN
+900 
-906 FTNSANLS
+906 
-914 FNNSN
+914 
-919 FNQSTYNFN
+919 
-928 SLQSTFNNST
+928 
-938 FNQGTYNF
+938 
-946 TDNTSFNNDTFNQGT
+946 
-961 YNFNTSKVSFSG
+961 
-973 ANTLNSSSPFASLK
+973 
-987 GSVSFGSGAVF
+987 
-998 NLNQTLNANQT
+998 
-1009 YDILTTNGTIQYGV
+1009 
-1023 YQSYLWDL
+1023 
-1031 INYKG
+1031 
-1036 DKAISHVE
+1036 
-1044 VGNNTYDVTFDING
+1044 
-1058 QDETLQETFSNKSIT
+1058 
-1073 TQFLGDDL
+1073 
-1081 QAKAKATYQ
+1081 
-1090 QDLNNS
+1090 
-1096 QSALSNATNDNK
+1096 
-1108 IASADT
+1108 
-1114 GYTNNQNT
+1114 
-1122 TIKQDA
+1122 
-1128 QNLEHTSQQIAKD
+1128 
-1141 EQALQG
+1141 
-1147 DLNKL
+1147 
-1152 KQLANSSFNEQAF
+1152 
-1165 NQAQSKEQQ
+1165 
-1174 DEQTLQ
+1174 
-1180 NEEETFSSEQEGL
+1180 
-1193 EKALANA
+1193 
-1200 KPASP
+1200 
-1205 TPTPTPTPTP
+1205 
-1215 SPTPN
+1215 
-1220 PTPTKHTA
+1220 
-1228 PNKVPPTPPTQNLPT
+1228 
-1243 TNVWNGVY
+1243 
-1251 WLQNQTYSQKGVY
+1251 
-1264 YIDPNLSGQSGQS
+1264 
-1277 ANTLSTYTAN
+1277 TAN
-1287 LLGRSFGVNIQN
+1287 LFGRSFGVNIQN

-1322 GFGYIIGTFNAANIY
+1322 GFGYITGNFNAANIY

-1389 HSYATFDATN
+1389 HSYAAFDATN

-1512 NGDTTLQ
+1512 NGNTTLQ

-1526 GNKSQTAFKNSLTLD
+1526 GNKSQAAFKNSLTLD

-1549 NQSVLNASGASA
+1549 NQSVLNANGASV

-1575 ATFNSLFFNGATLS
+1575 ATFNSLFFNGGILS

-1617 VSNASSLNA
+1617 ASNTSSLNA
-1626 NINFQGASQATFG
+1626 NINFQGASQANFG
-1639 GNTTIDAASFN
+1639 GNTTIDTASFN

-1670 NGYAPSLSKALMS
+1670 NGYAPSLTNALMS

-1721 ITGISGA
+1721 IAGISGA

-1734 LFYGMKIQNAT
+1734 FFYGMKIQNAT

-1832 FTPKGSQTPQTPGTY
+1832 FTPKGSQTPETPGTY

-1881 TLKEMIETNQL
+1881 TLKEMIESNQL

-1899 EVLQLLDRIKITPAQ
+1899 EVLQLLDKIKITPAQ

-1922 NHLTDNINQTFSN
+1922 NHLTDNINQTFNN

-1945 HVTNSTSSIWFGG
+1945 NVTNSTSSIWFGG
-1958 NGYSSPCALDSAT
+1958 NGYSSPCTLDSAT

-2007 TLGSGNAFE
+2007 TVGSANAFE
-2016 SGGSADI
+2016 SGGSADV
-2023 TFQSANNLVLNK
+2023 TFQSANNLVLDK

-2085 VENALI
+2085 VENALS
-2091 PLSKELPSSLQN
+2091 PLSKELPASLQD

-2125 NAIQNIISKKL
+2125 NEIQNIISKKL

-2152 AKQSLKSM
+2152 AKQSLKSI

-2168 FIGGYMDASEL
+2168 FIGGYIDASEV

-2207 LLDEFLGQDVVK
+2207 LLNEFLGQDVVK

-2230 INNIISQGGLSGI
+2230 INNIISQGGLSGV

-2249 SVLPPSL
+2249 SMLPPSL

-2261 ENDLGALLSPRGLHD
+2261 ENDLGTLLSPRGLHD

-2287 NGYVFVNNSS
+2287 DGYVFVNNSS

-2308 VANKSIIFNG
+2308 VANKSIIFDG

-2396 VRANNFTFLGVIASN
+2396 VRANNFTFLGTIASN
-2411 GAIDLSQVKNN
+2411 GTIDLSQVKNN

-2436 QANNLTIANAFN
+2436 QANNLTITNAFN

-2458 GDFTLNQQ
+2458 GNFTLNQQ

-2472 ASGLNVMGNFNS
+2472 ASGLDVMGNFNS

-2490 NLSHSVSHAII
+2490 NLSHSASHAII
-2501 NAQGIATIMTNYNNP
+2501 NAQGTATIMANNNNP
-2516 LIQFNTSSKETG
+2516 LIQFNTSSKETDT
-2528 AYTLIDSA
+2528 YTLIDSA

-2547 TGGSSL
+2547 TGGNSL
-2553 DNYLKLYTLINING
+2553 DNYLKLYTLIDING

-2575 GLTYNGQAVS
+2575 GLTYNGQAVD

-2612 KIAVSNAPINNLQAP
+2612 KIAVSNDPINNLQAP

-2637 GIQGVDSIEQA
+2637 GAQGVDSIDQA

-2695 IANPNFKNDATNILQ
+2695 IANPDFKNDATNILQ

-2725 DTSTFASADFHE
+2725 DTSTFASTDFHE

-2789 YGINV
+2789 YGINI

-2869 QSYRYN
+2869 QSYKYD

-2907 YIGMSGLRGIMDDPI
+2907 YIGLSGLRGIMDDPI

-3008 TFYVNAGI
+3008 TFYVNASI

>member
-1 MAFKKAGLISK
+1 MAFKKARLISK

-32 PILKREKPLK
+32 QILKREKPLK
-42 RHKKT
+42 CHKKAL
-47 KSIKKP
+47 KPIKKLS
-53 FNKNKSFLKASVLLI
+53 NRNKSFLKASVLLI
-68 GALGGLPH
+68 GALGGLSH
-76 LRASECRYWSW
+76 LRANECRYWSW
-87 WSGYHDK
+87 SSWNYQDN
-94 IESGSNSPTH
+94 IESGPNSPTH

-109 FSSTQGSGTYYLNT
+109 FSSAQGSGTYYLNT

-136 KFNNGTLNVGGN
+136 KFNNGTLDIGGN

-154 GVNGVN
+154 GINGGD

-167 YDAQTINFNSSRITT
+167 YDAQTINFNSSHLTT
-182 GNSLSDGGGA
+182 GNSYSDGGGA
-192 TLNFNATNRITINQA
+192 TLNFNATNNLTINQA

-212 DAGAQHSYMNF
+212 DAGTQKSYMNF
-223 KGSNINVSG
+223 KGSNIKVSG
-232 SSFTD
+232 SSFKD

-252 AISFNKTKFNQG
+252 VISFNQTNFNQGAYNFSNSASSSFDNSSFNQGTYHFNSAQSTFENSNFNQG
-264 TYNFTNSANLSFNN
+264 TYNFN
-278 SNFNQ
+278 
-283 STYNFNS
+283 
-290 LQSTFNN
+290 
-297 STFNQGTYNFTDN
+297 DN

-327 SKVSFSGANT
+327 SKVSFSGINT

-343 FASLKGSVSFGSG
+343 FASLKGSVSFNSG
-356 AVFNLNQ
+356 AIFNLNQ
-363 TLNANQTYDIL
+363 TLNNNQTYDIL
-374 TTNGTIQYG
+374 TTNGAIQYG

-418 GQDETLQETFSN
+418 GQDETLQETFN
-430 KSITT
+430 NQSIIT
-435 QFLGDDLQ
+435 QFLGDNLQ
-443 AKAKAT
+443 QQAQQT
-449 YQQDLNNSQ
+449 YQEDVAHSQNALNNVTS
-458 SALSNAT
+458 
-465 NDNKI
+465 DNTI
-470 ASADT
+470 ASNDT
-475 GYTNNQNTTIKQD
+475 SYTQSKNTTVAKD
-488 AQNLEH
+488 AQNLEN
-494 TSQQIAKDEQALQG
+494 TNQQIAQDEQALQG
-508 DLNKLKQLANSSFN
+508 DLDKLKQLANSTTGFN
-522 EQAFNQ
+522 EQAFNQAQKQEQQDEQTLQNDENAFNTEQDSLNKAIQQVQAQQQKQEQQQAQKTYQQDLSDSQSALNNAASDNKIANSDTSYTQSKNTTIAKDAQNLENTNQKIAQDEQALEKDLAQIKQLANSTTGFSEQAFNQ

-534 QDEQTLQNEENTF
+534 QDEQTLQNDEKTF
-547 SSEQEG
+547 NAEQEG
-553 LEKALANAKE
+553 LK
-563 QQEQQQAQA
+563 QA
-572 TYQQDLNNSQS
+572 
-583 ALSNATNDNKIA
+583 I
-595 SADTDYT
+595 
-602 KNQNTAIKQDAQ
+602 
-614 NLENT
+614 
-619 SQQITQDQKDLEQD
+619 
-633 LDKLQQL
+633 
-640 ANSKTGF
+640 
-647 NEQAFNQAQSTE
+647 
-659 QQDEQTLQNEEETF
+659 
-673 SSEQEGLEKA
+673 
-683 LANAKHTSPTP
+683 
-694 TKHTAQNNPPNKVS
+694 
-708 PPTQNLPTTNVWNGV
+708 
-723 YNFQNQTYSK
+723 
-733 KGIYYIDPNLSGQSG
+733 
-748 QSGNTLSTY
+748 
-757 GYLDWFT
+757 
-764 LKNKFSVNANNG
+764 
-776 TLIIGNNTESANTKG
+776 
-791 LIWIGD
+791 
-797 DKGLVYYNT
+797 
-806 GTFNA
+806 
-811 ANIYLTSNLKTG
+811 
-823 NGFSGEGA
+823 
-831 TLNFNATNRITI
+831 
-843 NQASFDNSDAG
+843 
-854 AQHSYMNFK
+854 
-863 GSNIN
+863 
-868 VSGSSFTDDTNGG
+868 
-881 FSFSG
+881 
-886 NNNNSAI
+886 
-893 SFNKTKF
+893 
-900 NQGTYN
+900 
-906 FTNSANLS
+906 
-914 FNNSN
+914 
-919 FNQSTYNFN
+919 
-928 SLQSTFNNST
+928 
-938 FNQGTYNF
+938 
-946 TDNTSFNNDTFNQGT
+946 
-961 YNFNTSKVSFSG
+961 
-973 ANTLNSSSPFASLK
+973 
-987 GSVSFGSGAVF
+987 
-998 NLNQTLNANQT
+998 
-1009 YDILTTNGTIQYGV
+1009 
-1023 YQSYLWDL
+1023 
-1031 INYKG
+1031 
-1036 DKAISHVE
+1036 
-1044 VGNNTYDVTFDING
+1044 
-1058 QDETLQETFSNKSIT
+1058 
-1073 TQFLGDDL
+1073 
-1081 QAKAKATYQ
+1081 
-1090 QDLNNS
+1090 
-1096 QSALSNATNDNK
+1096 
-1108 IASADT
+1108 
-1114 GYTNNQNT
+1114 
-1122 TIKQDA
+1122 
-1128 QNLEHTSQQIAKD
+1128 
-1141 EQALQG
+1141 
-1147 DLNKL
+1147 
-1152 KQLANSSFNEQAF
+1152 
-1165 NQAQSKEQQ
+1165 
-1174 DEQTLQ
+1174 
-1180 NEEETFSSEQEGL
+1180 
-1193 EKALANA
+1193 ANA

-1205 TPTPTPTPTP
+1205 TPTPT
-1215 SPTPN
+1215 
-1220 PTPTKHTA
+1220 KHTA
-1228 PNKVPPTPPTQNLPT
+1228 PNTPPNKVPPTPPTQNLPT

-1251 WLQNQTYSQKGVY
+1251 WLQNQTYSNKGVY

-1277 ANTLSTYTAN
+1277 GNTLSTYTAN
-1287 LLGRSFGVNIQN
+1287 LFGRSFGVNIQN

-1322 GFGYIIGTFNAANIY
+1322 GFGYITGTFNAANIY
-1337 LTNNFKTGEGVSGS
+1337 LTNNFKTGEGVSNS

-1389 HSYATFDATN
+1389 HSYAAFDALN

-1412 WGKFSFNAKNISFS
+1412 WGKFSFTAKNVSFS

-1432 FTNPGGSSVISAN
+1432 FTNPGGSSTISAN
-1445 AANSL
+1445 ASNSL
-1450 SFNNSRLNGGAVYN
+1450 SFINSRLNGGAIYN
-1464 LWANSLIFNNT
+1464 LQANSLIFNNT

-1489 FNATTQLLGNTSFTL
+1489 FNATTQLLGNTNFTL

-1526 GNKSQTAFKNSLTLD
+1526 GNKSQVAFKNSLTLD

-1575 ATFNSLFFNGATLS
+1575 ATFNSLFFNGGTLS
-1589 LNANSKLNASSASF
+1589 LNASSKLNASSASF

-1617 VSNASSLNA
+1617 ASNTSSLNA
-1626 NINFQGASQATFG
+1626 NINFQGTSQADFG
-1639 GNTTIDAASFN
+1639 GNTTIDTASFN

-1670 NGYAPSLSKALMS
+1670 NGYTPSLTKALMS

-1832 FTPKGSQTPQTPGTY
+1832 FIPKGSQTPQAPGTY

-1854 NSLNIYN
+1854 SSLNIYN
-1861 KGFSSGNLKTL
+1861 KGFSSENLKTL

-1881 TLKEMIETNQL
+1881 ALKEMIESNQL
-1892 DNITSIN
+1892 DNITNIN
-1899 EVLQLLDRIKITPAQ
+1899 EVLQLLDKIKITQTQ
-1914 KQALLETI
+1914 KQVLLETI
-1922 NHLTDNINQTFSN
+1922 NHLTDNINQTFNN

-1945 HVTNSTSSIWFGG
+1945 NVTNSTSSIWFGG

-2007 TLGSGNAFE
+2007 TIGSGNAFE
-2016 SGGSADI
+2016 SGGSADV

-2050 GQEGIDKIFNQGNL
+2050 GQEGIEKIFNQGNL
-2064 ANVLSQMA
+2064 ANVLSQVA

-2085 VENALI
+2085 IENALS
-2091 PLSKELPSSLQN
+2091 PLSKELPASLQD

-2115 DNLLNNSGVM
+2115 DDLLNNSGVM
-2125 NAIQNIISKKL
+2125 NEIQNIISQKL

-2168 FIGGYMDASEL
+2168 FIGGYIDASEL

-2185 ILKDIT
+2185 VLKDIT

-2207 LLDEFLGQDVVK
+2207 LLNEFLGQDVIK

-2225 LVSNI
+2225 LVNNI
-2230 INNIISQGGLSGI
+2230 INNIISQGGLSGV

-2328 GALIFASNGV
+2328 GTLIFASNDV

-2368 CINLAN
+2368 CVNLAN

-2396 VRANNFTFLGVIASN
+2396 VRANNFTFLGAIASN

-2436 QANNLTIANAFN
+2436 QANNLTITNAFN

-2458 GDFTLNQQ
+2458 GNFTLNQQ

-2490 NLSHSVSHAII
+2490 NLSHSASHTII
-2501 NAQGIATIMTNYNNP
+2501 NAQGNATIMANDNNP
-2516 LIQFNTSSKETG
+2516 LIQFNTSSKEAGT
-2528 AYTLIDSA
+2528 YTLIDSA
-2536 KAIYYGYNDQI
+2536 KAIYYGYNNQI

-2553 DNYLKLYTLINING
+2553 DNYLKLYALIDING

-2585 IKDGGLIVGFKDSQN
+2585 IKDGGLVVGFKDSQN

-2612 KIAVSNAPINNLQAP
+2612 KIAVSNDPINNLQAP

-2637 GIQGVDSIEQA
+2637 GVQSVDSIDQV
-2648 GGTQAINWL
+2648 GGSQAINWL

-2671 YYLESHSTKDLTT
+2671 YYLESHSAKDLTT

-2695 IANPNFKNDATNILQ
+2695 IANPDFKNDATNILQ

-2725 DTSTFASADFHE
+2725 DTSTFARSDFLE

-2816 HANITQ
+2816 HGNITQ

-2828 NMGVYS
+2828 NIGVYS

-2869 QSYRYN
+2869 QSYRYD

-2895 VIFKPQIGLAYY
+2895 VIFKPQVGLAYY
-2907 YIGMSGLRGIMDDPI
+2907 YIGLSGLRGIMDDPI

>member
-12 FISKGSFK
+12 FILKGSFK

-32 PILKREKPLK
+32 QILKRERPLS
-42 RHKKT
+42 HKKT
-47 KSIKKP
+47 KSVKKP
-53 FNKNKSFLKASVLLI
+53 FNKNKSFFKASVLLI
-68 GALGGLPH
+68 GALGGLSH

-87 WSGYHDK
+87 SSWSYHDN

-109 FSSTQGSGTYYLNT
+109 FNSAQGSGTYYLNT
-123 LTTYSAGGASFTQ
+123 LTTYSPGGASFTQ
-136 KFNNGTLNVGGN
+136 KFNNGTLDVGGN

-154 GVNGVN
+154 GVNGGN
-160 VGYITGT
+160 LGYITGT
-167 YDAQTINFNSSRITT
+167 YDAQTINFDSSRITT
-182 GNSLSDGGGA
+182 GNSFSTGGGA
-192 TLNFNATNRITINQA
+192 TLNFNAANHITINQA
-207 SFDNS
+207 SFDNG
-212 DAGAQHSYMNF
+212 DAGTQHSYMNF
-223 KGSNINVSG
+223 SGSNINVSA
-232 SSFTD
+232 SIFTD
-237 DTNGGFSFSGNNNNS
+237 GTNGGFSFSGNVANS
-252 AISFNKTKFNQG
+252 NLSFNKTNFNQG
-264 TYNFTNSANLSFNN
+264 TYKFTNSANLN
-278 SNFNQ
+278 
-283 STYNFNS
+283 
-290 LQSTFNN
+290 
-297 STFNQGTYNFTDN
+297 
-310 TSFNNDT
+310 FNNDT
-317 FNQGTYNFNT
+317 FNQGTYSFNV

-356 AVFNLNQ
+356 AIFNLNQ
-363 TLNANQTYDIL
+363 TLNSNQTYDIL

-393 NYKGDKAISHVE
+393 NYKDDKAISHVE
-405 VGNNTYDVTFDIN
+405 VGSNTYDVTFDIN
-418 GQDETLQETFSN
+418 GQDETLQETFN
-430 KSITT
+430 NQSITT

-443 AKAKAT
+443 TKAQKT
-449 YQQDLNNSQ
+449 YQQDLSNSQ
-458 SALSNAT
+458 TALNNAT
-465 NDNKI
+465 SDSKI
-470 ASADT
+470 ASSDT
-475 GYTNNQNTTIKQD
+475 GYTNNQNTTIKKD
-488 AQNLEH
+488 AQ
-494 TSQQIAKDEQALQG
+494 S
-508 DLNKLKQLANSSFN
+508 
-522 EQAFNQ
+522 
-528 AQSKEQ
+528 
-534 QDEQTLQNEENTF
+534 
-547 SSEQEG
+547 
-553 LEKALANAKE
+553 
-563 QQEQQQAQA
+563 
-572 TYQQDLNNSQS
+572 
-583 ALSNATNDNKIA
+583 
-595 SADTDYT
+595 
-602 KNQNTAIKQDAQ
+602 
-614 NLENT
+614 LENT
-619 SQQITQDQKDLEQD
+619 DQTIQQDKQALKED

-640 ANSKTGF
+640 ANTTTGF
-647 NEQAFNQAQSTE
+647 NQQAFKNAQSTE
-659 QQDEQTLQNEEETF
+659 QQDLQTLQENENTF
-673 SSEQEGLEKA
+673 NSEQEGLEKA
-683 LANAKHTSPTP
+683 IANAKPTSPTPSPTP
-694 TKHTAQNNPPNKVS
+694 TKHTAPNTPPNKVPPT

-723 YNFQNQTYSK
+723 YNLQNQTYSQ

-757 GYLDWFT
+757 
-764 LKNKFSVNANNG
+764 
-776 TLIIGNNTESANTKG
+776 
-791 LIWIGD
+791 
-797 DKGLVYYNT
+797 
-806 GTFNA
+806 
-811 ANIYLTSNLKTG
+811 
-823 NGFSGEGA
+823 
-831 TLNFNATNRITI
+831 
-843 NQASFDNSDAG
+843 
-854 AQHSYMNFK
+854 
-863 GSNIN
+863 
-868 VSGSSFTDDTNGG
+868 
-881 FSFSG
+881 
-886 NNNNSAI
+886 
-893 SFNKTKF
+893 
-900 NQGTYN
+900 
-906 FTNSANLS
+906 
-914 FNNSN
+914 
-919 FNQSTYNFN
+919 
-928 SLQSTFNNST
+928 
-938 FNQGTYNF
+938 
-946 TDNTSFNNDTFNQGT
+946 
-961 YNFNTSKVSFSG
+961 
-973 ANTLNSSSPFASLK
+973 
-987 GSVSFGSGAVF
+987 
-998 NLNQTLNANQT
+998 
-1009 YDILTTNGTIQYGV
+1009 
-1023 YQSYLWDL
+1023 
-1031 INYKG
+1031 
-1036 DKAISHVE
+1036 
-1044 VGNNTYDVTFDING
+1044 
-1058 QDETLQETFSNKSIT
+1058 
-1073 TQFLGDDL
+1073 
-1081 QAKAKATYQ
+1081 
-1090 QDLNNS
+1090 
-1096 QSALSNATNDNK
+1096 
-1108 IASADT
+1108 
-1114 GYTNNQNT
+1114 
-1122 TIKQDA
+1122 
-1128 QNLEHTSQQIAKD
+1128 
-1141 EQALQG
+1141 
-1147 DLNKL
+1147 
-1152 KQLANSSFNEQAF
+1152 
-1165 NQAQSKEQQ
+1165 
-1174 DEQTLQ
+1174 
-1180 NEEETFSSEQEGL
+1180 
-1193 EKALANA
+1193 
-1200 KPASP
+1200 
-1205 TPTPTPTPTP
+1205 
-1215 SPTPN
+1215 
-1220 PTPTKHTA
+1220 
-1228 PNKVPPTPPTQNLPT
+1228 
-1243 TNVWNGVY
+1243 
-1251 WLQNQTYSQKGVY
+1251 
-1264 YIDPNLSGQSGQS
+1264 
-1277 ANTLSTYTAN
+1277 TAN
-1287 LLGRSFGVNIQN
+1287 LLGRSFSVNANN

-1389 HSYATFDATN
+1389 HSYAAFDATN

-1464 LWANSLIFNNT
+1464 LKANSLIFNNT

-1480 VLYSRGTSN
+1480 VLYSRGASN

-1526 GNKSQTAFKNSLTLD
+1526 GNKSQAAFKNSLTLD

-1549 NQSVLNASGASA
+1549 NQSVLNANGAST

-1575 ATFNSLFFNGATLS
+1575 ATFNSLFFNGGILS

-1617 VSNASSLNA
+1617 ASNTSSLNA
-1626 NINFQGASQATFG
+1626 NINFQGTSQANFG
-1639 GNTTIDAASFN
+1639 GNTTIDTASFN

-1670 NGYAPSLSKALMS
+1670 NGYAPSLTKALMS

-1745 YSDNNNIQTWSFIN
+1745 YSGNNNIQTWSFIN

-1832 FTPKGSQTPQTPGTY
+1832 FTPKGSQTPQIPGTY

-1872 LGILSQNSA
+1872 LGILSQNST
-1881 TLKEMIETNQL
+1881 TLKEMIESNQL

-1899 EVLQLLDRIKITPAQ
+1899 EVLQLLDEIKITPAQ

-1945 HVTNSTSSIWFGG
+1945 NVTNSTSSIWFGG
-1958 NGYSSPCALDSAT
+1958 NGYSSPCTLDSAT

-2016 SGGSADI
+2016 SGGSADV
-2023 TFQSANNLVLNK
+2023 TFQSANNLVLDK

-2064 ANVLSQMA
+2064 ANVLSQVA

-2085 VENALI
+2085 VENALS
-2091 PLSKELPSSLQN
+2091 PLSKELPTSLQN

-2168 FIGGYMDASEL
+2168 FIGGYIDASEL

-2207 LLDEFLGQDVVK
+2207 LLNEFLGQDVVK
-2219 KLESQG
+2219 KLEGQG

-2230 INNIISQGGLSGI
+2230 INNIISQGGLSGV

-2287 NGYVFVNNSS
+2287 NGYIFVNNSS

-2374 CPTTKN
+2374 CPTIKN

-2396 VRANNFTFLGVIASN
+2396 VRANNFTFLGTIASN

-2436 QANNLTIANAFN
+2436 QANNLTITNAFN

-2490 NLSHSVSHAII
+2490 NLSHLASHAII
-2501 NAQGIATIMTNYNNP
+2501 NAQGAATIMANNNNP
-2516 LIQFNTSSKETG
+2516 LIQFNTYSKETG

-2547 TGGSSL
+2547 TGGNSL
-2553 DNYLKLYTLINING
+2553 ADYLKLYTLIDING
-2567 KHMVMTDN
+2567 KHMVMSNN
-2575 GLTYNGQAVS
+2575 GLTYNGQAVN
-2585 IKDGGLIVGFKDSQN
+2585 IKDGGSIVGFKDSQN

-2612 KIAVSNAPINNLQAP
+2612 KIAVSNDPINNLQAP

-2637 GIQGVDSIEQA
+2637 GAQGVDSIDQA

-2789 YGINV
+2789 YGINI

-2806 GYAAYGYSGF
+2806 GYTAYGYSGF

-2834 RAFIKRSELTMSLN
+2834 RAFIKRSELTMSLS

-2869 QSYRYN
+2869 QSYKYD

-2907 YIGMSGLRGIMDDPI
+2907 YIGLSGLRGIMDDPI

>member
-1 MAFKKAGLISK
+1 MAFKKARLISR

-20 LNKISKKIFKLN
+20 LNKISKKIFTLN
-32 PILKREKPLK
+32 QILKREKPLK
-42 RHKKT
+42 RHKKAL
-47 KSIKKP
+47 KSIKKLS
-53 FNKNKSFLKASVLLI
+53 NRNKSFLKASVLLI
-68 GALGGLPH
+68 GALGGLSH
-76 LRASECRYWSW
+76 LRANECRYWSW
-87 WSGYHDK
+87 SSWGYHDN
-94 IESGSNSPTH
+94 IESGPNSPTH

-109 FSSTQGSGTYYLNT
+109 FSSAQGSGTYYLNT

-136 KFNNGTLNVGGN
+136 KFNGGTLNVGGN

-154 GVNGVN
+154 GINGGD

-167 YDAQTINFNSSRITT
+167 YDAQTINFNSSHLTT
-182 GNSLSDGGGA
+182 GNSYADGGGA
-192 TLNFNATNRITINQA
+192 ALNFNAANNITINQA

-212 DAGAQHSYMNF
+212 HAGTQKSYMNF
-223 KGSNINVSG
+223 KGSNIKVSG
-232 SSFTD
+232 SSFND
-237 DTNGGFSFSGNNNNS
+237 DTDGGFNFSGNNNHS
-252 AISFNKTKFNQG
+252 AISFNQTNFNQGTYHFSNSATLSFDNSNFNQGTYHFNSAQSTFENSNFNQG
-264 TYNFTNSANLSFNN
+264 TYNFSNNASFN
-278 SNFNQ
+278 S
-283 STYNFNS
+283 
-290 LQSTFNN
+290 
-297 STFNQGTYNFTDN
+297 
-310 TSFNNDT
+310 DT
-317 FNQGTYNFNT
+317 FNQGTYSFNT
-327 SKVSFSGANT
+327 SKVSFSGINT

-343 FASLKGSVSFGSG
+343 FASLKGSVSFNSG
-356 AVFNLNQ
+356 AIFNLNQ
-363 TLNANQTYDIL
+363 TLNNNQTYDIL
-374 TTNGTIQYG
+374 TTNGAIQYG

-393 NYKGDKAISHVE
+393 NYKGDKAISHVG

-418 GQDETLQETFSN
+418 GQDETLQETFN
-430 KSITT
+430 NQSITT

-443 AKAKAT
+443 QQAQKT
-449 YQQDLNNSQ
+449 YQEDVANSQNALNNVTSDNTIASNDTSYTQ
-458 SALSNAT
+458 SKNAT
-465 NDNKI
+465 VAK
-470 ASADT
+470 
-475 GYTNNQNTTIKQD
+475 D
-488 AQNLEH
+488 AQGLEN
-494 TSQQIAKDEQALQG
+494 TNQKIQQDEQALEK
-508 DLNKLKQLANSSFN
+508 DLAQIKQLANSTTGFS

-528 AQSKEQ
+528 VQSKEQ
-534 QDEQTLQNEENTF
+534 QDEQTLQNEEKTF
-547 SSEQEG
+547 NNEQEG
-553 LEKALANAKE
+553 LKQAIANAKP
-563 QQEQQQAQA
+563 
-572 TYQQDLNNSQS
+572 
-583 ALSNATNDNKIA
+583 
-595 SADTDYT
+595 
-602 KNQNTAIKQDAQ
+602 
-614 NLENT
+614 T
-619 SQQITQDQKDLEQD
+619 SPTP
-633 LDKLQQL
+633 
-640 ANSKTGF
+640 SPT
-647 NEQAFNQAQSTE
+647 
-659 QQDEQTLQNEEETF
+659 
-673 SSEQEGLEKA
+673 
-683 LANAKHTSPTP
+683 PTP
-694 TKHTAQNNPPNKVS
+694 TKHTAPNTPPSQV
-708 PPTQNLPTTNVWNGV
+708 PPTPTQNPPAENVWNGV
-723 YNFQNQTYSK
+723 YNLQNQTYSQ

-757 GYLDWFT
+757 
-764 LKNKFSVNANNG
+764 
-776 TLIIGNNTESANTKG
+776 
-791 LIWIGD
+791 
-797 DKGLVYYNT
+797 
-806 GTFNA
+806 
-811 ANIYLTSNLKTG
+811 
-823 NGFSGEGA
+823 
-831 TLNFNATNRITI
+831 
-843 NQASFDNSDAG
+843 
-854 AQHSYMNFK
+854 
-863 GSNIN
+863 
-868 VSGSSFTDDTNGG
+868 
-881 FSFSG
+881 
-886 NNNNSAI
+886 
-893 SFNKTKF
+893 
-900 NQGTYN
+900 
-906 FTNSANLS
+906 
-914 FNNSN
+914 
-919 FNQSTYNFN
+919 
-928 SLQSTFNNST
+928 
-938 FNQGTYNF
+938 
-946 TDNTSFNNDTFNQGT
+946 
-961 YNFNTSKVSFSG
+961 
-973 ANTLNSSSPFASLK
+973 
-987 GSVSFGSGAVF
+987 
-998 NLNQTLNANQT
+998 
-1009 YDILTTNGTIQYGV
+1009 
-1023 YQSYLWDL
+1023 
-1031 INYKG
+1031 
-1036 DKAISHVE
+1036 
-1044 VGNNTYDVTFDING
+1044 
-1058 QDETLQETFSNKSIT
+1058 
-1073 TQFLGDDL
+1073 
-1081 QAKAKATYQ
+1081 
-1090 QDLNNS
+1090 
-1096 QSALSNATNDNK
+1096 
-1108 IASADT
+1108 
-1114 GYTNNQNT
+1114 
-1122 TIKQDA
+1122 
-1128 QNLEHTSQQIAKD
+1128 
-1141 EQALQG
+1141 
-1147 DLNKL
+1147 
-1152 KQLANSSFNEQAF
+1152 
-1165 NQAQSKEQQ
+1165 
-1174 DEQTLQ
+1174 
-1180 NEEETFSSEQEGL
+1180 
-1193 EKALANA
+1193 
-1200 KPASP
+1200 
-1205 TPTPTPTPTP
+1205 
-1215 SPTPN
+1215 
-1220 PTPTKHTA
+1220 
-1228 PNKVPPTPPTQNLPT
+1228 
-1243 TNVWNGVY
+1243 
-1251 WLQNQTYSQKGVY
+1251 
-1264 YIDPNLSGQSGQS
+1264 
-1277 ANTLSTYTAN
+1277 TAN
-1287 LLGRSFGVNIQN
+1287 LFGRSFGVNIQN

-1322 GFGYIIGTFNAANIY
+1322 GFGYITGTFSAANIY
-1337 LTNNFKTGEGVSGS
+1337 LTNNFKTGEGVSNS

-1389 HSYATFDATN
+1389 HSYAAFDALN

-1412 WGKFSFNAKNISFS
+1412 WGKFSFSAKNISFS

-1445 AANSL
+1445 ASNSL
-1450 SFNNSRLNGGAVYN
+1450 SFINSRLNGGAIYN
-1464 LWANSLIFNNT
+1464 LQANSLIFNNT

-1526 GNKSQTAFKNSLTLD
+1526 GNKSQAAFKNSLTLD

-1549 NQSVLNASGASA
+1549 NQSVLNANGTSA

-1575 ATFNSLFFNGATLS
+1575 ATFNSLFFNGGTLS
-1589 LNANSKLNASSASF
+1589 LNASSKLNASSASF

-1617 VSNASSLNA
+1617 ANNANSLNA
-1626 NINFQGASQATFG
+1626 NINFQGASQADFG
-1639 GNTTIDAASFN
+1639 GNTTIDTASFN
-1650 FDSASSLSFNNLTA
+1650 FDSASSLNFNNLTA

-1670 NGYAPSLSKALMS
+1670 NGYAPSLTKALMS

-1798 YNYQASKQNPTGYS
+1798 YNYQASKQNLTGYS

-1832 FTPKGSQTPQTPGTY
+1832 FTPKGSQTPQAPGTY

-1861 KGFSSGNLKTL
+1861 KGFSSENLKTL

-1881 TLKEMIETNQL
+1881 ALKEMIESNQL
-1892 DNITSIN
+1892 DNITNIN
-1899 EVLQLLDRIKITPAQ
+1899 EVLQLLDKIKITQAQ
-1914 KQALLETI
+1914 KQAFLETI
-1922 NHLTDNINQTFSN
+1922 NHLTDNINQTFNN
-1935 GNLVIGATQD
+1935 GNLIIGATQD
-1945 HVTNSTSSIWFGG
+1945 NVTNSTSSIWFGG
-1958 NGYSSPCALDSAT
+1958 NGYSSPCTLDSAT

-1992 YINADF
+1992 YINANF

-2007 TLGSGNAFE
+2007 TIGSGNAFE
-2016 SGGSADI
+2016 SGGSADV

-2050 GQEGIDKIFNQGNL
+2050 GQKGIDKIFNQGNL
-2064 ANVLSQMA
+2064 ANVLSQVA

-2085 VENALI
+2085 IENALS
-2091 PLSKELPSSLQN
+2091 PLSKELPASLQD

-2115 DNLLNNSGVM
+2115 DDLLNNSGVM
-2125 NAIQNIISKKL
+2125 NEIQNIISQKL

-2168 FIGGYMDASEL
+2168 FIGGYIDASEL
-2179 SSILSV
+2179 SSILGV

-2207 LLDEFLGQDVVK
+2207 LLNEFLGQDVVK

-2225 LVSNI
+2225 LVNNI
-2230 INNIISQGGLSGI
+2230 INNIISQGGLSSV

-2368 CINLAN
+2368 CVNLAN

-2390 TNESLS
+2390 TNETLS
-2396 VRANNFTFLGVIASN
+2396 VRANNFTFLGAIASN
-2411 GAIDLSQVKNN
+2411 GAIDLSQVTNN

-2436 QANNLTIANAFN
+2436 QANNLTITNAFN

-2458 GDFTLNQQ
+2458 GNFTLNQQ

-2490 NLSHSVSHAII
+2490 NLSHSASHAII
-2501 NAQGIATIMTNYNNP
+2501 NAQGTATIIANDNNP
-2516 LIQFNTSSKETG
+2516 LIQFNTSSKEVGT
-2528 AYTLIDSA
+2528 YTLIDST
-2536 KAIYYGYNDQI
+2536 KAIYYGYNNQI

-2553 DNYLKLYTLINING
+2553 DNYLKLYVLIDING

-2585 IKDGGLIVGFKDSQN
+2585 VKDGGLVVGFKDSQN

-2612 KIAVSNAPINNLQAP
+2612 KIAVSNDPINNLQAP

-2637 GIQGVDSIEQA
+2637 GVQSVNSIDQA
-2648 GGTQAINWL
+2648 GGNQAIDWL

-2671 YYLESHSTKDLTT
+2671 YYLESHSVKDLTT

-2695 IANPNFKNDATNILQ
+2695 IANPDFKNDATNILQ

-2725 DTSTFASADFHE
+2725 DTSTFARSDFLE

-2770 VWATGVGGASF
+2770 VWAIGVGGASF
-2781 INGGTGTL
+2781 ISGGTGTL

-2816 HANITQ
+2816 HGNITQ

-2869 QSYRYN
+2869 QSYRYD

-2895 VIFKPQIGLAYY
+2895 VIFKPQVGLAYY
-2907 YIGMSGLRGIMDDPI
+2907 YIGLSGLRGIMDDPI

-3034 MRYAF
+3034 IRYAF

>member
-1 MAFKKAGLISK
+1 MAFKKTRLISK

-32 PILKREKPLK
+32 QILKCEKPLK
-42 RHKKT
+42 CHKKT

-53 FNKNKSFLKASVLLI
+53 FNKNKSFLKASILLI
-68 GALGGLPH
+68 GALGGLSH

-87 WSGYHDK
+87 SSWNYQDN
-94 IESGSNSPTH
+94 IESGPNSPTH

-109 FSSTQGSGTYYLNT
+109 FSSAQGSGTYYLNT

-136 KFNNGTLNVGGN
+136 KFNGGTLNVGGN

-154 GVNGVN
+154 GINGGD

-167 YDAQTINFNSSRITT
+167 YDAANIYLTSHLTT
-182 GNSLSDGGGA
+182 GNSYADGGGA
-192 TLNFNATNRITINQA
+192 TLNFNAANNITINQA
-207 SFDNS
+207 SFDNN
-212 DAGAQHSYMNF
+212 DAGTQKSYMNF
-223 KGSNINVSG
+223 KGSNIKVSG
-232 SSFTD
+232 SSFKD
-237 DTNGGFSFSGNNNNS
+237 DTDGGFNFSGNNNHS
-252 AISFNKTKFNQG
+252 TISFNQTNFNQG
-264 TYNFTNSANLSFNN
+264 TYNFSNSASSSFDN
-278 SNFNQ
+278 S
-283 STYNFNS
+283 S
-290 LQSTFNN
+290 
-297 STFNQGTYNFTDN
+297 FNQGTYNFN
-310 TSFNNDT
+310 GNASFNNDT

-327 SKVSFSGANT
+327 SKVSFSGINT

-343 FASLKGSVSFGSG
+343 FASLKGSVSFGSD

-363 TLNANQTYDIL
+363 TLNSNQTYDIL
-374 TTNGTIQYG
+374 TTNGAIQYG

-393 NYKGDKAISHVE
+393 NYKGDKAISHVG

-418 GQDETLQETFSN
+418 GQDETLQETFN
-430 KSITT
+430 KQSIIT

-443 AKAKAT
+443 
-449 YQQDLNNSQ
+449 
-458 SALSNAT
+458 
-465 NDNKI
+465 
-470 ASADT
+470 
-475 GYTNNQNTTIKQD
+475 
-488 AQNLEH
+488 
-494 TSQQIAKDEQALQG
+494 
-508 DLNKLKQLANSSFN
+508 
-522 EQAFNQ
+522 
-528 AQSKEQ
+528 
-534 QDEQTLQNEENTF
+534 
-547 SSEQEG
+547 
-553 LEKALANAKE
+553 
-563 QQEQQQAQA
+563 QQAQQ
-572 TYQQDLNNSQS
+572 TYQEDVANSQNALNNVTSDNTIANNDTSYTQS
-583 ALSNATNDNKIA
+583 
-595 SADTDYT
+595 
-602 KNQNTAIKQDAQ
+602 KNTTVAKDAQ

-619 SQQITQDQKDLEQD
+619 NQQIQQDEQALEKDLAQI
-633 LDKLQQL
+633 KQL
-640 ANSKTGF
+640 ANSTTGFNEQTFNQAQKQEQQDLKTLQSEESTFNTEQDSLNKAIQQAQAQQQKQEQQQAQKTYQQDLSNSQTALNNATSDNKIASNDTSYTQSKNTTVAKDAQGLENTNQEIQQDEQALEKDLAQIKQLANSTTGF
-647 NEQAFNQAQSTE
+647 NEQAFNQAQKQE
-659 QQDEQTLQNEEETF
+659 QQDEQTLQNDENAF
-673 SSEQEGLEKA
+673 NNEQEGLKQA
-683 LANAKHTSPTP
+683 IAKAKHTSPTP
-694 TKHTAQNNPPNKVS
+694 SHAPTPTKHTAPNTPPNKVS
-708 PPTQNLPTTNVWNGV
+708 PTPTPPTQNLPTTNVWNGV
-723 YNFQNQTYSK
+723 YNLQNQTYSN

-757 GYLDWFT
+757 
-764 LKNKFSVNANNG
+764 
-776 TLIIGNNTESANTKG
+776 
-791 LIWIGD
+791 
-797 DKGLVYYNT
+797 
-806 GTFNA
+806 
-811 ANIYLTSNLKTG
+811 
-823 NGFSGEGA
+823 
-831 TLNFNATNRITI
+831 
-843 NQASFDNSDAG
+843 
-854 AQHSYMNFK
+854 
-863 GSNIN
+863 
-868 VSGSSFTDDTNGG
+868 
-881 FSFSG
+881 
-886 NNNNSAI
+886 
-893 SFNKTKF
+893 
-900 NQGTYN
+900 
-906 FTNSANLS
+906 
-914 FNNSN
+914 
-919 FNQSTYNFN
+919 
-928 SLQSTFNNST
+928 
-938 FNQGTYNF
+938 
-946 TDNTSFNNDTFNQGT
+946 
-961 YNFNTSKVSFSG
+961 
-973 ANTLNSSSPFASLK
+973 
-987 GSVSFGSGAVF
+987 
-998 NLNQTLNANQT
+998 
-1009 YDILTTNGTIQYGV
+1009 
-1023 YQSYLWDL
+1023 
-1031 INYKG
+1031 
-1036 DKAISHVE
+1036 
-1044 VGNNTYDVTFDING
+1044 
-1058 QDETLQETFSNKSIT
+1058 
-1073 TQFLGDDL
+1073 
-1081 QAKAKATYQ
+1081 
-1090 QDLNNS
+1090 
-1096 QSALSNATNDNK
+1096 
-1108 IASADT
+1108 
-1114 GYTNNQNT
+1114 
-1122 TIKQDA
+1122 
-1128 QNLEHTSQQIAKD
+1128 
-1141 EQALQG
+1141 
-1147 DLNKL
+1147 
-1152 KQLANSSFNEQAF
+1152 
-1165 NQAQSKEQQ
+1165 
-1174 DEQTLQ
+1174 
-1180 NEEETFSSEQEGL
+1180 
-1193 EKALANA
+1193 
-1200 KPASP
+1200 
-1205 TPTPTPTPTP
+1205 
-1215 SPTPN
+1215 
-1220 PTPTKHTA
+1220 
-1228 PNKVPPTPPTQNLPT
+1228 
-1243 TNVWNGVY
+1243 
-1251 WLQNQTYSQKGVY
+1251 
-1264 YIDPNLSGQSGQS
+1264 
-1277 ANTLSTYTAN
+1277 TAN
-1287 LLGRSFGVNIQN
+1287 LFGRSFGVNIQN

-1322 GFGYIIGTFNAANIY
+1322 GFGYITGTFNAANIY
-1337 LTNNFKTGEGVSGS
+1337 LTNNFKTGEGVSNS

-1389 HSYATFDATN
+1389 HSYAAFDALN

-1412 WGKFSFNAKNISFS
+1412 WGKFSFSAKNISFS

-1432 FTNPGGSSVISAN
+1432 FTNPGGSSTISAN
-1445 AANSL
+1445 ASNSL
-1450 SFNNSRLNGGAVYN
+1450 SFINSRLNGGAVYD
-1464 LWANSLIFNNT
+1464 LQANSLIFNNT

-1526 GNKSQTAFKNSLTLD
+1526 GNKSQAAFKNSLTLD

-1549 NQSVLNASGASA
+1549 NQSVLNANGASA

-1575 ATFNSLFFNGATLS
+1575 AAFNSLFFNGGTLS
-1589 LNANSKLNASSASF
+1589 LNASSKLNASSASF
-1603 SNNTTINLDDSVLS
+1603 SSNTTINLDDSVLS
-1617 VSNASSLNA
+1617 ANNTSSLNA
-1626 NINFQGASQATFG
+1626 NINFQGASQADFG
-1639 GNTTIDAASFN
+1639 GNTTIDTASFN
-1650 FDSASSLSFNNLTA
+1650 FDSASSLNFNNLTA

-1670 NGYAPSLSKALMS
+1670 NGYAPSLTKALMN

-1791 FNIAPEL
+1791 FNIAPEF

-1832 FTPKGSQTPQTPGTY
+1832 FTPKGSQTPQAPGTY

-1854 NSLNIYN
+1854 SSLNIYN
-1861 KGFSSGNLKTL
+1861 KGFSSENLKTL

-1881 TLKEMIETNQL
+1881 TLKEMIESNQL
-1892 DNITSIN
+1892 DNITNIN
-1899 EVLQLLDRIKITPAQ
+1899 EVLQLLDKIKITQAQ

-1922 NHLTDNINQTFSN
+1922 NHLTDNINQTFNN
-1935 GNLVIGATQD
+1935 GNLIIGTTQD
-1945 HVTNSTSSIWFGG
+1945 NVTNSTSFIWFGG

-1998 KAKSIYITG
+1998 KAKSVYITG
-2007 TLGSGNAFE
+2007 TVGSGNAFE
-2016 SGGSADI
+2016 SGGSADV

-2064 ANVLSQMA
+2064 ANVLSQVA

-2085 VENALI
+2085 IENALS

-2115 DNLLNNSGVM
+2115 DDLLNNSGVM
-2125 NAIQNIISKKL
+2125 NEIQNIISKKL

-2168 FIGGYMDASEL
+2168 FIGGYIDASEL

-2185 ILKDIT
+2185 VLKDIT

-2207 LLDEFLGQDVVK
+2207 LLNEFLGQDVVK

-2230 INNIISQGGLSGI
+2230 INNIISQGGLSGV

-2368 CINLAN
+2368 CVNLAN
-2374 CPTTKN
+2374 CPATKN

-2396 VRANNFTFLGVIASN
+2396 VHANNFTFLGAIASN
-2411 GAIDLSQVKNN
+2411 GAIDLSQVTNN

-2436 QANNLTIANAFN
+2436 QANNLTITNAFN

-2458 GDFTLNQQ
+2458 GNFTLNQQ

-2490 NLSHSVSHAII
+2490 NLSHSASHAII
-2501 NAQGIATIMTNYNNP
+2501 NAQGNATIMANNNNP
-2516 LIQFNTSSKETG
+2516 LIQFNTSSKEAGT
-2528 AYTLIDSA
+2528 YTLIDSA
-2536 KAIYYGYNDQI
+2536 KAIYYGYNNQI

-2553 DNYLKLYTLINING
+2553 DNYLKLYALIDING

-2575 GLTYNGQAVS
+2575 GLTYNGQAVN
-2585 IKDGGLIVGFKDSQN
+2585 IKDGGLVVGFKDSQN

-2612 KIAVSNAPINNLQAP
+2612 KIAVSNDPINNPQAP

-2637 GIQGVDSIEQA
+2637 GVQSVDSIDQV
-2648 GGTQAINWL
+2648 GGSQAINWL

-2684 IAGDIANTLEV
+2684 IAGNIANTLEV
-2695 IANPNFKNDATNILQ
+2695 IANPDFKNDATNILQ

-2816 HANITQ
+2816 HGNITQ

-2869 QSYRYN
+2869 QSYRYD

-2895 VIFKPQIGLAYY
+2895 VIFKPQVGLAYY
-2907 YIGMSGLRGIMDDPI
+2907 YIGLSGLRGIMDDPI

-2981 NTLSYRDGGRYN
+2981 NTLSYRDGDRYN

-3034 MRYAF
+3034 IRYAF

>member
-1 MAFKKAGLISK
+1 MAFKKVGLISK

-32 PILKREKPLK
+32 QILKREKPLS
-42 RHKKT
+42 HKKT
-47 KSIKKP
+47 KSVKKP

-68 GALGGLPH
+68 GALGGLSH
-76 LRASECRYWSW
+76 LRASECHYWSW
-87 WSGYHDK
+87 SSWGYHDN

-109 FSSTQGSGTYYLNT
+109 FNSAQGSGTYYLNT

-148 IRFGGT
+148 IRFGGM
-154 GVNGVN
+154 GVNGGN

-182 GNSLSDGGGA
+182 GNSFSTGGGA
-192 TLNFNATNRITINQA
+192 TLNFNATNHITIDQA

-212 DAGAQHSYMNF
+212 DAGTQHSYMNF
-223 KGSNINVSG
+223 KGSNINVSD

-237 DTNGGFSFSGNNNNS
+237 DTDGGFSFSGNGANSNLSFNQTNFNQGTYKFTNSANLNFNNS
-252 AISFNKTKFNQG
+252 AFNQGTYHFNSAQSAFQNSSFNQG
-264 TYNFTNSANLSFNN
+264 TYNFNDNASF
-278 SNFNQ
+278 
-283 STYNFNS
+283 
-290 LQSTFNN
+290 
-297 STFNQGTYNFTDN
+297 D
-310 TSFNNDT
+310 NDT
-317 FNQGTYNFNT
+317 FNQGSYSFNT
-327 SKVSFSGANT
+327 SKVSFSGINT

-343 FASLKGSVSFGSG
+343 FASLKGSVSFGSD
-356 AVFNLNQ
+356 AIFNLNQ
-363 TLNANQTYDIL
+363 TLNSNQTYDIL

-405 VGNNTYDVTFDIN
+405 VGSNTYDVTFDIN

-430 KSITT
+430 QSITT

-443 AKAKAT
+443 AKAQKT
-449 YQQDLNNSQ
+449 YQQDLSNSQ
-458 SALSNAT
+458 SALNNAAS
-465 NDNKI
+465 DSKI
-470 ASADT
+470 ANSDT
-475 GYTNNQNTTIKQD
+475 DYTKSSNPTIKKD
-488 AQNLEH
+488 AQSLEN
-494 TSQQIAKDEQALQG
+494 TSQQIAQDQKDLEQ
-508 DLNKLKQLANSSFN
+508 DLDNLKQLANSSTGFN

-528 AQSKEQ
+528 AQNKEQ
-534 QDEQTLQNEENTF
+534 QDLQTLQNEENTF

-553 LEKALANAKE
+553 LEKAIANAKP
-563 QQEQQQAQA
+563 
-572 TYQQDLNNSQS
+572 
-583 ALSNATNDNKIA
+583 
-595 SADTDYT
+595 
-602 KNQNTAIKQDAQ
+602 
-614 NLENT
+614 T
-619 SQQITQDQKDLEQD
+619 SPT
-633 LDKLQQL
+633 
-640 ANSKTGF
+640 
-647 NEQAFNQAQSTE
+647 
-659 QQDEQTLQNEEETF
+659 
-673 SSEQEGLEKA
+673 
-683 LANAKHTSPTP
+683 PTP
-694 TKHTAQNNPPNKVS
+694 TKHTAPN
-708 PPTQNLPTTNVWNGV
+708 
-723 YNFQNQTYSK
+723 
-733 KGIYYIDPNLSGQSG
+733 
-748 QSGNTLSTY
+748 
-757 GYLDWFT
+757 
-764 LKNKFSVNANNG
+764 
-776 TLIIGNNTESANTKG
+776 
-791 LIWIGD
+791 
-797 DKGLVYYNT
+797 
-806 GTFNA
+806 
-811 ANIYLTSNLKTG
+811 
-823 NGFSGEGA
+823 
-831 TLNFNATNRITI
+831 
-843 NQASFDNSDAG
+843 
-854 AQHSYMNFK
+854 
-863 GSNIN
+863 
-868 VSGSSFTDDTNGG
+868 
-881 FSFSG
+881 
-886 NNNNSAI
+886 
-893 SFNKTKF
+893 
-900 NQGTYN
+900 
-906 FTNSANLS
+906 
-914 FNNSN
+914 
-919 FNQSTYNFN
+919 
-928 SLQSTFNNST
+928 
-938 FNQGTYNF
+938 
-946 TDNTSFNNDTFNQGT
+946 
-961 YNFNTSKVSFSG
+961 
-973 ANTLNSSSPFASLK
+973 
-987 GSVSFGSGAVF
+987 
-998 NLNQTLNANQT
+998 
-1009 YDILTTNGTIQYGV
+1009 
-1023 YQSYLWDL
+1023 
-1031 INYKG
+1031 
-1036 DKAISHVE
+1036 
-1044 VGNNTYDVTFDING
+1044 
-1058 QDETLQETFSNKSIT
+1058 
-1073 TQFLGDDL
+1073 
-1081 QAKAKATYQ
+1081 
-1090 QDLNNS
+1090 
-1096 QSALSNATNDNK
+1096 
-1108 IASADT
+1108 
-1114 GYTNNQNT
+1114 
-1122 TIKQDA
+1122 
-1128 QNLEHTSQQIAKD
+1128 
-1141 EQALQG
+1141 
-1147 DLNKL
+1147 
-1152 KQLANSSFNEQAF
+1152 
-1165 NQAQSKEQQ
+1165 
-1174 DEQTLQ
+1174 
-1180 NEEETFSSEQEGL
+1180 
-1193 EKALANA
+1193 
-1200 KPASP
+1200 
-1205 TPTPTPTPTP
+1205 TP
-1215 SPTPN
+1215 
-1220 PTPTKHTA
+1220 

-1243 TNVWNGVY
+1243 TNVWDGVY
-1251 WLQNQTYSQKGVY
+1251 NLENKTYSNKGVY

-1287 LLGRSFGVNIQN
+1287 LFGRSFGVNIQN

-1322 GFGYIIGTFNAANIY
+1322 GFGYITGTFNAANIY

-1389 HSYATFDATN
+1389 HSYVAFDATN

-1412 WGKFSFNAKNISFS
+1412 WGKFSFSAKNISFS

-1526 GNKSQTAFKNSLTLD
+1526 GNKSQATFKDSLTLD

-1549 NQSVLNASGASA
+1549 NQSVLNANGSSA

-1575 ATFNSLFFNGATLS
+1575 ATFKSLFFNGGTLS

-1617 VSNASSLNA
+1617 VSNTSSLNA
-1626 NINFQGASQATFG
+1626 NINFQGASQANFG
-1639 GNTTIDAASFN
+1639 GNTTIDTASFN
-1650 FDSASSLSFNNLTA
+1650 FDSTSSLSFNNLTA

-1707 TKSVTYNILNAQKG
+1707 AKSVTYNILNAQKG

-1881 TLKEMIETNQL
+1881 TLKEMIESNQL

-1899 EVLQLLDRIKITPAQ
+1899 EVLQLLDKIKITPAQ
-1914 KQALLETI
+1914 KQAFLETI
-1922 NHLTDNINQTFSN
+1922 NHLTDNINQTFNN
-1935 GNLVIGATQD
+1935 GNLIIGATQD
-1945 HVTNSTSSIWFGG
+1945 NVTNSTSSIWFGG
-1958 NGYSSPCALDSAT
+1958 NGYSSPCTLDSAT

-2016 SGGSADI
+2016 SGGSADV
-2023 TFQSANNLVLNK
+2023 TFQSANNLVLDK

-2064 ANVLSQMA
+2064 ANVLSQVA

-2085 VENALI
+2085 VENALS
-2091 PLSKELPSSLQN
+2091 PLSKELPASLQN

-2207 LLDEFLGQDVVK
+2207 LLNEFLGQDVVK
-2219 KLESQG
+2219 KLEAQG

-2230 INNIISQGGLSGI
+2230 INNIISQGGLSGV

-2249 SVLPPSL
+2249 SVLPLSL

-2261 ENDLGALLSPRGLHD
+2261 ENDLGTLLSPRGLHD

-2328 GALIFASNGV
+2328 GTLIFASNGV

-2436 QANNLTIANAFN
+2436 QANNLTITNAFN
-2448 NASNSTANIN
+2448 NASNSTANID

-2501 NAQGIATIMTNYNNP
+2501 NAQGTATIMANNNSP

-2528 AYTLIDSA
+2528 TYTLIDSA

-2547 TGGSSL
+2547 TGGNSL
-2553 DNYLKLYTLINING
+2553 DNYLKLYTLIDING
-2567 KHMVMTDN
+2567 KRMVMTDN

-2612 KIAVSNAPINNLQAP
+2612 KIAVSNDPINNPQAP

-2637 GIQGVDSIEQA
+2637 GTQSVDSIDQV

-2725 DTSTFASADFHE
+2725 DTSTFASTDFHE

-2789 YGINV
+2789 YGINI

-2869 QSYRYN
+2869 QSYKYN

-2907 YIGMSGLRGIMDDPI
+2907 YIGLSGLRGIMDDPI

>member
-1 MAFKKAGLISK
+1 MAFKKARLISR
-12 FISKGSFK
+12 FISKGFFK
-20 LNKISKKIFKLN
+20 LNKISKKFFTLN
-32 PILKREKPLK
+32 QILKREKPLK
-42 RHKKT
+42 RHKKAL
-47 KSIKKP
+47 KPIKKLS
-53 FNKNKSFLKASVLLI
+53 NRNKSFLKASVLLI
-68 GALGGLPH
+68 GALGGLSH
-76 LRASECRYWSW
+76 LRANECRYWSW
-87 WSGYHDK
+87 SSWSYQDN
-94 IESGSNSPTH
+94 IESGPNSPTH

-109 FSSTQGSGTYYLNT
+109 FSSAQGSGTYYLNT

-136 KFNNGTLNVGGN
+136 KFNNGTLDIGGN

-154 GVNGVN
+154 GINGGD

-167 YDAQTINFNSSRITT
+167 YDAQTINFNSSHLTT
-182 GNSLSDGGGA
+182 GNSYADGGGA
-192 TLNFNATNRITINQA
+192 TLNFNATNNITINQA

-212 DAGAQHSYMNF
+212 HAGTQKSYMNF
-223 KGSNINVSG
+223 KGSNIKVSG

-252 AISFNKTKFNQG
+252 AISFNQTSFNQG
-264 TYNFTNSANLSFNN
+264 TYNFNSAQSAFNN
-278 SNFNQ
+278 SA
-283 STYNFNS
+283 
-290 LQSTFNN
+290 
-297 STFNQGTYNFTDN
+297 FNQGTYDFSNN

-317 FNQGTYNFNT
+317 FNQGTYSFNT
-327 SKVSFSGANT
+327 SKVSFSGINT

-343 FASLKGSVSFGSG
+343 FASLKGSVSFNSN
-356 AVFNLNQ
+356 AIFNLNQ
-363 TLNANQTYDIL
+363 TLNNQTYDIL
-374 TTNGTIQYG
+374 TTNGAIQYG

-393 NYKGDKAISHVE
+393 NYRGNKAISHVG

-418 GQDETLQETFSN
+418 GQDETLQETFN
-430 KSITT
+430 NQSIIT

-443 AKAKAT
+443 QQAQQT
-449 YQQDLNNSQ
+449 YQEDLTHSQNALNNVTS
-458 SALSNAT
+458 
-465 NDNKI
+465 DNTI
-470 ASADT
+470 ASNDT
-475 GYTNNQNTTIKQD
+475 SYTQSKNTTIATN

-494 TSQQIAKDEQALQG
+494 TNQQITQDEQALEQ
-508 DLNKLKQLANSSFN
+508 DLDKLKQLANS
-522 EQAFNQ
+522 
-528 AQSKEQ
+528 
-534 QDEQTLQNEENTF
+534 T
-547 SSEQEG
+547 
-553 LEKALANAKE
+553 
-563 QQEQQQAQA
+563 
-572 TYQQDLNNSQS
+572 
-583 ALSNATNDNKIA
+583 
-595 SADTDYT
+595 
-602 KNQNTAIKQDAQ
+602 
-614 NLENT
+614 
-619 SQQITQDQKDLEQD
+619 
-633 LDKLQQL
+633 
-640 ANSKTGF
+640 TGF
-647 NEQAFNQAQSTE
+647 NEQAFNQAQKQE
-659 QQDEQTLQNEEETF
+659 QQDEQTLQNDEKTF
-673 SSEQEGLEKA
+673 SSEQDSLNKAIQQAQAQQQKQEQQQAQQTYQEDLTHSQNALNNATSDNKIASNDTSYTQSKNTTVAKDAQGLENTNQQIAQDEQALQGDLDKLKQLANSPTGFSEQAFNQAQKQEQQDEQALQNDENAFNTKQEGLEQA
-683 LANAKHTSPTP
+683 IANAKPTSPTPSPTPSHAPTP
-694 TKHTAQNNPPNKVS
+694 TKHTAQN
-708 PPTQNLPTTNVWNGV
+708 
-723 YNFQNQTYSK
+723 
-733 KGIYYIDPNLSGQSG
+733 
-748 QSGNTLSTY
+748 
-757 GYLDWFT
+757 
-764 LKNKFSVNANNG
+764 
-776 TLIIGNNTESANTKG
+776 
-791 LIWIGD
+791 
-797 DKGLVYYNT
+797 
-806 GTFNA
+806 
-811 ANIYLTSNLKTG
+811 
-823 NGFSGEGA
+823 
-831 TLNFNATNRITI
+831 
-843 NQASFDNSDAG
+843 
-854 AQHSYMNFK
+854 
-863 GSNIN
+863 
-868 VSGSSFTDDTNGG
+868 
-881 FSFSG
+881 
-886 NNNNSAI
+886 
-893 SFNKTKF
+893 
-900 NQGTYN
+900 
-906 FTNSANLS
+906 
-914 FNNSN
+914 
-919 FNQSTYNFN
+919 
-928 SLQSTFNNST
+928 
-938 FNQGTYNF
+938 
-946 TDNTSFNNDTFNQGT
+946 
-961 YNFNTSKVSFSG
+961 
-973 ANTLNSSSPFASLK
+973 
-987 GSVSFGSGAVF
+987 
-998 NLNQTLNANQT
+998 
-1009 YDILTTNGTIQYGV
+1009 
-1023 YQSYLWDL
+1023 
-1031 INYKG
+1031 
-1036 DKAISHVE
+1036 
-1044 VGNNTYDVTFDING
+1044 
-1058 QDETLQETFSNKSIT
+1058 
-1073 TQFLGDDL
+1073 
-1081 QAKAKATYQ
+1081 
-1090 QDLNNS
+1090 
-1096 QSALSNATNDNK
+1096 
-1108 IASADT
+1108 
-1114 GYTNNQNT
+1114 
-1122 TIKQDA
+1122 
-1128 QNLEHTSQQIAKD
+1128 
-1141 EQALQG
+1141 
-1147 DLNKL
+1147 
-1152 KQLANSSFNEQAF
+1152 
-1165 NQAQSKEQQ
+1165 
-1174 DEQTLQ
+1174 
-1180 NEEETFSSEQEGL
+1180 
-1193 EKALANA
+1193 
-1200 KPASP
+1200 
-1205 TPTPTPTPTP
+1205 TP
-1215 SPTPN
+1215 
-1220 PTPTKHTA
+1220 
-1228 PNKVPPTPPTQNLPT
+1228 PNKVPPTPPTQNPPAES
-1243 TNVWNGVY
+1243 VWSGVY
-1251 WLQNQTYSQKGVY
+1251 WLQNKTYSNKGIY

-1287 LLGRSFGVNIQN
+1287 LFGRSFSVNANN

-1322 GFGYIIGTFNAANIY
+1322 GFGYITGTFSAANIY
-1337 LTNNFKTGEGVSGS
+1337 LTNNFKTGEGVSNS

-1358 TFKASDNITMDGL
+1358 TFKASDNITMNGL
-1371 NYNDAE
+1371 NYNNAE
-1377 TVTKMIQTGASQ
+1377 TVTKMIQTGVSQ
-1389 HSYATFDATN
+1389 HSYAVFDAMN

-1412 WGKFSFNAKNISFS
+1412 WGKFSFSAKNISFS

-1432 FTNPGGSSVISAN
+1432 FTNPGGSSTISAN
-1445 AANSL
+1445 ASNSL
-1450 SFNNSRLNGGAVYN
+1450 SFINSRLNGGAIYN
-1464 LWANSLIFNNT
+1464 LQANSLIFNNT

-1489 FNATTQLLGNTSFTL
+1489 FNATTQLLGNTNFTL

-1526 GNKSQTAFKNSLTLD
+1526 GNKSQVAFKNSLTLD

-1549 NQSVLNASGASA
+1549 NQSVLNANGASA

-1575 ATFNSLFFNGATLS
+1575 ATFNSLFFNGGTLS
-1589 LNANSKLNASSASF
+1589 LNASSKLNASSASF

-1617 VSNASSLNA
+1617 ASNTSSLNA
-1626 NINFQGASQATFG
+1626 NINFQGASQADFG
-1639 GNTTIDAASFN
+1639 GNTTIDIASFN
-1650 FDSASSLSFNNLTA
+1650 FDSTSSLNFNNLTA

-1670 NGYAPSLSKALMS
+1670 NGYTPSLTKALMS
-1683 VSGQFVLGN
+1683 VSGQFILGN

-1812 YDYSDNQAGTYYL
+1812 YDYSGNQAGTYYL

-1832 FTPKGSQTPQTPGTY
+1832 FTPKGSQTPQAPGTY

-1861 KGFSSGNLKTL
+1861 KGFSSENLKTL

-1881 TLKEMIETNQL
+1881 ALKEMIESNQL
-1892 DNITSIN
+1892 DNITNIN
-1899 EVLQLLDRIKITPAQ
+1899 EVLQLLDKIKITQAQ

-1945 HVTNSTSSIWFGG
+1945 NVTNSTSSIWFGG
-1958 NGYSSPCALDSAT
+1958 NGYSSPCTLDSAT

-2007 TLGSGNAFE
+2007 TIGSGNAFE
-2016 SGGSADI
+2016 SGGSADV

-2050 GQEGIDKIFNQGNL
+2050 GQKGIDKIFNQGNL
-2064 ANVLSQMA
+2064 ANVLSQVA

-2085 VENALI
+2085 IENALS
-2091 PLSKELPSSLQN
+2091 PLSKELPASLQD

-2115 DNLLNNSGVM
+2115 DDLLNNSGVM
-2125 NAIQNIISKKL
+2125 NEIQNIISKKL

-2168 FIGGYMDASEL
+2168 FIGGYIDASEI

-2207 LLDEFLGQDVVK
+2207 LLNEFLGQDVVK

-2225 LVSNI
+2225 LVSDI
-2230 INNIISQGGLSGI
+2230 INNVISQGGLSGV

-2287 NGYVFVNNSS
+2287 NGYVFVNDSS

-2308 VANKSIIFNG
+2308 IANKSIIFNG

-2368 CINLAN
+2368 CVNLAN

-2396 VRANNFTFLGVIASN
+2396 VRANNFTFLGAITSN
-2411 GAIDLSQVKNN
+2411 GVIDLSQVKNN

-2436 QANNLTIANAFN
+2436 QANNLTITNAFN

-2458 GDFTLNQQ
+2458 GNFTLNQQ

-2501 NAQGIATIMTNYNNP
+2501 NAQGSATIMANNNNP
-2516 LIQFNTSSKETG
+2516 LIQFNTSSKEAGT
-2528 AYTLIDSA
+2528 YTLIDSA
-2536 KAIYYGYNDQI
+2536 KAIYYGYNNQI
-2547 TGGSSL
+2547 TGSSSL
-2553 DNYLKLYTLINING
+2553 DNYLKLYTLIDING

-2585 IKDGGLIVGFKDSQN
+2585 IKDGGLVVGFKDSQN

-2612 KIAVSNAPINNLQAP
+2612 KIAVSNDPINNLQAP

-2637 GIQGVDSIEQA
+2637 GVQSVDSIDQA
-2648 GGTQAINWL
+2648 GGNQAIDWL

-2671 YYLESHSTKDLTT
+2671 YYLESHSAKDLTT

-2695 IANPNFKNDATNILQ
+2695 IANPDFKNDATNILQ

-2816 HANITQ
+2816 HGNITQ

-2869 QSYRYN
+2869 QSYRYD

-2895 VIFKPQIGLAYY
+2895 VIFKPQVGLAYY
-2907 YIGMSGLRGIMDDPI
+2907 YIGLSGLRGIMDDPI

>member
-1 MAFKKAGLISK
+1 MAFEKAGLISK

-32 PILKREKPLK
+32 QILKCEKPLK

-47 KSIKKP
+47 KSIKNP
-53 FNKNKSFLKASVLLI
+53 FNKNKSLLKASILLI
-68 GALGGLPH
+68 GALGGLSH
-76 LRASECRYWSW
+76 LRANECRYWSW
-87 WSGYHDK
+87 SSWNYQDN
-94 IESGSNSPTH
+94 IESGPNSPTH

-154 GVNGVN
+154 GVNGGD

-167 YDAQTINFNSSRITT
+167 YDAQTIDFNSSRITT
-182 GNSLSDGGGA
+182 GNSFSTGGGA
-192 TLNFNATNRITINQA
+192 TLNFNATNHITINQA
-207 SFDNS
+207 NFDNS
-212 DAGAQHSYMNF
+212 DAGTQHSYMNF
-223 KGSNINVSG
+223 SGSNINVSA

-237 DTNGGFSFSGNNNNS
+237 DTDGGFSFSGNRTNSNLSFNQTSFNQGTYKFTNSANLNFNNS
-252 AISFNKTKFNQG
+252 AFNQG
-264 TYNFTNSANLSFNN
+264 TYNFSNAQSVFEN
-278 SNFNQ
+278 SN
-283 STYNFNS
+283 
-290 LQSTFNN
+290 
-297 STFNQGTYNFTDN
+297 FNQGTYNFTDN
-310 TSFNNDT
+310 TGLNFNNDT

-327 SKVSFSGANT
+327 SKVSFLGANT

-343 FASLKGSVSFGSG
+343 FASLKGNVSFGSG
-356 AVFNLNQ
+356 AIFNLNQ
-363 TLNANQTYDIL
+363 TLNSNQIYDIL
-374 TTNGTIQYG
+374 TTNKTIQYG

-393 NYKGDKAISHVE
+393 NYEGDKAISHVE
-405 VGNNTYDVTFDIN
+405 VGSNTYDVTFDIN

-430 KSITT
+430 QSITT

-443 AKAKAT
+443 QQAQKT
-449 YQQDLNNSQ
+449 YQEDVTNSQ
-458 SALSNAT
+458 SALKNASS
-465 NDNKI
+465 DNKI
-470 ASADT
+470 ASTDT
-475 GYTNNQNTTIKQD
+475 GYTNNQNATIQKD
-488 AQNLEH
+488 AQNLEN
-494 TSQQIAKDEQALQG
+494 TNQQIAKDEQALQG
-508 DLNKLKQLANSSFN
+508 DLDNLKQLAN
-522 EQAFNQ
+522 AP
-528 AQSKEQ
+528 
-534 QDEQTLQNEENTF
+534 
-547 SSEQEG
+547 
-553 LEKALANAKE
+553 
-563 QQEQQQAQA
+563 
-572 TYQQDLNNSQS
+572 
-583 ALSNATNDNKIA
+583 
-595 SADTDYT
+595 
-602 KNQNTAIKQDAQ
+602 
-614 NLENT
+614 
-619 SQQITQDQKDLEQD
+619 
-633 LDKLQQL
+633 
-640 ANSKTGF
+640 TGF
-647 NEQAFNQAQSTE
+647 NEQAFNQAQNKE
-659 QQDEQTLQNEEETF
+659 QQ
-673 SSEQEGLEKA
+673 
-683 LANAKHTSPTP
+683 
-694 TKHTAQNNPPNKVS
+694 
-708 PPTQNLPTTNVWNGV
+708 
-723 YNFQNQTYSK
+723 
-733 KGIYYIDPNLSGQSG
+733 
-748 QSGNTLSTY
+748 
-757 GYLDWFT
+757 
-764 LKNKFSVNANNG
+764 
-776 TLIIGNNTESANTKG
+776 
-791 LIWIGD
+791 
-797 DKGLVYYNT
+797 
-806 GTFNA
+806 
-811 ANIYLTSNLKTG
+811 
-823 NGFSGEGA
+823 
-831 TLNFNATNRITI
+831 
-843 NQASFDNSDAG
+843 
-854 AQHSYMNFK
+854 
-863 GSNIN
+863 
-868 VSGSSFTDDTNGG
+868 
-881 FSFSG
+881 
-886 NNNNSAI
+886 
-893 SFNKTKF
+893 
-900 NQGTYN
+900 
-906 FTNSANLS
+906 
-914 FNNSN
+914 
-919 FNQSTYNFN
+919 
-928 SLQSTFNNST
+928 
-938 FNQGTYNF
+938 
-946 TDNTSFNNDTFNQGT
+946 
-961 YNFNTSKVSFSG
+961 
-973 ANTLNSSSPFASLK
+973 
-987 GSVSFGSGAVF
+987 
-998 NLNQTLNANQT
+998 
-1009 YDILTTNGTIQYGV
+1009 
-1023 YQSYLWDL
+1023 
-1031 INYKG
+1031 
-1036 DKAISHVE
+1036 
-1044 VGNNTYDVTFDING
+1044 
-1058 QDETLQETFSNKSIT
+1058 
-1073 TQFLGDDL
+1073 
-1081 QAKAKATYQ
+1081 
-1090 QDLNNS
+1090 
-1096 QSALSNATNDNK
+1096 
-1108 IASADT
+1108 
-1114 GYTNNQNT
+1114 
-1122 TIKQDA
+1122 
-1128 QNLEHTSQQIAKD
+1128 D

-1147 DLNKL
+1147 EEKT
-1152 KQLANSSFNEQAF
+1152 FNA
-1165 NQAQSKEQQ
+1165 
-1174 DEQTLQ
+1174 
-1180 NEEETFSSEQEGL
+1180 EQEGL
-1193 EKALANA
+1193 KQAIANA
-1200 KPASP
+1200 KPTS
-1205 TPTPTPTPTP
+1205 PTP
-1215 SPTPN
+1215 SPT

-1228 PNKVPPTPPTQNLPT
+1228 PNTPPNKAPPTPPTQNLPT
-1243 TNVWNGVY
+1243 TNVWDGVY
-1251 WLQNQTYSQKGVY
+1251 NLQNQTYSKQGVY

-1287 LLGRSFGVNIQN
+1287 LFGRSFSVNIQN

-1322 GFGYIIGTFNAANIY
+1322 GFGYITGTFNAANIY

-1389 HSYATFDATN
+1389 HSYAAFDATN

-1412 WGKFSFNAKNISFS
+1412 WGKFSFSAKNISFS

-1480 VLYSRGTSN
+1480 VLYSRGASN

-1526 GNKSQTAFKNSLTLD
+1526 GNKSQAAFKNSLTLD

-1549 NQSVLNASGASA
+1549 NQSVLNANGASA

-1575 ATFNSLFFNGATLS
+1575 ATFNSLFFNGGTLS
-1589 LNANSKLNASSASF
+1589 LNASSKLNASSASF

-1617 VSNASSLNA
+1617 ASNTSSLNA
-1626 NINFQGASQATFG
+1626 NINFQGASQANFG
-1639 GNTTIDAASFN
+1639 GNTTINAASFN
-1650 FDSASSLSFNNLTA
+1650 FDSASSLGFNNLTA

-1670 NGYAPSLSKALMS
+1670 NGYAPSLTKALMS

-1745 YSDNNNIQTWSFIN
+1745 YSGNNNIQTWSFIN

-1881 TLKEMIETNQL
+1881 TLKEMIESNQL
-1892 DNITSIN
+1892 DNITNIN
-1899 EVLQLLDRIKITPAQ
+1899 EVLQLLDKIKITPAQ

-1922 NHLTDNINQTFSN
+1922 NHLTDNINQTFNN

-1945 HVTNSTSSIWFGG
+1945 NVTNSTSSIWFGG
-1958 NGYSSPCALDSAT
+1958 NGYSSPCTLDSAT

-2016 SGGSADI
+2016 SGGSADV
-2023 TFQSANNLVLNK
+2023 TFQSANNLVLDK

-2064 ANVLSQMA
+2064 ANVLSQVA

-2085 VENALI
+2085 VENALS
-2091 PLSKELPSSLQN
+2091 PLSKELPASLQN

-2125 NAIQNIISKKL
+2125 NEIQNIISKKL

-2207 LLDEFLGQDVVK
+2207 LLNEFLGQDVVK

-2230 INNIISQGGLSGI
+2230 INNIISQGGLSGV

-2350 GLSLNAGLNNVSV
+2350 GLSLNAGGLNNVSV

-2368 CINLAN
+2368 CVNLAN

-2390 TNESLS
+2390 TDESLS
-2396 VRANNFTFLGVIASN
+2396 VRANNFTFLGTIASN

-2436 QANNLTIANAFN
+2436 QANNLTITNAFN

-2490 NLSHSVSHAII
+2490 NLSHSANHAII
-2501 NAQGIATIMTNYNNP
+2501 NAQGVATIMANNNNP

-2536 KAIYYGYNDQI
+2536 KVIYYGYNDQI

-2553 DNYLKLYTLINING
+2553 ADYLKLYTLIDING
-2567 KHMVMTDN
+2567 KCMVMTDN
-2575 GLTYNGQAVS
+2575 GLTYNGQAVN
-2585 IKDGGLIVGFKDSQN
+2585 IKDGGLVVGFKDSQN

-2612 KIAVSNAPINNLQAP
+2612 KIAVSNDPINNLQAP

-2637 GIQGVDSIEQA
+2637 GVQSMDSIEQA

-2695 IANPNFKNDATNILQ
+2695 IANPDFKNDATNILQ

-2725 DTSTFASADFHE
+2725 DTSTFVSADFHE

-2789 YGINV
+2789 YGINI

-2869 QSYRYN
+2869 QSYKYN

-2907 YIGMSGLRGIMDDPI
+2907 YIGLSGLRGIMDDPI

>member
-1 MAFKKAGLISK
+1 MAFKKARLISK

-20 LNKISKKIFKLN
+20 LSKISKKIFKLN
-32 PILKREKPLK
+32 QILKREKPLK
-42 RHKKT
+42 CHKKT

-53 FNKNKSFLKASVLLI
+53 FNKNKSFLKASILLI
-68 GALGGLPH
+68 GALGGLSH
-76 LRASECRYWSW
+76 LEASECRYWSW

-94 IESGSNSPTH
+94 IESGPNSPTH

-109 FSSTQGSGTYYLNT
+109 FSSAQGSGTYYLNT

-136 KFNNGTLNVGGN
+136 KFNGGTLDIGGN

-154 GVNGVN
+154 GINGGD

-167 YDAQTINFNSSRITT
+167 YDAQTINFNSSHLTT
-182 GNSLSDGGGA
+182 GNSYADGGGA
-192 TLNFNATNRITINQA
+192 TLNFNATNNLTINQA
-207 SFDNS
+207 SLDNS
-212 DAGAQHSYMNF
+212 DAGTQKSYMNF
-223 KGSNINVSG
+223 KGSNIKVSG
-232 SSFTD
+232 SSFKD
-237 DTNGGFSFSGNNNNS
+237 DTDGGFSFSGNNNNS
-252 AISFNKTKFNQG
+252 VISFNQTSFNQG
-264 TYNFTNSANLSFNN
+264 TYNFSNNATLSFNN

-283 STYNFNS
+283 GTYHFNS
-290 LQSTFNN
+290 TQSTFDN
-297 STFNQGTYNFTDN
+297 SNFNQGAYDFSNN

-327 SKVSFSGANT
+327 SKVSFSGINT

-343 FASLKGSVSFGSG
+343 FASLKGSVSFNSG
-356 AVFNLNQ
+356 AIFNLNQ
-363 TLNANQTYDIL
+363 TLSGNQTYDIL
-374 TTNGTIQYG
+374 TTNGAIQYG

-405 VGNNTYDVTFDIN
+405 VGNNTYDVTFDID
-418 GQDETLQETFSN
+418 GQDETLQETFN
-430 KSITT
+430 NQSIIT

-443 AKAKAT
+443 QQAQQT
-449 YQQDLNNSQ
+449 YQEDVADSQNALNNVTS
-458 SALSNAT
+458 
-465 NDNKI
+465 DNKI
-470 ASADT
+470 ASSDT
-475 GYTNNQNTTIKQD
+475 SYTKNKNTTIATD
-488 AQNLEH
+488 TQNLEH
-494 TSQQIAKDEQALQG
+494 TNQEIQQDEQALEK
-508 DLNKLKQLANSSFN
+508 DLAQIKQLANSTTGFN
-522 EQAFNQ
+522 EQAFNT
-528 AQSKEQ
+528 AQKQEQ
-534 QDEQTLQNEENTF
+534 QDEQTLQNDEKTF
-547 SSEQEG
+547 NAEQEG
-553 LEKALANAKE
+553 LE
-563 QQEQQQAQA
+563 QA
-572 TYQQDLNNSQS
+572 
-583 ALSNATNDNKIA
+583 I
-595 SADTDYT
+595 
-602 KNQNTAIKQDAQ
+602 
-614 NLENT
+614 
-619 SQQITQDQKDLEQD
+619 
-633 LDKLQQL
+633 
-640 ANSKTGF
+640 
-647 NEQAFNQAQSTE
+647 
-659 QQDEQTLQNEEETF
+659 
-673 SSEQEGLEKA
+673 
-683 LANAKHTSPTP
+683 ANAKHVSPTPSPTPTP
-694 TKHTAQNNPPNKVS
+694 TKHTAQNTPPSQV
-708 PPTQNLPTTNVWNGV
+708 PPTPTQNLPTTNVWNGV
-723 YNFQNQTYSK
+723 YNLQNQTYSN
-733 KGIYYIDPNLSGQSG
+733 KGVYYIDPNLSGQSG

-757 GYLDWFT
+757 
-764 LKNKFSVNANNG
+764 
-776 TLIIGNNTESANTKG
+776 
-791 LIWIGD
+791 
-797 DKGLVYYNT
+797 
-806 GTFNA
+806 
-811 ANIYLTSNLKTG
+811 
-823 NGFSGEGA
+823 
-831 TLNFNATNRITI
+831 
-843 NQASFDNSDAG
+843 
-854 AQHSYMNFK
+854 
-863 GSNIN
+863 
-868 VSGSSFTDDTNGG
+868 
-881 FSFSG
+881 
-886 NNNNSAI
+886 
-893 SFNKTKF
+893 
-900 NQGTYN
+900 
-906 FTNSANLS
+906 
-914 FNNSN
+914 
-919 FNQSTYNFN
+919 
-928 SLQSTFNNST
+928 
-938 FNQGTYNF
+938 
-946 TDNTSFNNDTFNQGT
+946 
-961 YNFNTSKVSFSG
+961 
-973 ANTLNSSSPFASLK
+973 
-987 GSVSFGSGAVF
+987 
-998 NLNQTLNANQT
+998 
-1009 YDILTTNGTIQYGV
+1009 
-1023 YQSYLWDL
+1023 
-1031 INYKG
+1031 
-1036 DKAISHVE
+1036 
-1044 VGNNTYDVTFDING
+1044 
-1058 QDETLQETFSNKSIT
+1058 
-1073 TQFLGDDL
+1073 
-1081 QAKAKATYQ
+1081 
-1090 QDLNNS
+1090 
-1096 QSALSNATNDNK
+1096 
-1108 IASADT
+1108 
-1114 GYTNNQNT
+1114 
-1122 TIKQDA
+1122 
-1128 QNLEHTSQQIAKD
+1128 
-1141 EQALQG
+1141 
-1147 DLNKL
+1147 
-1152 KQLANSSFNEQAF
+1152 
-1165 NQAQSKEQQ
+1165 
-1174 DEQTLQ
+1174 
-1180 NEEETFSSEQEGL
+1180 
-1193 EKALANA
+1193 
-1200 KPASP
+1200 
-1205 TPTPTPTPTP
+1205 
-1215 SPTPN
+1215 
-1220 PTPTKHTA
+1220 
-1228 PNKVPPTPPTQNLPT
+1228 
-1243 TNVWNGVY
+1243 
-1251 WLQNQTYSQKGVY
+1251 
-1264 YIDPNLSGQSGQS
+1264 
-1277 ANTLSTYTAN
+1277 TAN
-1287 LLGRSFGVNIQN
+1287 LFGRSFSVNIQN

-1322 GFGYIIGTFNAANIY
+1322 GFGYITGTFNAANIY
-1337 LTNNFKTGEGVSGS
+1337 LTNNFKTGEGVSNS

-1389 HSYATFDATN
+1389 HSYAAFDALN

-1412 WGKFSFNAKNISFS
+1412 WGKFSFSAKNISFS

-1432 FTNPGGSSVISAN
+1432 FTNPGGSSTISAN
-1445 AANSL
+1445 ASNSL
-1450 SFNNSRLNGGAVYN
+1450 SFINSRLNGGAIYN
-1464 LWANSLIFNNT
+1464 LQANSLIFNNT

-1504 SSQSLLNF
+1504 SSRSLLNF
-1512 NGDTTLQ
+1512 NDDTTLQ

-1526 GNKSQTAFKNSLTLD
+1526 GNKSQAAFKNSLTLD

-1549 NQSVLNASGASA
+1549 NQSVLNANGTSA

-1575 ATFNSLFFNGATLS
+1575 ATFNSLFFNGGTLS
-1589 LNANSKLNASSASF
+1589 LNASSKLNASSASF

-1617 VSNASSLNA
+1617 ANNANSLNA
-1626 NINFQGASQATFG
+1626 NINFQGASQADFG
-1639 GNTTIDAASFN
+1639 GNTTIDTASFN

-1664 NGALNF
+1664 NGALDF
-1670 NGYAPSLSKALMS
+1670 NGYAPSLTKALMS

-1798 YNYQASKQNPTGYS
+1798 YNYQASKQNLTGYS

-1832 FTPKGSQTPQTPGTY
+1832 FTPKGSQTPQAPGTY

-1861 KGFSSGNLKTL
+1861 KGFSSENLKTL

-1881 TLKEMIETNQL
+1881 ALKEMIESNQL
-1892 DNITSIN
+1892 DNITNIN
-1899 EVLQLLDRIKITPAQ
+1899 EVLQLLDKIKITQVQ

-1922 NHLTDNINQTFSN
+1922 NHLTDNINQIFNN
-1935 GNLVIGATQD
+1935 GNLIIGATQD
-1945 HVTNSTSSIWFGG
+1945 NVTNSTSSIWFGG

-1992 YINADF
+1992 YINANF
-1998 KAKSIYITG
+1998 KAKRIYITG

-2016 SGGSADI
+2016 SGGSADV

-2050 GQEGIDKIFNQGNL
+2050 GQKGINEIFNQGNL
-2064 ANVLSQMA
+2064 ANVLSQVA

-2085 VENALI
+2085 IENALS
-2091 PLSKELPSSLQN
+2091 PLSKELPASLQN

-2115 DNLLNNSGVM
+2115 DDLLNNSGVM

-2168 FIGGYMDASEL
+2168 FIGGYIDASEL
-2179 SSILSV
+2179 SSILGV

-2207 LLDEFLGQDVVK
+2207 LLNEFLGQDVVK

-2230 INNIISQGGLSGI
+2230 INNIISQGGLSGV

-2328 GALIFASNGV
+2328 GALIFASNDV

-2368 CINLAN
+2368 CVNLAN

-2396 VRANNFTFLGVIASN
+2396 VRANNFTFLGAIASN
-2411 GAIDLSQVKNN
+2411 GAIDLSQVTNN

-2436 QANNLTIANAFN
+2436 QANNLTITNAFN

-2458 GDFTLNQQ
+2458 GNFTLNQQ

-2490 NLSHSVSHAII
+2490 NLSHSASHAII
-2501 NAQGIATIMTNYNNP
+2501 NAQGSATIMANNNNP
-2516 LIQFNTSSKETG
+2516 LIQFNTSSKEAGT
-2528 AYTLIDSA
+2528 YTLIDSA
-2536 KAIYYGYNDQI
+2536 KAIYYGYNNQI

-2553 DNYLKLYTLINING
+2553 DNYLKLYTLIDING

-2585 IKDGGLIVGFKDSQN
+2585 IKDGGLVVGFKDSQN

-2612 KIAVSNAPINNLQAP
+2612 KIAVSNDPINNLQAP

-2637 GIQGVDSIEQA
+2637 GVQSVDSIDQV
-2648 GGTQAINWL
+2648 GGSQAINWL

-2671 YYLESHSTKDLTT
+2671 YYLESHSAKDLTT

-2695 IANPNFKNDATNILQ
+2695 IANPDFKNDATNILQ

-2725 DTSTFASADFHE
+2725 DTSTFARSDFLE

-2816 HANITQ
+2816 HGNITQ

-2869 QSYRYN
+2869 QSYRYD

-2895 VIFKPQIGLAYY
+2895 VIFKPQVGLAYY
-2907 YIGMSGLRGIMDDPI
+2907 YIGLSGLRGIMDDPI

>member
-1 MAFKKAGLISK
+1 MAFKKARLISR

-20 LNKISKKIFKLN
+20 LNKISKKIFTLN
-32 PILKREKPLK
+32 QILKREKPLK
-42 RHKKT
+42 HHKKDL
-47 KSIKKP
+47 KPIKKLS
-53 FNKNKSFLKASVLLI
+53 NRNKSFLKASVLLI
-68 GALGGLPH
+68 GALGGLSH
-76 LRASECRYWSW
+76 LRANECRYWSW
-87 WSGYHDK
+87 SSWSYQDN
-94 IESGSNSPTH
+94 IESGPNSPTH

-109 FSSTQGSGTYYLNT
+109 FSSAQGSGTYYLNT
-123 LTTYSAGGASFTQ
+123 LTTYSAVGASFTQ
-136 KFNNGTLNVGGN
+136 KFNNGTLDIGGN

-154 GVNGVN
+154 GINGGD

-167 YDAQTINFNSSRITT
+167 YDAQTMNFNSSHITT
-182 GNSLSDGGGA
+182 GNSYADGGGA
-192 TLNFNATNRITINQA
+192 TLNFNATNNITINQA

-212 DAGAQHSYMNF
+212 DAETQKSYMNF
-223 KGSNINVSG
+223 KGSNIKVSG

-237 DTNGGFSFSGNNNNS
+237 DTDGGFSFSGNNNNS
-252 AISFNKTKFNQG
+252 AISFNQTSFNQG
-264 TYNFTNSANLSFNN
+264 TYNFSNNATLSFNN

-283 STYNFNS
+283 GTYNFNS
-290 LQSTFNN
+290 AQSTFEN
-297 STFNQGTYNFTDN
+297 SNFNQGTYDFNDSV
-310 TSFNNDT
+310 SFNNDT
-317 FNQGTYNFNT
+317 FNQGAYSFNT
-327 SKVSFSGANT
+327 SKVSFSGTNT

-343 FASLKGSVSFGSG
+343 FASLKGSVSFGSN
-356 AVFNLNQ
+356 AIFNLNQ
-363 TLNANQTYDIL
+363 TLNNNQTYDIL
-374 TTNGTIQYG
+374 TTNGAIQYG

-405 VGNNTYDVTFDIN
+405 VGNNTYDVTFDID
-418 GQDETLQETFSN
+418 GQDETLQETFN
-430 KSITT
+430 NQSIIT
-435 QFLGDDLQ
+435 QFLGDNLQ
-443 AKAKAT
+443 QQAQKT
-449 YQQDLNNSQ
+449 YQEDLTHSQ
-458 SALSNAT
+458 NALSGATSDNTIANNDTSYTQSKNAT
-465 NDNKI
+465 I
-470 ASADT
+470 AK
-475 GYTNNQNTTIKQD
+475 N
-488 AQNLEH
+488 AQGLEK
-494 TSQQIAKDEQALQG
+494 TSQQIQQDEKALQG
-508 DLNKLKQLANSSFN
+508 DLNKLKQLANS
-522 EQAFNQ
+522 
-528 AQSKEQ
+528 
-534 QDEQTLQNEENTF
+534 T
-547 SSEQEG
+547 
-553 LEKALANAKE
+553 
-563 QQEQQQAQA
+563 
-572 TYQQDLNNSQS
+572 
-583 ALSNATNDNKIA
+583 
-595 SADTDYT
+595 
-602 KNQNTAIKQDAQ
+602 
-614 NLENT
+614 
-619 SQQITQDQKDLEQD
+619 
-633 LDKLQQL
+633 
-640 ANSKTGF
+640 TGF
-647 NEQAFNQAQSTE
+647 NEQAFNQAQKQE
-659 QQDEQTLQNEEETF
+659 QQDEQTLQNDENAFNT
-673 SSEQEGLEKA
+673 EQEGLEQA
-683 LANAKHTSPTP
+683 IANAKPTSPTPTPTPSPTPTP
-694 TKHTAQNNPPNKVS
+694 TKHTAPNTPPSKVS
-708 PPTQNLPTTNVWNGV
+708 PTPTPPTQNPPAENVWNGV
-723 YNFQNQTYSK
+723 YWLQNKTYSN

-757 GYLDWFT
+757 
-764 LKNKFSVNANNG
+764 
-776 TLIIGNNTESANTKG
+776 
-791 LIWIGD
+791 
-797 DKGLVYYNT
+797 
-806 GTFNA
+806 
-811 ANIYLTSNLKTG
+811 
-823 NGFSGEGA
+823 
-831 TLNFNATNRITI
+831 
-843 NQASFDNSDAG
+843 
-854 AQHSYMNFK
+854 
-863 GSNIN
+863 
-868 VSGSSFTDDTNGG
+868 
-881 FSFSG
+881 
-886 NNNNSAI
+886 
-893 SFNKTKF
+893 
-900 NQGTYN
+900 
-906 FTNSANLS
+906 
-914 FNNSN
+914 
-919 FNQSTYNFN
+919 
-928 SLQSTFNNST
+928 
-938 FNQGTYNF
+938 
-946 TDNTSFNNDTFNQGT
+946 
-961 YNFNTSKVSFSG
+961 
-973 ANTLNSSSPFASLK
+973 
-987 GSVSFGSGAVF
+987 
-998 NLNQTLNANQT
+998 
-1009 YDILTTNGTIQYGV
+1009 
-1023 YQSYLWDL
+1023 
-1031 INYKG
+1031 
-1036 DKAISHVE
+1036 
-1044 VGNNTYDVTFDING
+1044 
-1058 QDETLQETFSNKSIT
+1058 
-1073 TQFLGDDL
+1073 
-1081 QAKAKATYQ
+1081 
-1090 QDLNNS
+1090 
-1096 QSALSNATNDNK
+1096 
-1108 IASADT
+1108 
-1114 GYTNNQNT
+1114 
-1122 TIKQDA
+1122 
-1128 QNLEHTSQQIAKD
+1128 
-1141 EQALQG
+1141 
-1147 DLNKL
+1147 
-1152 KQLANSSFNEQAF
+1152 
-1165 NQAQSKEQQ
+1165 
-1174 DEQTLQ
+1174 
-1180 NEEETFSSEQEGL
+1180 
-1193 EKALANA
+1193 
-1200 KPASP
+1200 
-1205 TPTPTPTPTP
+1205 
-1215 SPTPN
+1215 
-1220 PTPTKHTA
+1220 
-1228 PNKVPPTPPTQNLPT
+1228 
-1243 TNVWNGVY
+1243 
-1251 WLQNQTYSQKGVY
+1251 
-1264 YIDPNLSGQSGQS
+1264 
-1277 ANTLSTYTAN
+1277 TAN
-1287 LLGRSFGVNIQN
+1287 LLGRSFSVNIQN
-1299 GTLIIG
+1299 GTLVIG
-1305 NNTESVNDNGL
+1305 NDTESVNDNGL

-1322 GFGYIIGTFNAANIY
+1322 GFGYITGTFNAANIY
-1337 LTNNFKTGEGVSGS
+1337 LTNNFKTGEGVSNS

-1389 HSYATFDATN
+1389 HSYAAFDALN

-1412 WGKFSFNAKNISFS
+1412 WGKFSFSAKNISFS

-1432 FTNPGGSSVISAN
+1432 FTNPGGSSAISAN
-1445 AANSL
+1445 ASNSL
-1450 SFNNSRLNGGAVYN
+1450 SFINSRLNGGAVYN
-1464 LWANSLIFNNT
+1464 LQANSLIFNNT

-1526 GNKSQTAFKNSLTLD
+1526 GNKSQATFKNSLTLD

-1549 NQSVLNASGASA
+1549 NQSVLNANGAST

-1575 ATFNSLFFNGATLS
+1575 AAFSSLFFNGGTLS
-1589 LNANSKLNASSASF
+1589 LNASSKLNASSASF
-1603 SNNTTINLDDSVLS
+1603 SNNTTINLDDSVL
-1617 VSNASSLNA
+1617 NANNTSALNA
-1626 NINFQGASQATFG
+1626 NINFQGASQADFG
-1639 GNTTIDAASFN
+1639 GNTTIDTASFN
-1650 FDSASSLSFNNLTA
+1650 FDSASSLNFNNLTA

-1670 NGYAPSLSKALMS
+1670 NGYAPSLTKALMS

-1798 YNYQASKQNPTGYS
+1798 YNYQVSKQNPTGYS

-1854 NSLNIYN
+1854 SSLNIYN
-1861 KGFSSGNLKTL
+1861 KGFSSENLKTL

-1881 TLKEMIETNQL
+1881 TLKEMIESNQL
-1892 DNITSIN
+1892 DNITNIN
-1899 EVLQLLDRIKITPAQ
+1899 EVLQLLDKIKITQAQ

-1945 HVTNSTSSIWFGG
+1945 NVTNSTSSIWFGG
-1958 NGYSSPCALDSAT
+1958 NGYSSPCALNSAT

-1998 KAKSIYITG
+1998 KTKSIYITG
-2007 TLGSGNAFE
+2007 TIGSGNAFE
-2016 SGGSADI
+2016 SGGSADV

-2064 ANVLSQMA
+2064 ANVLSQVA

-2085 VENALI
+2085 IENALSH
-2091 PLSKELPSSLQN
+2091 LSKELPASLQD

-2115 DNLLNNSGVM
+2115 DDLLNNSGVM
-2125 NAIQNIISKKL
+2125 NEIQNIISQKL

-2168 FIGGYMDASEL
+2168 FIGGYIDASEL
-2179 SSILSV
+2179 SSILGV

-2207 LLDEFLGQDVVK
+2207 LLNEFLGQDVIK

-2230 INNIISQGGLSGI
+2230 INNIISQGGLSGV

-2249 SVLPPSL
+2249 SVLPLSL

-2396 VRANNFTFLGVIASN
+2396 VRANNFTFLGTITSN
-2411 GAIDLSQVKNN
+2411 GAIDLSQVTNN

-2436 QANNLTIANAFN
+2436 QANNLTITNAFN

-2458 GDFTLNQQ
+2458 GNFTLNQQ

-2490 NLSHSVSHAII
+2490 NISHSASHAII
-2501 NAQGIATIMTNYNNP
+2501 NAQGAATIMANDNNP
-2516 LIQFNTSSKETG
+2516 LIQFNTSSKEVGT
-2528 AYTLIDSA
+2528 YTLIDSA
-2536 KAIYYGYNDQI
+2536 KAIYYGYNNQI

-2553 DNYLKLYTLINING
+2553 DNYFKLYALIDING
-2567 KHMVMTDN
+2567 KRMVMTDN

-2585 IKDGGLIVGFKDSQN
+2585 IKDGGLVVGFKDSQN

-2612 KIAVSNAPINNLQAP
+2612 KIAVSNDPINNLQAP

-2637 GIQGVDSIEQA
+2637 GVQSVDSIDQA
-2648 GGTQAINWL
+2648 GGNQAIDWL

-2671 YYLESHSTKDLTT
+2671 YYLESHSVKDLTT

-2695 IANPNFKNDATNILQ
+2695 IANPDFKNDATNILQ

-2725 DTSTFASADFHE
+2725 DTSTFARSDFLE

-2816 HANITQ
+2816 HGNITQ

-2869 QSYRYN
+2869 QSYRYD

-2895 VIFKPQIGLAYY
+2895 VIFKPQVGLAYY
-2907 YIGMSGLRGIMDDPI
+2907 YIGLSGLRGIMDDPI

>member
-1 MAFKKAGLISK
+1 MAFKKVRLISK

-20 LNKISKKIFKLN
+20 LNKISKKIFTLN
-32 PILKREKPLK
+32 QILKREKPLK
-42 RHKKT
+42 CHKKAL
-47 KSIKKP
+47 KPIKKLS
-53 FNKNKSFLKASVLLI
+53 NRNKSFLKASVLLI
-68 GALGGLPH
+68 GALGGLSH
-76 LRASECRYWSW
+76 LRANECRYWSW
-87 WSGYHDK
+87 SSWSYQDN
-94 IESGSNSPTH
+94 IESGPNSPTH

-109 FSSTQGSGTYYLNT
+109 FSSAQGSGTYYLNT
-123 LTTYSAGGASFTQ
+123 LTTYSTGGASFTQ
-136 KFNNGTLNVGGN
+136 KFNGGTLDIEGN

-154 GVNGVN
+154 GINGGD

-167 YDAQTINFNSSRITT
+167 YDAQTINFNSSHLTT
-182 GNSLSDGGGA
+182 GNSYADGGGA
-192 TLNFNATNRITINQA
+192 TLNFNATNNITINQA
-207 SFDNS
+207 SLDNS
-212 DAGAQHSYMNF
+212 DAGTQHSYMNF
-223 KGSNINVSG
+223 KGSNIKVSG
-232 SSFTD
+232 SSFKD
-237 DTNGGFSFSGNNNNS
+237 DTDGGFSFSGNNNHS
-252 AISFNKTKFNQG
+252 AISFNQTNFNQGTYHFSNSASSSFDNSSFNQGTYHFNSAQSAFNNSAFNQG
-264 TYNFTNSANLSFNN
+264 TYNFNGNA
-278 SNFNQ
+278 
-283 STYNFNS
+283 
-290 LQSTFNN
+290 
-297 STFNQGTYNFTDN
+297 
-310 TSFNNDT
+310 SFNNDT
-317 FNQGTYNFNT
+317 FNQGIYSFNT

-343 FASLKGSVSFGSG
+343 FASLKGSVSFGSD
-356 AVFNLNQ
+356 AIFNLNQ
-363 TLNANQTYDIL
+363 TLNSNQTYDIL
-374 TTNGTIQYG
+374 TTNGAIQYG

-393 NYKGDKAISHVE
+393 NYKGDKAISHVG

-418 GQDETLQETFSN
+418 GQDETLQETFN
-430 KSITT
+430 KQSIIT

-443 AKAKAT
+443 AKAQQT
-449 YQQDLNNSQ
+449 YQEDLTHSQNALNNVTS
-458 SALSNAT
+458 
-465 NDNKI
+465 DNTI
-470 ASADT
+470 ASNDT
-475 GYTNNQNTTIKQD
+475 SYTQSKNTTVATD
-488 AQNLEH
+488 AQNLEN
-494 TSQQIAKDEQALQG
+494 TNQQIAQDEQALEK
-508 DLNKLKQLANSSFN
+508 DLAQIKQLANSTTGFN

-528 AQSKEQ
+528 AQKQEQ
-534 QDEQTLQNEENTF
+534 QDEQTLQNEEKTF
-547 SSEQEG
+547 NAEQEG
-553 LEKALANAKE
+553 LE
-563 QQEQQQAQA
+563 QA
-572 TYQQDLNNSQS
+572 
-583 ALSNATNDNKIA
+583 I
-595 SADTDYT
+595 
-602 KNQNTAIKQDAQ
+602 
-614 NLENT
+614 
-619 SQQITQDQKDLEQD
+619 
-633 LDKLQQL
+633 
-640 ANSKTGF
+640 
-647 NEQAFNQAQSTE
+647 
-659 QQDEQTLQNEEETF
+659 
-673 SSEQEGLEKA
+673 
-683 LANAKHTSPTP
+683 ANAKHANPTPSHAPTP
-694 TKHTAQNNPPNKVS
+694 TKHTAQNTPPNKV
-708 PPTQNLPTTNVWNGV
+708 PPT
-723 YNFQNQTYSK
+723 
-733 KGIYYIDPNLSGQSG
+733 
-748 QSGNTLSTY
+748 
-757 GYLDWFT
+757 
-764 LKNKFSVNANNG
+764 
-776 TLIIGNNTESANTKG
+776 
-791 LIWIGD
+791 
-797 DKGLVYYNT
+797 
-806 GTFNA
+806 
-811 ANIYLTSNLKTG
+811 
-823 NGFSGEGA
+823 
-831 TLNFNATNRITI
+831 
-843 NQASFDNSDAG
+843 
-854 AQHSYMNFK
+854 
-863 GSNIN
+863 
-868 VSGSSFTDDTNGG
+868 
-881 FSFSG
+881 
-886 NNNNSAI
+886 
-893 SFNKTKF
+893 
-900 NQGTYN
+900 
-906 FTNSANLS
+906 
-914 FNNSN
+914 
-919 FNQSTYNFN
+919 
-928 SLQSTFNNST
+928 
-938 FNQGTYNF
+938 
-946 TDNTSFNNDTFNQGT
+946 
-961 YNFNTSKVSFSG
+961 
-973 ANTLNSSSPFASLK
+973 
-987 GSVSFGSGAVF
+987 
-998 NLNQTLNANQT
+998 
-1009 YDILTTNGTIQYGV
+1009 
-1023 YQSYLWDL
+1023 
-1031 INYKG
+1031 
-1036 DKAISHVE
+1036 
-1044 VGNNTYDVTFDING
+1044 
-1058 QDETLQETFSNKSIT
+1058 
-1073 TQFLGDDL
+1073 
-1081 QAKAKATYQ
+1081 
-1090 QDLNNS
+1090 
-1096 QSALSNATNDNK
+1096 
-1108 IASADT
+1108 
-1114 GYTNNQNT
+1114 
-1122 TIKQDA
+1122 
-1128 QNLEHTSQQIAKD
+1128 
-1141 EQALQG
+1141 
-1147 DLNKL
+1147 
-1152 KQLANSSFNEQAF
+1152 
-1165 NQAQSKEQQ
+1165 
-1174 DEQTLQ
+1174 
-1180 NEEETFSSEQEGL
+1180 
-1193 EKALANA
+1193 
-1200 KPASP
+1200 
-1205 TPTPTPTPTP
+1205 
-1215 SPTPN
+1215 
-1220 PTPTKHTA
+1220 
-1228 PNKVPPTPPTQNLPT
+1228 PTPPTQNLPT

-1251 WLQNQTYSQKGVY
+1251 NLQNQTYSQKGVY

-1287 LLGRSFGVNIQN
+1287 LFGRSFGVNIQN

-1322 GFGYIIGTFNAANIY
+1322 GFGYITGTFNAANIY
-1337 LTNNFKTGEGVSGS
+1337 LTNNFKTGEGVSNS

-1389 HSYATFDATN
+1389 HSYAAFDALN

-1412 WGKFSFNAKNISFS
+1412 WGKFSFSAKNISFS

-1432 FTNPGGSSVISAN
+1432 FTNPGGSSTISAN
-1445 AANSL
+1445 ASNSL
-1450 SFNNSRLNGGAVYN
+1450 SFINSRLNGGAVYD
-1464 LWANSLIFNNT
+1464 LQANSLIFNNT

-1526 GNKSQTAFKNSLTLD
+1526 GNKSQAAFKNSLTLD

-1575 ATFNSLFFNGATLS
+1575 AAFSSLFFNGGTLS
-1589 LNANSKLNASSASF
+1589 LNASSKLNASSASF
-1603 SNNTTINLDDSVLS
+1603 SNNTTINLDDSVL
-1617 VSNASSLNA
+1617 NANNTSSLNA
-1626 NINFQGASQATFG
+1626 NINFQGASQADFG
-1639 GNTTIDAASFN
+1639 GNTTIDTASFN

-1670 NGYAPSLSKALMS
+1670 NGYAPSLTKALMS

-1791 FNIAPEL
+1791 FNITPEL

-1861 KGFSSGNLKTL
+1861 KGFSSENLKTL

-1881 TLKEMIETNQL
+1881 TLKEMIESNQL
-1892 DNITSIN
+1892 DNITNIN
-1899 EVLQLLDRIKITPAQ
+1899 EVLQLLDKIKITQVQ

-1935 GNLVIGATQD
+1935 GNLIIGATQD
-1945 HVTNSTSSIWFGG
+1945 NVTNSTSSIWFGG
-1958 NGYSSPCALDSAT
+1958 NGYSSPCALDSTT

-2016 SGGSADI
+2016 SGGSADV
-2023 TFQSANNLVLNK
+2023 TFQSTNNLVLNK

-2050 GQEGIDKIFNQGNL
+2050 GQKGIDEIFNQGNL
-2064 ANVLSQMA
+2064 ANVLSQVA

-2085 VENALI
+2085 IENALS
-2091 PLSKELPSSLQN
+2091 PLSKELPASLQD

-2115 DNLLNNSGVM
+2115 DDLLNNSGVM

-2168 FIGGYMDASEL
+2168 FIGGYIDASEL
-2179 SSILSV
+2179 SSILGV
-2185 ILKDIT
+2185 VLKDIT

-2207 LLDEFLGQDVVK
+2207 LLNEFLGQDVVK

-2225 LVSNI
+2225 LVNNI
-2230 INNIISQGGLSGI
+2230 INNIISQGGLSGV

-2287 NGYVFVNNSS
+2287 NGYIFVNNSS

-2328 GALIFASNGV
+2328 GTLIFASNGV

-2368 CINLAN
+2368 CVNLAN

-2380 SSSTNSSVTP
+2380 SSSTNSSITP

-2396 VRANNFTFLGVIASN
+2396 VRANNFTFLGAITSN
-2411 GAIDLSQVKNN
+2411 GVIDLSQVTNN

-2436 QANNLTIANAFN
+2436 QANNLTITNAFN
-2448 NASNSTANIN
+2448 NVSNSTANIN
-2458 GDFTLNQQ
+2458 GNFTLNQQ

-2490 NLSHSVSHAII
+2490 NLSHSASHAII
-2501 NAQGIATIMTNYNNP
+2501 NAQGTATLMANNNNP
-2516 LIQFNTSSKETG
+2516 LIQFNASSKEAGT
-2528 AYTLIDSA
+2528 YTLIDSA

-2553 DNYLKLYTLINING
+2553 DNYLKLYALIDING
-2567 KHMVMTDN
+2567 KHMVMSDN
-2575 GLTYNGQAVS
+2575 GLTYNGQAVN
-2585 IKDGGLIVGFKDSQN
+2585 IKDGGLVVGFKDSQN

-2612 KIAVSNAPINNLQAP
+2612 KIAVSNDPINNLQAP

-2637 GIQGVDSIEQA
+2637 GTQGVDSIDQA
-2648 GGTQAINWL
+2648 GGNQAIDWL

-2671 YYLESHSTKDLTT
+2671 YYLESHSAKDLTT

-2695 IANPNFKNDATNILQ
+2695 IANPDFKNDATNILQ

-2725 DTSTFASADFHE
+2725 DTSTFARSDFLE

-2816 HANITQ
+2816 HGNITQ

-2869 QSYRYN
+2869 QSYRYD
-2875 TWTTD
+2875 TWATD

-2895 VIFKPQIGLAYY
+2895 VIFKPQVGLAYY
-2907 YIGMSGLRGIMDDPI
+2907 YIGLSGLRGIMDDPI

>member
-1 MAFKKAGLISK
+1 MAFEKAGLISK

-32 PILKREKPLK
+32 LILKREKPLK

-68 GALGGLPH
+68 GALGGLSH

-87 WSGYHDK
+87 SSWSYHDN

-109 FSSTQGSGTYYLNT
+109 FNSAQGSGTYYLNT

-136 KFNNGTLNVGGN
+136 KFNNGTLDVGGN

-154 GVNGVN
+154 GVNGGN
-160 VGYITGT
+160 LGYITGT
-167 YDAQTINFNSSRITT
+167 YDAQTIDFNSSRITT
-182 GNSLSDGGGA
+182 GNSFSTGGGA
-192 TLNFNATNRITINQA
+192 TLNFNATNHITIDQA

-212 DAGAQHSYMNF
+212 DAGTQHSYMNF
-223 KGSNINVSG
+223 SGSNINVSD

-237 DTNGGFSFSGNNNNS
+237 DTDGGFSFSGNGTNS
-252 AISFNKTKFNQG
+252 NLSFNQTNFNQG
-264 TYNFTNSANLSFNN
+264 TYKFTNSANLN
-278 SNFNQ
+278 
-283 STYNFNS
+283 
-290 LQSTFNN
+290 FNN
-297 STFNQGTYNFTDN
+297 STFNQGTYNFNSAQSVFENSNFNQGTYSFTDN
-310 TSFNNDT
+310 TGLNFNNDT

-327 SKVSFSGANT
+327 SQVSFSGINT

-343 FASLKGSVSFGSG
+343 FASLKGSVSFGSS
-356 AVFNLNQ
+356 AIFNLNQ
-363 TLNANQTYDIL
+363 TLNSNQTYDIL
-374 TTNGTIQYG
+374 TTNKTIQYG

-405 VGNNTYDVTFDIN
+405 VGSNTYDVTFDIN
-418 GQDETLQETFSN
+418 GQDETLQETFN
-430 KSITT
+430 NQSIIT

-449 YQQDLNNSQ
+449 YQQDLSNSQ
-458 SALSNAT
+458 TALNNAT
-465 NDNKI
+465 SDNKI
-470 ASADT
+470 ASSDT
-475 GYTNNQNTTIKQD
+475 GYTNNQNTTIKKD
-488 AQNLEH
+488 AQ
-494 TSQQIAKDEQALQG
+494 S
-508 DLNKLKQLANSSFN
+508 
-522 EQAFNQ
+522 
-528 AQSKEQ
+528 
-534 QDEQTLQNEENTF
+534 
-547 SSEQEG
+547 
-553 LEKALANAKE
+553 
-563 QQEQQQAQA
+563 
-572 TYQQDLNNSQS
+572 
-583 ALSNATNDNKIA
+583 
-595 SADTDYT
+595 
-602 KNQNTAIKQDAQ
+602 
-614 NLENT
+614 LENT
-619 SQQITQDQKDLEQD
+619 SQQIAQDQKDLEQD
-633 LDKLQQL
+633 LDKLKQL
-640 ANSKTGF
+640 ANAPIGF
-647 NEQAFNQAQSTE
+647 NQQAFKNAQSTE
-659 QQDEQTLQNEEETF
+659 QQDLQTLQENEKTF
-673 SSEQEGLEKA
+673 SSEQEGLKQA
-683 LANAKHTSPTP
+683 IANAKPAGPIPSPTPTP
-694 TKHTAQNNPPNKVS
+694 TKHTVPN
-708 PPTQNLPTTNVWNGV
+708 
-723 YNFQNQTYSK
+723 
-733 KGIYYIDPNLSGQSG
+733 
-748 QSGNTLSTY
+748 
-757 GYLDWFT
+757 
-764 LKNKFSVNANNG
+764 
-776 TLIIGNNTESANTKG
+776 
-791 LIWIGD
+791 
-797 DKGLVYYNT
+797 
-806 GTFNA
+806 
-811 ANIYLTSNLKTG
+811 
-823 NGFSGEGA
+823 
-831 TLNFNATNRITI
+831 
-843 NQASFDNSDAG
+843 
-854 AQHSYMNFK
+854 
-863 GSNIN
+863 
-868 VSGSSFTDDTNGG
+868 
-881 FSFSG
+881 
-886 NNNNSAI
+886 
-893 SFNKTKF
+893 
-900 NQGTYN
+900 
-906 FTNSANLS
+906 
-914 FNNSN
+914 
-919 FNQSTYNFN
+919 
-928 SLQSTFNNST
+928 
-938 FNQGTYNF
+938 
-946 TDNTSFNNDTFNQGT
+946 
-961 YNFNTSKVSFSG
+961 
-973 ANTLNSSSPFASLK
+973 
-987 GSVSFGSGAVF
+987 
-998 NLNQTLNANQT
+998 
-1009 YDILTTNGTIQYGV
+1009 
-1023 YQSYLWDL
+1023 
-1031 INYKG
+1031 
-1036 DKAISHVE
+1036 
-1044 VGNNTYDVTFDING
+1044 
-1058 QDETLQETFSNKSIT
+1058 
-1073 TQFLGDDL
+1073 
-1081 QAKAKATYQ
+1081 
-1090 QDLNNS
+1090 
-1096 QSALSNATNDNK
+1096 
-1108 IASADT
+1108 
-1114 GYTNNQNT
+1114 
-1122 TIKQDA
+1122 
-1128 QNLEHTSQQIAKD
+1128 
-1141 EQALQG
+1141 
-1147 DLNKL
+1147 
-1152 KQLANSSFNEQAF
+1152 
-1165 NQAQSKEQQ
+1165 
-1174 DEQTLQ
+1174 
-1180 NEEETFSSEQEGL
+1180 
-1193 EKALANA
+1193 
-1200 KPASP
+1200 
-1205 TPTPTPTPTP
+1205 TP
-1215 SPTPN
+1215 
-1220 PTPTKHTA
+1220 

-1251 WLQNQTYSQKGVY
+1251 NLQNQTYSKQGVY

-1277 ANTLSTYTAN
+1277 GNTLSTYTAN

-1322 GFGYIIGTFNAANIY
+1322 GFGYITGTFNAANIY

-1389 HSYATFDATN
+1389 HSYAAFDATN

-1412 WGKFSFNAKNISFS
+1412 WGKFSFSAKNISFS

-1450 SFNNSRLNGGAVYN
+1450 SFVNSRLNGGAVYN

-1480 VLYSRGTSN
+1480 ALYSRGTSN
-1489 FNATTQLLGNTSFTL
+1489 FNATTQLLGNTNFTL

-1526 GNKSQTAFKNSLTLD
+1526 GNKSQAAFKNSLTLD

-1549 NQSVLNASGASA
+1549 NQSVLNANGAST

-1575 ATFNSLFFNGATLS
+1575 ATFKGLFFNGGTLS

-1617 VSNASSLNA
+1617 ASNTSSLNA
-1626 NINFQGASQATFG
+1626 NINFQGASQADFG
-1639 GNTTIDAASFN
+1639 GNTTIDTASFN

-1670 NGYAPSLSKALMS
+1670 NGYAPSLTKALMS

-1728 NGYEKI
+1728 NDYEKI

-1769 SIKNGDL
+1769 SVKNGDL

-1791 FNIAPEL
+1791 FNITPEL

-1812 YDYSDNQAGTYYL
+1812 YDYSDDQAGTYYL

-1832 FTPKGSQTPQTPGTY
+1832 FTPKGSQAPQTPGTY

-1881 TLKEMIETNQL
+1881 TLKEMIESNQL
-1892 DNITSIN
+1892 DNITNIN
-1899 EVLQLLDRIKITPAQ
+1899 EVLQLLDKIKITQAQ

-1945 HVTNSTSSIWFGG
+1945 NATNSTSSIWFGG

-2007 TLGSGNAFE
+2007 TVGSGNAFE
-2016 SGGSADI
+2016 SGGSADV
-2023 TFQSANNLVLNK
+2023 TFQSANNLVLDK

-2064 ANVLSQMA
+2064 ANVLSQVA

-2091 PLSKELPSSLQN
+2091 PLSKELPASLQN

-2115 DNLLNNSGVM
+2115 DDLLNNSGVM

-2168 FIGGYMDASEL
+2168 FIGGYIDASEL

-2207 LLDEFLGQDVVK
+2207 LLNEFLGQDVVK

-2230 INNIISQGGLSGI
+2230 INNIISQGGLSGV

-2261 ENDLGALLSPRGLHD
+2261 ENDLGALLSPKGLHD

-2328 GALIFASNGV
+2328 GALIFASNDV

-2368 CINLAN
+2368 CVNLAN
-2374 CPTTKN
+2374 CPATKN

-2396 VRANNFTFLGVIASN
+2396 VRANNFTFLGTIASN

-2422 SVIGTLNLNENATL
+2422 SIIGTLNLNENATL
-2436 QANNLTIANAFN
+2436 QANNLTITNAFN
-2448 NASNSTANIN
+2448 NTSNSTANIN

-2490 NLSHSVSHAII
+2490 NLSHSASHAII
-2501 NAQGIATIMTNYNNP
+2501 NAQGAATIMANNNNP

-2528 AYTLIDSA
+2528 TYTLIDSA

-2553 DNYLKLYTLINING
+2553 DNYLKLYTLIDING

-2575 GLTYNGQAVS
+2575 GLTYNDQAVS

-2612 KIAVSNAPINNLQAP
+2612 KIAVSNDPINNLQAP

-2637 GIQGVDSIEQA
+2637 GAQGVDSIEQA

-2760 YSQRNRVKNN
+2760 YSQRNRVKSN

-2789 YGINV
+2789 YGINI

-2834 RAFIKRSELTMSLN
+2834 RAFIKRSELTISLN

-2869 QSYRYN
+2869 QSYKYN

-2907 YIGMSGLRGIMDDPI
+2907 YIGLSGLRGIMDDPI

>member
-1 MAFKKAGLISK
+1 MAFKKARLISR

-32 PILKREKPLK
+32 QILKREKPLK

-47 KSIKKP
+47 KSIEKP

-68 GALGGLPH
+68 GALGGLSH
-76 LRASECRYWSW
+76 LRANECRYWSW
-87 WSGYHDK
+87 SSWSYQDN
-94 IESGSNSPTH
+94 IESGPNSPTH

-109 FSSTQGSGTYYLNT
+109 FSSAQGSGTYYLNT

-136 KFNNGTLNVGGN
+136 KFNGGTLDIGGN

-154 GVNGVN
+154 GINGGD

-167 YDAQTINFNSSRITT
+167 YDAANIYLTSHLTT
-182 GNSLSDGGGA
+182 GNSYSDGGGA
-192 TLNFNATNRITINQA
+192 TLNFNATNNITINQA

-212 DAGAQHSYMNF
+212 DAGTQKSYMNF
-223 KGSNINVSG
+223 KGSNIKVSG
-232 SSFTD
+232 SSFKD
-237 DTNGGFSFSGNNNNS
+237 DTNGGFNFSGNSNNS
-252 AISFNKTKFNQG
+252 TISFNQTSFNQGTYDFSNSASSSFDNSSFNQGTYHFNSAQSTFENSNFNQG
-264 TYNFTNSANLSFNN
+264 TYNFNN
-278 SNFNQ
+278 NA
-283 STYNFNS
+283 
-290 LQSTFNN
+290 
-297 STFNQGTYNFTDN
+297 
-310 TSFNNDT
+310 SFNNDT
-317 FNQGTYNFNT
+317 FNQGTYSFNT
-327 SKVSFSGANT
+327 NKVSFSGTNT

-343 FASLKGSVSFGSG
+343 FASLKGSVSFNSG
-356 AVFNLNQ
+356 AIFNLNQ
-363 TLNANQTYDIL
+363 TLNNNQTYDIL
-374 TTNGTIQYG
+374 TTNGAIQYG

-405 VGNNTYDVTFDIN
+405 VGNNTYDVTFDID
-418 GQDETLQETFSN
+418 GQDETLQETFN
-430 KSITT
+430 KQSIIT
-435 QFLGDDLQ
+435 QFLGDNLQ
-443 AKAKAT
+443 QQAQQT
-449 YQQDLNNSQ
+449 YQKDLTHSQNALNNVTSDNTIAKNDTSYTQ
-458 SALSNAT
+458 SKNAT
-465 NDNKI
+465 VAKDAQSLENTNQKI
-470 ASADT
+470 A
-475 GYTNNQNTTIKQD
+475 Q
-488 AQNLEH
+488 
-494 TSQQIAKDEQALQG
+494 DEQALEK
-508 DLNKLKQLANSSFN
+508 DLAQIKQLANSTTGFN
-522 EQAFNQ
+522 EQAFTQ
-528 AQSKEQ
+528 AQKQEQ
-534 QDEQTLQNEENTF
+534 QDEQTLQNDENAF
-547 SSEQEG
+547 NAEQEG
-553 LEKALANAKE
+553 LKQAIANAKP
-563 QQEQQQAQA
+563 
-572 TYQQDLNNSQS
+572 
-583 ALSNATNDNKIA
+583 
-595 SADTDYT
+595 
-602 KNQNTAIKQDAQ
+602 
-614 NLENT
+614 T
-619 SQQITQDQKDLEQD
+619 SPTPSH
-633 LDKLQQL
+633 
-640 ANSKTGF
+640 A
-647 NEQAFNQAQSTE
+647 
-659 QQDEQTLQNEEETF
+659 
-673 SSEQEGLEKA
+673 
-683 LANAKHTSPTP
+683 PTP
-694 TKHTAQNNPPNKVS
+694 TKHTAQNTPPNKVS
-708 PPTQNLPTTNVWNGV
+708 PTPTPPTQNPPAESVWNGV
-723 YNFQNQTYSK
+723 YWLQNQTYSN

-757 GYLDWFT
+757 
-764 LKNKFSVNANNG
+764 
-776 TLIIGNNTESANTKG
+776 
-791 LIWIGD
+791 
-797 DKGLVYYNT
+797 
-806 GTFNA
+806 
-811 ANIYLTSNLKTG
+811 
-823 NGFSGEGA
+823 
-831 TLNFNATNRITI
+831 
-843 NQASFDNSDAG
+843 
-854 AQHSYMNFK
+854 
-863 GSNIN
+863 
-868 VSGSSFTDDTNGG
+868 
-881 FSFSG
+881 
-886 NNNNSAI
+886 
-893 SFNKTKF
+893 
-900 NQGTYN
+900 
-906 FTNSANLS
+906 
-914 FNNSN
+914 
-919 FNQSTYNFN
+919 
-928 SLQSTFNNST
+928 
-938 FNQGTYNF
+938 
-946 TDNTSFNNDTFNQGT
+946 
-961 YNFNTSKVSFSG
+961 
-973 ANTLNSSSPFASLK
+973 
-987 GSVSFGSGAVF
+987 
-998 NLNQTLNANQT
+998 
-1009 YDILTTNGTIQYGV
+1009 
-1023 YQSYLWDL
+1023 
-1031 INYKG
+1031 
-1036 DKAISHVE
+1036 
-1044 VGNNTYDVTFDING
+1044 
-1058 QDETLQETFSNKSIT
+1058 
-1073 TQFLGDDL
+1073 
-1081 QAKAKATYQ
+1081 
-1090 QDLNNS
+1090 
-1096 QSALSNATNDNK
+1096 
-1108 IASADT
+1108 
-1114 GYTNNQNT
+1114 
-1122 TIKQDA
+1122 
-1128 QNLEHTSQQIAKD
+1128 
-1141 EQALQG
+1141 
-1147 DLNKL
+1147 
-1152 KQLANSSFNEQAF
+1152 
-1165 NQAQSKEQQ
+1165 
-1174 DEQTLQ
+1174 
-1180 NEEETFSSEQEGL
+1180 
-1193 EKALANA
+1193 
-1200 KPASP
+1200 
-1205 TPTPTPTPTP
+1205 
-1215 SPTPN
+1215 
-1220 PTPTKHTA
+1220 
-1228 PNKVPPTPPTQNLPT
+1228 
-1243 TNVWNGVY
+1243 
-1251 WLQNQTYSQKGVY
+1251 
-1264 YIDPNLSGQSGQS
+1264 
-1277 ANTLSTYTAN
+1277 TAN
-1287 LLGRSFGVNIQN
+1287 LFGRSFGVNTQN

-1305 NNTESVNDNGL
+1305 NDTESVNSNGL

-1322 GFGYIIGTFNAANIY
+1322 GFGYITGTFNAANIY
-1337 LTNNFKTGEGVSGS
+1337 LTNNFKTGEGVSNS

-1389 HSYATFDATN
+1389 HSYATFDALN

-1412 WGKFSFNAKNISFS
+1412 WGKFSFSAKNISFS

-1432 FTNPGGSSVISAN
+1432 FTNPGGSSAISAN
-1445 AANSL
+1445 ASNSL
-1450 SFNNSRLNGGAVYN
+1450 SFINSRLNGGAVYN
-1464 LWANSLIFNNT
+1464 LQANSLIFNNT

-1526 GNKSQTAFKNSLTLD
+1526 GNKSQATFKNSLTLD

-1549 NQSVLNASGASA
+1549 NQSVLNANGTST

-1575 ATFNSLFFNGATLS
+1575 ATFSSLFFNGGTLS
-1589 LNANSKLNASSASF
+1589 LNASSKLSASSASF

-1617 VSNASSLNA
+1617 ANNTSSLNA
-1626 NINFQGASQATFG
+1626 NINFQGTSQADFG
-1639 GNTTIDAASFN
+1639 GNTTIDTASFN
-1650 FDSASSLSFNNLTA
+1650 FDSTSSLNFNNLTA

-1670 NGYAPSLSKALMS
+1670 NGYAPSLTKALMS
-1683 VSGQFVLGN
+1683 VSGQFVLGS

-1812 YDYSDNQAGTYYL
+1812 YDYSDNQVGTYYL

-1832 FTPKGSQTPQTPGTY
+1832 FTPKGSQTPQAPGTY

-1861 KGFSSGNLKTL
+1861 KGFSSENLKTL
-1872 LGILSQNSA
+1872 LGILSQNSVA
-1881 TLKEMIETNQL
+1881 LKEMIESNQL
-1892 DNITSIN
+1892 DNITNIN
-1899 EVLQLLDRIKITPAQ
+1899 EVLQLLDKIKITQAQ

-1945 HVTNSTSSIWFGG
+1945 NVTNSTSSIWFGG
-1958 NGYSSPCALDSAT
+1958 NGYSSPCALDSTT

-2007 TLGSGNAFE
+2007 TIGSGNAFE
-2016 SGGSADI
+2016 SGGSADV
-2023 TFQSANNLVLNK
+2023 TFQSTNNLVLNK

-2085 VENALI
+2085 IENALS
-2091 PLSKELPSSLQN
+2091 PLSKELPASLQD

-2125 NAIQNIISKKL
+2125 NEIQNIISKKL

-2168 FIGGYMDASEL
+2168 FIGGYIDASEL
-2179 SSILSV
+2179 SSILGV

-2207 LLDEFLGQDVVK
+2207 LLNEFLGQDVIK

-2230 INNIISQGGLSGI
+2230 INNIISQGGLSGV

-2261 ENDLGALLSPRGLHD
+2261 ENDLGVLLSPRGLHD

-2350 GLSLNAGLNNVSV
+2350 GLSINAGLNNVSV

-2368 CINLAN
+2368 CVNLAS

-2396 VRANNFTFLGVIASN
+2396 VRANNFTFLGAITSN
-2411 GAIDLSQVKNN
+2411 GAIDLSQVTNN

-2436 QANNLTIANAFN
+2436 QANNLTITNAFN

-2458 GDFTLNQQ
+2458 GNFTLNQQ

-2490 NLSHSVSHAII
+2490 NLSHSASHAII
-2501 NAQGIATIMTNYNNP
+2501 NAQGAATIMANNNNP
-2516 LIQFNTSSKETG
+2516 LIQFNTSSKEVGT
-2528 AYTLIDSA
+2528 YTLIDSA
-2536 KAIYYGYNDQI
+2536 KAIYYGYNNQI

-2553 DNYLKLYTLINING
+2553 DNYLKLYALIDING

-2585 IKDGGLIVGFKDSQN
+2585 VKDGGLVVGFKDSQN

-2612 KIAVSNAPINNLQAP
+2612 KIAVSNDPINNLQAP

-2637 GIQGVDSIEQA
+2637 GVQSVDSIDQA
-2648 GGTQAINWL
+2648 GGNQAINWL

-2671 YYLESHSTKDLTT
+2671 YYLESHSVKDLTT

-2695 IANPNFKNDATNILQ
+2695 IANPDFKNDATNILQ

-2725 DTSTFASADFHE
+2725 DTSTFARSDFLE

-2789 YGINV
+2789 YGINI

-2816 HANITQ
+2816 HGNITQ

-2869 QSYRYN
+2869 QSYRYD

-2895 VIFKPQIGLAYY
+2895 VIFKPQVGLAYY
-2907 YIGMSGLRGIMDDPI
+2907 YIGLSGLRGIMDDPI

>member
-12 FISKGSFK
+12 FILKGSFK

-32 PILKREKPLK
+32 LILKREKPLS
-42 RHKKT
+42 HKKT
-47 KSIKKP
+47 KSVKKP
-53 FNKNKSFLKASVLLI
+53 FNKNRSFLKASVLLI
-68 GALGGLPH
+68 GALGGLSH
-76 LRASECRYWSW
+76 LRANECRYWSW
-87 WSGYHDK
+87 SSWSYHDN

-109 FSSTQGSGTYYLNT
+109 FSSAQGSGTYYLNT
-123 LTTYSAGGASFTQ
+123 LTTYSTDGASFTQ
-136 KFNNGTLNVGGN
+136 KFNNGTLDVGGN

-154 GVNGVN
+154 GVNGGD

-182 GNSLSDGGGA
+182 GNSFSTGGGG
-192 TLNFNATNRITINQA
+192 TLNFNAANHITINQA
-207 SFDNS
+207 SFDNG
-212 DAGAQHSYMNF
+212 DAGTQHSYMNF
-223 KGSNINVSG
+223 SGSNINVSA

-237 DTNGGFSFSGNNNNS
+237 DTDGGFSFSGNGTNS
-252 AISFNKTKFNQG
+252 NLSFNKTNFNQG
-264 TYNFTNSANLSFNN
+264 TYKFTNSANLNFNN
-278 SNFNQ
+278 SA
-283 STYNFNS
+283 
-290 LQSTFNN
+290 
-297 STFNQGTYNFTDN
+297 FNQGTYNFTDN
-310 TSFNNDT
+310 TGLNFNNDT

-343 FASLKGSVSFGSG
+343 FASLKGSVSFGSD
-356 AVFNLNQ
+356 AIFNLNQ
-363 TLNANQTYDIL
+363 TLNSNQTYDIL
-374 TTNGTIQYG
+374 TTNKTIQYG

-393 NYKGDKAISHVE
+393 NYKGDKAISHVG
-405 VGNNTYDVTFDIN
+405 VGSNTYDVTFDIN
-418 GQDETLQETFSN
+418 GQDETLQETFN
-430 KSITT
+430 NQSITT

-443 AKAKAT
+443 AKAQKT
-449 YQQDLNNSQ
+449 YQQDLSSSQ
-458 SALSNAT
+458 SALNNAT
-465 NDNKI
+465 SDNKI
-470 ASADT
+470 ASSDT
-475 GYTNNQNTTIKQD
+475 NYTNNQNTTIKKD
-488 AQNLEH
+488 AQ
-494 TSQQIAKDEQALQG
+494 S
-508 DLNKLKQLANSSFN
+508 
-522 EQAFNQ
+522 
-528 AQSKEQ
+528 
-534 QDEQTLQNEENTF
+534 
-547 SSEQEG
+547 
-553 LEKALANAKE
+553 
-563 QQEQQQAQA
+563 
-572 TYQQDLNNSQS
+572 
-583 ALSNATNDNKIA
+583 
-595 SADTDYT
+595 
-602 KNQNTAIKQDAQ
+602 
-614 NLENT
+614 LENT

-640 ANSKTGF
+640 ANAPTGF
-647 NEQAFNQAQSTE
+647 NQQAFKNAQSTE
-659 QQDEQTLQNEEETF
+659 QQDLQTLQENENTF
-673 SSEQEGLEKA
+673 NSEQEGLEKA
-683 LANAKHTSPTP
+683 IANAKPASPTPSPTPTP
-694 TKHTAQNNPPNKVS
+694 TKHTAPNTPPNKV
-708 PPTQNLPTTNVWNGV
+708 PPTTNVWSGV
-723 YNFQNQTYSK
+723 YWLQNQTYSQ

-748 QSGNTLSTY
+748 QSG
-757 GYLDWFT
+757 
-764 LKNKFSVNANNG
+764 
-776 TLIIGNNTESANTKG
+776 
-791 LIWIGD
+791 
-797 DKGLVYYNT
+797 
-806 GTFNA
+806 
-811 ANIYLTSNLKTG
+811 
-823 NGFSGEGA
+823 
-831 TLNFNATNRITI
+831 
-843 NQASFDNSDAG
+843 
-854 AQHSYMNFK
+854 
-863 GSNIN
+863 
-868 VSGSSFTDDTNGG
+868 
-881 FSFSG
+881 
-886 NNNNSAI
+886 
-893 SFNKTKF
+893 
-900 NQGTYN
+900 
-906 FTNSANLS
+906 
-914 FNNSN
+914 
-919 FNQSTYNFN
+919 
-928 SLQSTFNNST
+928 
-938 FNQGTYNF
+938 
-946 TDNTSFNNDTFNQGT
+946 
-961 YNFNTSKVSFSG
+961 
-973 ANTLNSSSPFASLK
+973 
-987 GSVSFGSGAVF
+987 
-998 NLNQTLNANQT
+998 
-1009 YDILTTNGTIQYGV
+1009 
-1023 YQSYLWDL
+1023 
-1031 INYKG
+1031 
-1036 DKAISHVE
+1036 
-1044 VGNNTYDVTFDING
+1044 
-1058 QDETLQETFSNKSIT
+1058 
-1073 TQFLGDDL
+1073 
-1081 QAKAKATYQ
+1081 
-1090 QDLNNS
+1090 
-1096 QSALSNATNDNK
+1096 
-1108 IASADT
+1108 
-1114 GYTNNQNT
+1114 
-1122 TIKQDA
+1122 
-1128 QNLEHTSQQIAKD
+1128 
-1141 EQALQG
+1141 
-1147 DLNKL
+1147 
-1152 KQLANSSFNEQAF
+1152 
-1165 NQAQSKEQQ
+1165 
-1174 DEQTLQ
+1174 
-1180 NEEETFSSEQEGL
+1180 
-1193 EKALANA
+1193 
-1200 KPASP
+1200 
-1205 TPTPTPTPTP
+1205 
-1215 SPTPN
+1215 
-1220 PTPTKHTA
+1220 
-1228 PNKVPPTPPTQNLPT
+1228 
-1243 TNVWNGVY
+1243 
-1251 WLQNQTYSQKGVY
+1251 
-1264 YIDPNLSGQSGQS
+1264 
-1277 ANTLSTYTAN
+1277 NTLSTYTAN

-1305 NNTESVNDNGL
+1305 NNKESVNDNGL

-1322 GFGYIIGTFNAANIY
+1322 GFGYITGTFNATNIY

-1389 HSYATFDATN
+1389 HSYAAFDATN

-1526 GNKSQTAFKNSLTLD
+1526 GNKSQAAFKNSLTLD

-1549 NQSVLNASGASA
+1549 NQSVLNANGSSV

-1575 ATFNSLFFNGATLS
+1575 ATFNSLFFNGGIIS

-1617 VSNASSLNA
+1617 ASNTSSLNA
-1626 NINFQGASQATFG
+1626 NINFQGASQANFG
-1639 GNTTIDAASFN
+1639 GNTTIDTASFN

-1670 NGYAPSLSKALMS
+1670 NGYAPSLTKALMS

-1798 YNYQASKQNPTGYS
+1798 YNYQASKQNPTGYN

-1825 TSNIKGL
+1825 TSSIKGL

-1861 KGFSSGNLKTL
+1861 KGFSSENLKTL

-1881 TLKEMIETNQL
+1881 TLKEMIESNQL

-1899 EVLQLLDRIKITPAQ
+1899 EVLQLLDKIKITPAQ

-1945 HVTNSTSSIWFGG
+1945 NVTNSTSSIWFGG

-2016 SGGSADI
+2016 SGGSADV
-2023 TFQSANNLVLNK
+2023 TFQSANNLVLDK

-2064 ANVLSQMA
+2064 ANVLSQVA

-2085 VENALI
+2085 VENALS
-2091 PLSKELPSSLQN
+2091 PLSKELPTSLQN

-2125 NAIQNIISKKL
+2125 NEIQNIISKKL

-2168 FIGGYMDASEL
+2168 FIGGYIDASEL

-2207 LLDEFLGQDVVK
+2207 LLNEFLGQDVVK

-2230 INNIISQGGLSGI
+2230 INNIISQGGLSGV

-2287 NGYVFVNNSS
+2287 NSYVFVNNSS

-2396 VRANNFTFLGVIASN
+2396 VRANNFTFLGTIASN

-2436 QANNLTIANAFN
+2436 QANNLTITNAFN

-2490 NLSHSVSHAII
+2490 NLSHSASHAII
-2501 NAQGIATIMTNYNNP
+2501 NAQGTATIMANNNNP

-2528 AYTLIDSA
+2528 TYTLIDSA

-2547 TGGSSL
+2547 TGGNSL
-2553 DNYLKLYTLINING
+2553 ADYLKLYTLIDING
-2567 KHMVMTDN
+2567 KRMVMTDN
-2575 GLTYNGQAVS
+2575 GLTYNGQAVN
-2585 IKDGGLIVGFKDSQN
+2585 IKDGGLIVDFKDSQN

-2612 KIAVSNAPINNLQAP
+2612 KIAVSNDPINNLQAP

-2637 GIQGVDSIEQA
+2637 GAQGVDSIDQV

-2695 IANPNFKNDATNILQ
+2695 IANPDFKNDATNILQ

-2725 DTSTFASADFHE
+2725 DTSTFASTDFHE

-2789 YGINV
+2789 YGINI

-2806 GYAAYGYSGF
+2806 GYATYGYSGF

-2869 QSYRYN
+2869 QSYKYD

-2907 YIGMSGLRGIMDDPI
+2907 YIGLSGLRGIMDDPI

-3024 KDINITGNIG
+3024 KDINITGSIG

>member
-1 MAFKKAGLISK
+1 MAFKKARLISK

-20 LNKISKKIFKLN
+20 LNKISKKIFRLN
-32 PILKREKPLK
+32 QILKCEKPLK
-42 RHKKT
+42 CHKKT
-47 KSIKKP
+47 KSIKKS
-53 FNKNKSFLKASVLLI
+53 FNKNKSFLKASILLI
-68 GALGGLPH
+68 GALGGLSH

-87 WSGYHDK
+87 SSWGYHDN
-94 IESGSNSPTH
+94 IESGPNSPTH

-109 FSSTQGSGTYYLNT
+109 FSSAQGSGTYYLNT

-136 KFNNGTLNVGGN
+136 KFNGGTLNVGGN

-154 GVNGVN
+154 GINGGD

-167 YDAQTINFNSSRITT
+167 YDAQTINFNSSHLTT
-182 GNSLSDGGGA
+182 GNSYADGGGA
-192 TLNFNATNRITINQA
+192 TLNFNATNHITINQA

-212 DAGAQHSYMNF
+212 DAGTQHSYMNF

-237 DTNGGFSFSGNNNNS
+237 DTDGGFSFSGNNSNS
-252 AISFNKTKFNQG
+252 AISFNQTNFNQGTYHFSNSATLSFNHSAFNQG
-264 TYNFTNSANLSFNN
+264 TYNFNGNASF
-278 SNFNQ
+278 
-283 STYNFNS
+283 
-290 LQSTFNN
+290 
-297 STFNQGTYNFTDN
+297 D
-310 TSFNNDT
+310 NDT
-317 FNQGTYNFNT
+317 FNQGSYSFNT

-343 FASLKGSVSFGSG
+343 FASLKGSVSFNSD
-356 AVFNLNQ
+356 AIFNLNQ
-363 TLNANQTYDIL
+363 TLNNNQTYDIL

-393 NYKGDKAISHVE
+393 NYRGDKAISHVE

-418 GQDETLQETFSN
+418 GQDETLQETFN
-430 KSITT
+430 KQSIIT

-443 AKAKAT
+443 QQAQQT
-449 YQQDLNNSQ
+449 YQQDLSNSQ
-458 SALSNAT
+458 TAVSDASK
-465 NDNKI
+465 DNQI
-470 ASADT
+470 ASNDT
-475 GYTNNQNTTIKQD
+475 SYTQSKNPTIAKD
-488 AQNLEH
+488 AQGLEN
-494 TSQQIAKDEQALQG
+494 TNQEIQQDEQALEK
-508 DLNKLKQLANSSFN
+508 DLAQIKQLANSTTDFN
-522 EQAFNQ
+522 DQAFNQ
-528 AQSKEQ
+528 AQKQEQ
-534 QDEQTLQNEENTF
+534 QDEQTLQNDEKTF
-547 SSEQEG
+547 SSEQDS
-553 LEKALANAKE
+553 LNKAIQQAQAQQQK
-563 QQEQQQAQA
+563 QEQQQAQQ
-572 TYQQDLNNSQS
+572 TYQEDLTNSQS
-583 ALSNATNDNKIA
+583 ALNNATSDNKIA
-595 SADTDYT
+595 SNDTSYT
-602 KNQNTAIKQDAQ
+602 QSKNTTVAKDAQ

-619 SQQITQDQKDLEQD
+619 NQKIQQDEQALEKDLAQI
-633 LDKLQQL
+633 KQL
-640 ANSKTGF
+640 ANSTTGF
-647 NEQAFNQAQSTE
+647 SEQAFNTAQKQE
-659 QQDEQTLQNEEETF
+659 QQDEQTLQNDENAFNT
-673 SSEQEGLEKA
+673 EQDSLNKA
-683 LANAKHTSPTP
+683 IANAKPTSPTPSHAPTP
-694 TKHTAQNNPPNKVS
+694 TKHTAPNTPPSQVPPT

-723 YNFQNQTYSK
+723 YNLQNQTYSN
-733 KGIYYIDPNLSGQSG
+733 KGVYYIDPNLSGQSG

-757 GYLDWFT
+757 
-764 LKNKFSVNANNG
+764 
-776 TLIIGNNTESANTKG
+776 
-791 LIWIGD
+791 
-797 DKGLVYYNT
+797 
-806 GTFNA
+806 
-811 ANIYLTSNLKTG
+811 
-823 NGFSGEGA
+823 
-831 TLNFNATNRITI
+831 
-843 NQASFDNSDAG
+843 
-854 AQHSYMNFK
+854 
-863 GSNIN
+863 
-868 VSGSSFTDDTNGG
+868 
-881 FSFSG
+881 
-886 NNNNSAI
+886 
-893 SFNKTKF
+893 
-900 NQGTYN
+900 
-906 FTNSANLS
+906 
-914 FNNSN
+914 
-919 FNQSTYNFN
+919 
-928 SLQSTFNNST
+928 
-938 FNQGTYNF
+938 
-946 TDNTSFNNDTFNQGT
+946 
-961 YNFNTSKVSFSG
+961 
-973 ANTLNSSSPFASLK
+973 
-987 GSVSFGSGAVF
+987 
-998 NLNQTLNANQT
+998 
-1009 YDILTTNGTIQYGV
+1009 
-1023 YQSYLWDL
+1023 
-1031 INYKG
+1031 
-1036 DKAISHVE
+1036 
-1044 VGNNTYDVTFDING
+1044 
-1058 QDETLQETFSNKSIT
+1058 
-1073 TQFLGDDL
+1073 
-1081 QAKAKATYQ
+1081 
-1090 QDLNNS
+1090 
-1096 QSALSNATNDNK
+1096 
-1108 IASADT
+1108 
-1114 GYTNNQNT
+1114 
-1122 TIKQDA
+1122 
-1128 QNLEHTSQQIAKD
+1128 
-1141 EQALQG
+1141 
-1147 DLNKL
+1147 
-1152 KQLANSSFNEQAF
+1152 
-1165 NQAQSKEQQ
+1165 
-1174 DEQTLQ
+1174 
-1180 NEEETFSSEQEGL
+1180 
-1193 EKALANA
+1193 
-1200 KPASP
+1200 
-1205 TPTPTPTPTP
+1205 
-1215 SPTPN
+1215 
-1220 PTPTKHTA
+1220 
-1228 PNKVPPTPPTQNLPT
+1228 
-1243 TNVWNGVY
+1243 
-1251 WLQNQTYSQKGVY
+1251 
-1264 YIDPNLSGQSGQS
+1264 
-1277 ANTLSTYTAN
+1277 TAN
-1287 LLGRSFGVNIQN
+1287 LFGRSFSVNIQN

-1322 GFGYIIGTFNAANIY
+1322 GFGYITGTFNAANIY
-1337 LTNNFKTGEGVSGS
+1337 LTNNFKTGEGVSNS

-1389 HSYATFDATN
+1389 HSYAAFDALN

-1412 WGKFSFNAKNISFS
+1412 WGKFSFSAKNISFS

-1432 FTNPGGSSVISAN
+1432 FTNPGGSSTISAN
-1445 AANSL
+1445 ASNSL
-1450 SFNNSRLNGGAVYN
+1450 SFINSRLNGGAIYN
-1464 LWANSLIFNNT
+1464 LQANSLIFNNT

-1489 FNATTQLLGNTSFTL
+1489 FNATTQLLGNTNFTL

-1526 GNKSQTAFKNSLTLD
+1526 GNKSQAAFKNSLTLD

-1549 NQSVLNASGASA
+1549 NQSVLNANGAST

-1575 ATFNSLFFNGATLS
+1575 AAFNSLFFNGGTLS
-1589 LNANSKLNASSASF
+1589 LNASSKLNASSASF
-1603 SNNTTINLDDSVLS
+1603 SNNTTINLDDSVL
-1617 VSNASSLNA
+1617 NANNTSSLNA
-1626 NINFQGASQATFG
+1626 NINFQGASQADFG
-1639 GNTTIDAASFN
+1639 GNTTIDTASFN

-1670 NGYAPSLSKALMS
+1670 NGYAPSLTKALMS
-1683 VSGQFVLGN
+1683 VSGQFVLGS

-1832 FTPKGSQTPQTPGTY
+1832 FTPKGSQTPQAPGTY

-1854 NSLNIYN
+1854 SSLNIYN
-1861 KGFSSGNLKTL
+1861 KGFSSENLKTL

-1881 TLKEMIETNQL
+1881 TLKEMIESNQL
-1892 DNITSIN
+1892 DNITNIN
-1899 EVLQLLDRIKITPAQ
+1899 EVLQLLDKIKITQAQ

-1945 HVTNSTSSIWFGG
+1945 NVTNSTSSIWFGG

-2016 SGGSADI
+2016 SGGSADV

-2050 GQEGIDKIFNQGNL
+2050 GQKGIDKIFNQGNL
-2064 ANVLSQMA
+2064 ANVLSQVA

-2085 VENALI
+2085 IENALS
-2091 PLSKELPSSLQN
+2091 PLSKELPASLQD

-2115 DNLLNNSGVM
+2115 DDLLNNSGVM

-2168 FIGGYMDASEL
+2168 FIGGYIDASEL

-2185 ILKDIT
+2185 VLKDIT

-2207 LLDEFLGQDVVK
+2207 LLNEFLGQDVVK

-2225 LVSNI
+2225 LVNNI
-2230 INNIISQGGLSGI
+2230 INNIISQGGLSGV

-2368 CINLAN
+2368 CVNLAS

-2396 VRANNFTFLGVIASN
+2396 VHANNFTFLGTIASN
-2411 GAIDLSQVKNN
+2411 GAIDLSQVTNN

-2436 QANNLTIANAFN
+2436 QANNLTITNAFN

-2458 GDFTLNQQ
+2458 GNFTLNQQ

-2490 NLSHSVSHAII
+2490 NLSHSASHAII
-2501 NAQGIATIMTNYNNP
+2501 SAQGTATIMANSNNP
-2516 LIQFNTSSKETG
+2516 LIQFNTSSKEAGT
-2528 AYTLIDSA
+2528 YTLIDSA
-2536 KAIYYGYNDQI
+2536 KAIYYGYNNQI

-2553 DNYLKLYTLINING
+2553 DNYLKLYALIDING

-2575 GLTYNGQAVS
+2575 GLTYNGQAVN
-2585 IKDGGLIVGFKDSQN
+2585 IKDGGLVVGFKDSQN

-2612 KIAVSNAPINNLQAP
+2612 KIAISNDPINNLQAP

-2637 GIQGVDSIEQA
+2637 GVQSVDSIDQA
-2648 GGTQAINWL
+2648 GGNQAINWL

-2671 YYLESHSTKDLTT
+2671 YYLESHSVKDLTT

-2695 IANPNFKNDATNILQ
+2695 IANPDFKNDATNILQ

-2725 DTSTFASADFHE
+2725 DTSTFARSDFLE

-2869 QSYRYN
+2869 QSYKYD

-2907 YIGMSGLRGIMDDPI
+2907 YIGLSSLRGIMDDPI

-3034 MRYAF
+3034 IRYAF

>member
-1 MAFKKAGLISK
+1 MAFKKAGLISE
-12 FISKGSFK
+12 FILKGSFK

-32 PILKREKPLK
+32 LILKHEKPLS
-42 RHKKT
+42 HKKT

-53 FNKNKSFLKASVLLI
+53 FNQNKSFLKASVLLI
-68 GALGGLPH
+68 GALGGLSH
-76 LRASECRYWSW
+76 LRANECRYWSW
-87 WSGYHDK
+87 SSWSYQDN
-94 IESGSNSPTH
+94 IESGPNSPTH

-109 FSSTQGSGTYYLNT
+109 FSSAQGSGTYYLNT

-136 KFNNGTLNVGGN
+136 KFNGGTLNVGGN

-154 GVNGVN
+154 GINGGN

-182 GNSLSDGGGA
+182 GNSFSTGGGA
-192 TLNFNATNRITINQA
+192 TLNFNATNHITINQA

-212 DAGAQHSYMNF
+212 DAGAQHSHMNF
-223 KGSNINVSG
+223 KGSSINVSG

-237 DTNGGFSFSGNNNNS
+237 DTNGGFSFSGNSNNS
-252 AISFNKTKFNQG
+252 NLSFNQTSFNQG
-264 TYNFTNSANLSFNN
+264 TYKFTNSANLNFNN
-278 SNFNQ
+278 D
-283 STYNFNS
+283 
-290 LQSTFNN
+290 
-297 STFNQGTYNFTDN
+297 TFNQGTYNFTDN
-310 TSFNNDT
+310 TGLNFNNDT
-317 FNQGTYNFNT
+317 FNQGTYSFNT

-343 FASLKGSVSFGSG
+343 FASLKGSVSFGSD
-356 AVFNLNQ
+356 AIFNLNQ
-363 TLNANQTYDIL
+363 TLNSNQTYDIL

-393 NYKGDKAISHVE
+393 NYKGDKAISHVG

-418 GQDETLQETFSN
+418 GQDETLQETFN
-430 KSITT
+430 NQSIIT

-443 AKAKAT
+443 AKAQAT
-449 YQQDLNNSQ
+449 YQQDLSNSQ
-458 SALSNAT
+458 TALNNAT
-465 NDNKI
+465 SDNKI
-470 ASADT
+470 ASSDT
-475 GYTNNQNTTIKQD
+475 GYTNNQNTTIKKD
-488 AQNLEH
+488 AQSLEN
-494 TSQQIAKDEQALQG
+494 TDQTIQQDKQALEQ
-508 DLNKLKQLANSSFN
+508 DLDNLKQLASSTTGFN
-522 EQAFNQ
+522 EQAFKN
-528 AQSKEQ
+528 AQSTEQ
-534 QDEQTLQNEENTF
+534 QDLQTLQENENTF
-547 SSEQEG
+547 NSEQEG
-553 LEKALANAKE
+553 LEKA
-563 QQEQQQAQA
+563 
-572 TYQQDLNNSQS
+572 
-583 ALSNATNDNKIA
+583 I
-595 SADTDYT
+595 
-602 KNQNTAIKQDAQ
+602 
-614 NLENT
+614 
-619 SQQITQDQKDLEQD
+619 
-633 LDKLQQL
+633 
-640 ANSKTGF
+640 
-647 NEQAFNQAQSTE
+647 
-659 QQDEQTLQNEEETF
+659 
-673 SSEQEGLEKA
+673 
-683 LANAKHTSPTP
+683 
-694 TKHTAQNNPPNKVS
+694 
-708 PPTQNLPTTNVWNGV
+708 
-723 YNFQNQTYSK
+723 
-733 KGIYYIDPNLSGQSG
+733 
-748 QSGNTLSTY
+748 
-757 GYLDWFT
+757 
-764 LKNKFSVNANNG
+764 
-776 TLIIGNNTESANTKG
+776 
-791 LIWIGD
+791 
-797 DKGLVYYNT
+797 
-806 GTFNA
+806 
-811 ANIYLTSNLKTG
+811 
-823 NGFSGEGA
+823 
-831 TLNFNATNRITI
+831 
-843 NQASFDNSDAG
+843 
-854 AQHSYMNFK
+854 
-863 GSNIN
+863 
-868 VSGSSFTDDTNGG
+868 
-881 FSFSG
+881 
-886 NNNNSAI
+886 
-893 SFNKTKF
+893 
-900 NQGTYN
+900 
-906 FTNSANLS
+906 
-914 FNNSN
+914 
-919 FNQSTYNFN
+919 
-928 SLQSTFNNST
+928 
-938 FNQGTYNF
+938 
-946 TDNTSFNNDTFNQGT
+946 
-961 YNFNTSKVSFSG
+961 
-973 ANTLNSSSPFASLK
+973 
-987 GSVSFGSGAVF
+987 
-998 NLNQTLNANQT
+998 
-1009 YDILTTNGTIQYGV
+1009 
-1023 YQSYLWDL
+1023 
-1031 INYKG
+1031 
-1036 DKAISHVE
+1036 
-1044 VGNNTYDVTFDING
+1044 
-1058 QDETLQETFSNKSIT
+1058 
-1073 TQFLGDDL
+1073 
-1081 QAKAKATYQ
+1081 
-1090 QDLNNS
+1090 
-1096 QSALSNATNDNK
+1096 
-1108 IASADT
+1108 
-1114 GYTNNQNT
+1114 
-1122 TIKQDA
+1122 
-1128 QNLEHTSQQIAKD
+1128 
-1141 EQALQG
+1141 
-1147 DLNKL
+1147 
-1152 KQLANSSFNEQAF
+1152 
-1165 NQAQSKEQQ
+1165 
-1174 DEQTLQ
+1174 
-1180 NEEETFSSEQEGL
+1180 
-1193 EKALANA
+1193 ANA

-1205 TPTPTPTPTP
+1205 TP
-1215 SPTPN
+1215 S
-1220 PTPTKHTA
+1220 PTPTKHTVPNTP

-1251 WLQNQTYSQKGVY
+1251 NLQNQTYSQKGVY

-1287 LLGRSFGVNIQN
+1287 LFGRSFGVNIQN

-1305 NNTESVNDNGL
+1305 NNKESVNDNGL

-1322 GFGYIIGTFNAANIY
+1322 GFGYITGTFSAANIY
-1337 LTNNFKTGEGVSGS
+1337 LTNNFKTGEGVSNS

-1389 HSYATFDATN
+1389 HSYAVFDATN
-1399 NISVTNSSFSDMT
+1399 NISVTDSSFSDMT
-1412 WGKFSFNAKNISFS
+1412 WGKFSFSAKNISFS

-1445 AANSL
+1445 ATNSL
-1450 SFNNSRLNGGAVYN
+1450 SFINSRLNGGAIYN

-1489 FNATTQLLGNTSFTL
+1489 FNATTQLLGNTNFTL

-1526 GNKSQTAFKNSLTLD
+1526 GDKSQATFKNSLTLD

-1549 NQSVLNASGASA
+1549 NQSVLNANGTSA

-1575 ATFNSLFFNGATLS
+1575 ATFNSLFFNGGTLS
-1589 LNANSKLNASSASF
+1589 LNASSKLNASSASF

-1617 VSNASSLNA
+1617 ASNTSSLNA
-1626 NINFQGASQATFG
+1626 NINFQGASQANFG
-1639 GNTTIDAASFN
+1639 GNTTIDTASFN

-1670 NGYAPSLSKALMS
+1670 NGYAPSLTKALMS

-1692 NGDINLSDINIFDNI
+1692 NGDIDLSDINIFDSI

-1745 YSDNNNIQTWSFIN
+1745 YSGNNNIQTWSFIN

-1776 TIEVLNNPNSASNTI
+1776 TIDILNNPNSASNTI

-1832 FTPKGSQTPQTPGTY
+1832 FTPKGSQTPQAPGTY

-1881 TLKEMIETNQL
+1881 TLKEMIESNQL

-1899 EVLQLLDRIKITPAQ
+1899 EVLQLLDKIKITPTQ

-1945 HVTNSTSSIWFGG
+1945 NVTNSTSSIWFGG
-1958 NGYSSPCALDSAT
+1958 NGYSSPCALDSTT

-2007 TLGSGNAFE
+2007 TIGSANAFE
-2016 SGGSADI
+2016 SGGSADV

-2064 ANVLSQMA
+2064 ANVLSQVA

-2085 VENALI
+2085 VENALS
-2091 PLSKELPSSLQN
+2091 PLSKELPASLQS

-2115 DNLLNNSGVM
+2115 DDLLNNSGVM

-2168 FIGGYMDASEL
+2168 FIGGYIDASEL

-2185 ILKDIT
+2185 VLKEDIT

-2207 LLDEFLGQDVVK
+2207 LLNEFLGQDVVK
-2219 KLESQG
+2219 KLEGQG
-2225 LVSNI
+2225 LVNNI
-2230 INNIISQGGLSGI
+2230 INNIISQGGLSGV

-2328 GALIFASNGV
+2328 GALIFASNDV

-2396 VRANNFTFLGVIASN
+2396 VRANNFTFLGIIASN

-2436 QANNLTIANAFN
+2436 QANNLTITNAFN

-2458 GDFTLNQQ
+2458 GNFTLNQQ

-2490 NLSHSVSHAII
+2490 NLSHSASHAII
-2501 NAQGIATIMTNYNNP
+2501 NAQGSATIMANNNNP
-2516 LIQFNTSSKETG
+2516 LIQFNTSSKETTT
-2528 AYTLIDSA
+2528 YTLINSA

-2553 DNYLKLYTLINING
+2553 DNYLKLYTLIDING
-2567 KHMVMTDN
+2567 KRMVMSNN
-2575 GLTYNGQAVS
+2575 GLTYNDQAVS
-2585 IKDGGLIVGFKDSQN
+2585 IKDGGLVVGFKDSQN

-2612 KIAVSNAPINNLQAP
+2612 KIAVSNDPINNLQAP
-2627 TLKQYIAQIQ
+2627 TLKQYVAQIQ
-2637 GIQGVDSIEQA
+2637 GTQGVDSIEQA

-2671 YYLESHSTKDLTT
+2671 YYLESHSAKDLTT

-2789 YGINV
+2789 YGINI

-2834 RAFIKRSELTMSLN
+2834 RAFIKRSELTMSLS

-2869 QSYRYN
+2869 QSYKYN

-2907 YIGMSGLRGIMDDPI
+2907 YIGLSGLRGIMNDPI

>member
-1 MAFKKAGLISK
+1 MAFKKARLISR
-12 FISKGSFK
+12 FVSKGSFK
-20 LNKISKKIFKLN
+20 LNKISKKFFTLN
-32 PILKREKPLK
+32 QILKREKPLK
-42 RHKKT
+42 RHKKQNPL
-47 KSIKKP
+47 KSPLI
-53 FNKNKSFLKASVLLI
+53 KNKSFLKASVLLI
-68 GALGGLPH
+68 GALGGLSH
-76 LRASECRYWSW
+76 LRANECRYWSW
-87 WSGYHDK
+87 SSWSYQDN
-94 IESGSNSPTH
+94 IESGPNSPTH

-136 KFNNGTLNVGGN
+136 KFNNGTLDIGGN

-154 GVNGVN
+154 GINGGD

-167 YDAQTINFNSSRITT
+167 YDAQTMNFNSSHITT
-182 GNSLSDGGGA
+182 GNSYADGGGA
-192 TLNFNATNRITINQA
+192 TLNFNVANNITINQA

-212 DAGAQHSYMNF
+212 DAGTQKSYMNF
-223 KGSNINVSG
+223 KGSNIKVSG

-237 DTNGGFSFSGNNNNS
+237 DTDGGFSFSGSDNSS
-252 AISFNKTKFNQG
+252 AISFNQTSFNQGTYHFNGAQSTFENSSFNQG
-264 TYNFTNSANLSFNN
+264 TYNFNDSVSFNN
-278 SNFNQ
+278 N
-283 STYNFNS
+283 
-290 LQSTFNN
+290 
-297 STFNQGTYNFTDN
+297 TFNQGTYH
-310 TSFNNDT
+310 
-317 FNQGTYNFNT
+317 FNT
-327 SKVSFSGANT
+327 SKVSFSGTNT

-343 FASLKGSVSFGSG
+343 FASLKGSVSFNSN
-356 AVFNLNQ
+356 AIFNLNQ
-363 TLNANQTYDIL
+363 TLNNNQTYDIL
-374 TTNGTIQYG
+374 TTNGAIQYG

-393 NYKGDKAISHVE
+393 NYKGDKAMSHVE

-418 GQDETLQETFSN
+418 GQDETLQETFN
-430 KSITT
+430 KQSIIT
-435 QFLGDDLQ
+435 QFLGDNLQ
-443 AKAKAT
+443 QQAQQT
-449 YQQDLNNSQ
+449 YQEDLTNSQ
-458 SALSNAT
+458 NALSGATSDNTIASNDTSYTQSKNAT
-465 NDNKI
+465 VAK
-470 ASADT
+470 
-475 GYTNNQNTTIKQD
+475 D
-488 AQNLEH
+488 AQSLEN
-494 TSQQIAKDEQALQG
+494 TNQQIQQDEKALQG
-508 DLNKLKQLANSSFN
+508 DLNNLKQLANSTTGFN
-522 EQAFNQ
+522 EQAFTQ
-528 AQSKEQ
+528 AQKQEQ
-534 QDEQTLQNEENTF
+534 QDEQTLQNEENAFNT
-547 SSEQEG
+547 EQEG
-553 LEKALANAKE
+553 LKQAIANAKP
-563 QQEQQQAQA
+563 A
-572 TYQQDLNNSQS
+572 
-583 ALSNATNDNKIA
+583 
-595 SADTDYT
+595 
-602 KNQNTAIKQDAQ
+602 
-614 NLENT
+614 
-619 SQQITQDQKDLEQD
+619 
-633 LDKLQQL
+633 
-640 ANSKTGF
+640 
-647 NEQAFNQAQSTE
+647 
-659 QQDEQTLQNEEETF
+659 
-673 SSEQEGLEKA
+673 
-683 LANAKHTSPTP
+683 SPTPSPTPTPTPSP
-694 TKHTAQNNPPNKVS
+694 TKHTAPNTPPSQV
-708 PPTQNLPTTNVWNGV
+708 PPTPTQNPPAESVWSGV
-723 YNFQNQTYSK
+723 YWLQNKTYSN

-757 GYLDWFT
+757 TANLLGRSFG
-764 LKNKFSVNANNG
+764 VNANNG
-776 TLIIGNNTESANTKG
+776 TLIIGNNTEN
-791 LIWIGD
+791 
-797 DKGLVYYNT
+797 
-806 GTFNA
+806 
-811 ANIYLTSNLKTG
+811 
-823 NGFSGEGA
+823 
-831 TLNFNATNRITI
+831 
-843 NQASFDNSDAG
+843 
-854 AQHSYMNFK
+854 
-863 GSNIN
+863 
-868 VSGSSFTDDTNGG
+868 
-881 FSFSG
+881 
-886 NNNNSAI
+886 
-893 SFNKTKF
+893 
-900 NQGTYN
+900 
-906 FTNSANLS
+906 
-914 FNNSN
+914 
-919 FNQSTYNFN
+919 
-928 SLQSTFNNST
+928 
-938 FNQGTYNF
+938 
-946 TDNTSFNNDTFNQGT
+946 
-961 YNFNTSKVSFSG
+961 
-973 ANTLNSSSPFASLK
+973 
-987 GSVSFGSGAVF
+987 
-998 NLNQTLNANQT
+998 
-1009 YDILTTNGTIQYGV
+1009 
-1023 YQSYLWDL
+1023 
-1031 INYKG
+1031 
-1036 DKAISHVE
+1036 
-1044 VGNNTYDVTFDING
+1044 
-1058 QDETLQETFSNKSIT
+1058 
-1073 TQFLGDDL
+1073 
-1081 QAKAKATYQ
+1081 
-1090 QDLNNS
+1090 
-1096 QSALSNATNDNK
+1096 
-1108 IASADT
+1108 
-1114 GYTNNQNT
+1114 
-1122 TIKQDA
+1122 
-1128 QNLEHTSQQIAKD
+1128 
-1141 EQALQG
+1141 
-1147 DLNKL
+1147 
-1152 KQLANSSFNEQAF
+1152 
-1165 NQAQSKEQQ
+1165 
-1174 DEQTLQ
+1174 
-1180 NEEETFSSEQEGL
+1180 
-1193 EKALANA
+1193 
-1200 KPASP
+1200 
-1205 TPTPTPTPTP
+1205 
-1215 SPTPN
+1215 
-1220 PTPTKHTA
+1220 
-1228 PNKVPPTPPTQNLPT
+1228 
-1243 TNVWNGVY
+1243 
-1251 WLQNQTYSQKGVY
+1251 
-1264 YIDPNLSGQSGQS
+1264 
-1277 ANTLSTYTAN
+1277 
-1287 LLGRSFGVNIQN
+1287 
-1299 GTLIIG
+1299 
-1305 NNTESVNDNGL
+1305 VNDNGL

-1322 GFGYIIGTFNAANIY
+1322 GFGYITGTFSAANIY
-1337 LTNNFKTGEGVSGS
+1337 LTNNFKTGEGVSNS

-1358 TFKASDNITMDGL
+1358 TFKASDDITMDGL

-1389 HSYATFDATN
+1389 HSYAAFDATN

-1445 AANSL
+1445 ASNSL
-1450 SFNNSRLNGGAVYN
+1450 SFIDSRLNGGAVYN
-1464 LWANSLIFNNT
+1464 LQANSLIFNNT

-1526 GNKSQTAFKNSLTLD
+1526 GNKSQAAFKNSLTLD

-1575 ATFNSLFFNGATLS
+1575 ATFNSLFFNGGTLS

-1617 VSNASSLNA
+1617 ANNTSSLNA
-1626 NINFQGASQATFG
+1626 NINFQGASQANFG
-1639 GNTTIDAASFN
+1639 GNTTIDTASFN
-1650 FDSASSLSFNNLTA
+1650 FDSASSLNFNNLTA

-1670 NGYAPSLSKALMS
+1670 NGYAPSLTKALMS
-1683 VSGQFVLGN
+1683 VSGQFVLGS

-1798 YNYQASKQNPTGYS
+1798 YNYQASKQNLTGYS

-1861 KGFSSGNLKTL
+1861 KGFSSENLKTL

-1881 TLKEMIETNQL
+1881 TLKEMIESNQL
-1892 DNITSIN
+1892 DNITNIN
-1899 EVLQLLDRIKITPAQ
+1899 EVLQLLDKIKITQAQ

-1922 NHLTDNINQTFSN
+1922 NHLTDNINQTFNN

-1945 HVTNSTSSIWFGG
+1945 NVTNSTSSIWFGG

-2007 TLGSGNAFE
+2007 TIGSGNAFE
-2016 SGGSADI
+2016 SGGSAGV

-2085 VENALI
+2085 IENALS
-2091 PLSKELPSSLQN
+2091 PLSKELPASLQD

-2115 DNLLNNSGVM
+2115 DDLLNNSGVM
-2125 NAIQNIISKKL
+2125 NEIQNIISQKL

-2168 FIGGYMDASEL
+2168 FIGGYIDASEI

-2207 LLDEFLGQDVVK
+2207 LLNEFLGQDVVK

-2230 INNIISQGGLSGI
+2230 INSIISQGGLSGV

-2249 SVLPPSL
+2249 SVLPLSL

-2261 ENDLGALLSPRGLHD
+2261 ENDLDALLSPRGLHD

-2350 GLSLNAGLNNVSV
+2350 GLSLNADLNSVSV

-2380 SSSTNSSVTP
+2380 GSTSSANSSVTP
-2390 TNESLS
+2390 TNETLS
-2396 VRANNFTFLGVIASN
+2396 VRANNFTFLGAIASN
-2411 GAIDLSQVKNN
+2411 GAIDLSQVINN

-2436 QANNLTIANAFN
+2436 QANNLTITNAFN
-2448 NASNSTANIN
+2448 NASNSTANIDGN
-2458 GDFTLNQQ
+2458 FTLNQQ

-2472 ASGLNVMGNFNS
+2472 ANGLNVMGNFNS

-2501 NAQGIATIMTNYNNP
+2501 NTQGTATIMANSNNP
-2516 LIQFNTSSKETG
+2516 LIQFNASSKEVGT
-2528 AYTLIDSA
+2528 YTLIDSA
-2536 KAIYYGYNDQI
+2536 KAIYYGYNNQI

-2553 DNYLKLYTLINING
+2553 DNYLKLYTLIDING

-2585 IKDGGLIVGFKDSQN
+2585 VKDGGLVVGFKDSQN

-2612 KIAVSNAPINNLQAP
+2612 KIAVSNDPINNLQAP

-2637 GIQGVDSIEQA
+2637 GVQSVDSIDQA
-2648 GGTQAINWL
+2648 GGNQAINWL

-2671 YYLESHSTKDLTT
+2671 YYLESHSVKDLTT

-2695 IANPNFKNDATNILQ
+2695 IANPDFKNDATNILQ

-2725 DTSTFASADFHE
+2725 DTSTFARSDFLE

-2828 NMGVYS
+2828 NVGVYS

-2869 QSYRYN
+2869 QSYRYD

-2895 VIFKPQIGLAYY
+2895 VIFKPQVGLSYY
-2907 YIGMSGLRGIMDDPI
+2907 YIGLSGLRGIMDDPI

>member
-12 FISKGSFK
+12 FILKGSFK

-32 PILKREKPLK
+32 LILKHEKPLS
-42 RHKKT
+42 HKKT
-47 KSIKKP
+47 KSVKKP

-68 GALGGLPH
+68 GALGGLSH

-87 WSGYHDK
+87 SSWGYHDN

-109 FSSTQGSGTYYLNT
+109 FNSAQGSGTYYLNT

-154 GVNGVN
+154 GVNGGN

-182 GNSLSDGGGA
+182 GNSFSTGGGA
-192 TLNFNATNRITINQA
+192 TLNFNAANHITIDQA
-207 SFDNS
+207 SFDNG
-212 DAGAQHSYMNF
+212 DAGTQHSYMNF
-223 KGSNINVSG
+223 SGSNINVSS

-237 DTNGGFSFSGNNNNS
+237 DTNGGFSFSGNGTNS
-252 AISFNKTKFNQG
+252 NLSFNQTSFNQG
-264 TYNFTNSANLSFNN
+264 TYKFTNSANLN
-278 SNFNQ
+278 
-283 STYNFNS
+283 
-290 LQSTFNN
+290 FNN

-310 TSFNNDT
+310 ASFNNDT
-317 FNQGTYNFNT
+317 FNQGTYNFNA
-327 SKVSFSGANT
+327 SKVSFSGTNT

-356 AVFNLNQ
+356 AIFNLNQ
-363 TLNANQTYDIL
+363 TLNSNQTYDIL
-374 TTNGTIQYG
+374 TTNKTIQYG

-405 VGNNTYDVTFDIN
+405 VGSNTYDVTFDIN
-418 GQDETLQETFSN
+418 GQDETLQETFN
-430 KSITT
+430 NQAITT

-443 AKAKAT
+443 AKAQAT
-449 YQQDLNNSQ
+449 YQQDLSNSQ
-458 SALSNAT
+458 TALNNAT
-465 NDNKI
+465 SDNKI
-470 ASADT
+470 ASSDT
-475 GYTNNQNTTIKQD
+475 GYTNNQNTTIKKD
-488 AQNLEH
+488 AQSLEN
-494 TSQQIAKDEQALQG
+494 TDQTIQQDKQALEK
-508 DLNKLKQLANSSFN
+508 DLANVKQLAN
-522 EQAFNQ
+522 AP
-528 AQSKEQ
+528 
-534 QDEQTLQNEENTF
+534 
-547 SSEQEG
+547 
-553 LEKALANAKE
+553 
-563 QQEQQQAQA
+563 
-572 TYQQDLNNSQS
+572 
-583 ALSNATNDNKIA
+583 
-595 SADTDYT
+595 
-602 KNQNTAIKQDAQ
+602 
-614 NLENT
+614 
-619 SQQITQDQKDLEQD
+619 
-633 LDKLQQL
+633 
-640 ANSKTGF
+640 TGF
-647 NEQAFNQAQSTE
+647 NQQAFKNVQSTE
-659 QQDEQTLQNEEETF
+659 QQDLQTLQGEEKTF
-673 SSEQEGLEKA
+673 NSEQEGLK
-683 LANAKHTSPTP
+683 
-694 TKHTAQNNPPNKVS
+694 
-708 PPTQNLPTTNVWNGV
+708 
-723 YNFQNQTYSK
+723 
-733 KGIYYIDPNLSGQSG
+733 
-748 QSGNTLSTY
+748 
-757 GYLDWFT
+757 
-764 LKNKFSVNANNG
+764 
-776 TLIIGNNTESANTKG
+776 
-791 LIWIGD
+791 
-797 DKGLVYYNT
+797 
-806 GTFNA
+806 
-811 ANIYLTSNLKTG
+811 
-823 NGFSGEGA
+823 
-831 TLNFNATNRITI
+831 
-843 NQASFDNSDAG
+843 QA
-854 AQHSYMNFK
+854 
-863 GSNIN
+863 I
-868 VSGSSFTDDTNGG
+868 
-881 FSFSG
+881 
-886 NNNNSAI
+886 
-893 SFNKTKF
+893 
-900 NQGTYN
+900 
-906 FTNSANLS
+906 
-914 FNNSN
+914 
-919 FNQSTYNFN
+919 
-928 SLQSTFNNST
+928 
-938 FNQGTYNF
+938 
-946 TDNTSFNNDTFNQGT
+946 
-961 YNFNTSKVSFSG
+961 
-973 ANTLNSSSPFASLK
+973 
-987 GSVSFGSGAVF
+987 
-998 NLNQTLNANQT
+998 
-1009 YDILTTNGTIQYGV
+1009 
-1023 YQSYLWDL
+1023 
-1031 INYKG
+1031 
-1036 DKAISHVE
+1036 
-1044 VGNNTYDVTFDING
+1044 
-1058 QDETLQETFSNKSIT
+1058 
-1073 TQFLGDDL
+1073 
-1081 QAKAKATYQ
+1081 
-1090 QDLNNS
+1090 
-1096 QSALSNATNDNK
+1096 
-1108 IASADT
+1108 
-1114 GYTNNQNT
+1114 
-1122 TIKQDA
+1122 
-1128 QNLEHTSQQIAKD
+1128 
-1141 EQALQG
+1141 
-1147 DLNKL
+1147 
-1152 KQLANSSFNEQAF
+1152 
-1165 NQAQSKEQQ
+1165 
-1174 DEQTLQ
+1174 
-1180 NEEETFSSEQEGL
+1180 
-1193 EKALANA
+1193 ANA

-1205 TPTPTPTPTP
+1205 TP
-1215 SPTPN
+1215 SPT

-1228 PNKVPPTPPTQNLPT
+1228 PNIPPNKVPPTPPTQNLPT
-1243 TNVWNGVY
+1243 TNVWSGVY
-1251 WLQNQTYSQKGVY
+1251 WLQNQTYSKQGVY

-1277 ANTLSTYTAN
+1277 GNTLSTYTAN

-1322 GFGYIIGTFNAANIY
+1322 GFGYITGTFNAANIY

-1389 HSYATFDATN
+1389 HSYAAFDATN
-1399 NISVTNSSFSDMT
+1399 NISVTNSNFSDMT

-1519 NNANITL
+1519 DNANITL
-1526 GNKSQTAFKNSLTLD
+1526 GNKSQAAFKNSLTLD

-1549 NQSVLNASGASA
+1549 NQSVLNANGSNA

-1575 ATFNSLFFNGATLS
+1575 ATFNSLFFNGGIIS

-1617 VSNASSLNA
+1617 ASNTSSLNA
-1626 NINFQGASQATFG
+1626 NINFQGASQANFR
-1639 GNTTIDAASFN
+1639 GNTTIDTASVN

-1670 NGYAPSLSKALMS
+1670 DGYAPSLSKALMS

-1798 YNYQASKQNPTGYS
+1798 YNYQTSKQNPTGYS

-1832 FTPKGSQTPQTPGTY
+1832 FTPKGSQTPQTLGTY

-1872 LGILSQNSA
+1872 LEILSQNSA
-1881 TLKEMIETNQL
+1881 TLKEMIESNQL

-1899 EVLQLLDRIKITPAQ
+1899 EVLQLLDKIKITPAQ

-1922 NHLTDNINQTFSN
+1922 NHLTDNINQTFNN

-1945 HVTNSTSSIWFGG
+1945 NVTNSTSSIWFGG

-2016 SGGSADI
+2016 SGGSADV
-2023 TFQSANNLVLNK
+2023 TFQSANNLVLDK

-2064 ANVLSQMA
+2064 ANVLSQVA

-2085 VENALI
+2085 VENALS
-2091 PLSKELPSSLQN
+2091 PLSKELPTSLQN

-2125 NAIQNIISKKL
+2125 NEIQNIISKKL

-2168 FIGGYMDASEL
+2168 FIGGYIDASEL

-2207 LLDEFLGQDVVK
+2207 LLNEFLGQDVVK
-2219 KLESQG
+2219 KLEGQG

-2287 NGYVFVNNSS
+2287 NSYVFVNNSS

-2436 QANNLTIANAFN
+2436 QANNLTITNAFN

-2458 GDFTLNQQ
+2458 GNFTLNQQ

-2490 NLSHSVSHAII
+2490 NLSHSASHAII
-2501 NAQGIATIMTNYNNP
+2501 NTQGTATIMANNNSP

-2528 AYTLIDSA
+2528 TYTLIDSA
-2536 KAIYYGYNDQI
+2536 KAIYYGHNDQI
-2547 TGGSSL
+2547 TGGNSL
-2553 DNYLKLYTLINING
+2553 ADYLKLYTLIDING
-2567 KHMVMTDN
+2567 KRMVMTDN
-2575 GLTYNGQAVS
+2575 GLTYNDQAVN

-2612 KIAVSNAPINNLQAP
+2612 KIAVSNDPINNLQAP

-2637 GIQGVDSIEQA
+2637 GAQGVDSIDQA

-2869 QSYRYN
+2869 QSYKYN

-2907 YIGMSGLRGIMDDPI
+2907 YIGLSGLRGIMDDPI

-3024 KDINITGNIG
+3024 KDVNITGNIG

>member
-1 MAFKKAGLISK
+1 MAFKKVGLISK
-12 FISKGSFK
+12 FVSKGSFK

-32 PILKREKPLK
+32 QILKRENPLK
-42 RHKKT
+42 CHKKT

-53 FNKNKSFLKASVLLI
+53 FNQNKSFLKASVLLI
-68 GALGGLPH
+68 GALGGLSH

-87 WSGYHDK
+87 SSWSYQDN
-94 IESGSNSPTH
+94 IESGPNSPTH

-109 FSSTQGSGTYYLNT
+109 FSSAQGSGTYYLNT
-123 LTTYSAGGASFTQ
+123 LTTYSTGGASFTQ
-136 KFNNGTLNVGGN
+136 KFNGGTLNVGGN

-154 GVNGVN
+154 GINGGD
-160 VGYITGT
+160 VGYITGI
-167 YDAQTINFNSSRITT
+167 YDAQTINFNSSHLTT
-182 GNSLSDGGGA
+182 GNSYADGGGA
-192 TLNFNATNRITINQA
+192 TLNFNATNHITINQA

-212 DAGAQHSYMNF
+212 DAGTQHSYMNF

-237 DTNGGFSFSGNNNNS
+237 DTNGGFSFSGNSNNS
-252 AISFNKTKFNQG
+252 AISFNKTNFNQG
-264 TYNFTNSANLSFNN
+264 TYNFSNSASSSFDN

-283 STYNFNS
+283 
-290 LQSTFNN
+290 
-297 STFNQGTYNFTDN
+297 GTYHFTDN
-310 TSFNNDT
+310 TGLNFNNDT
-317 FNQGTYNFNT
+317 FNQGSYSFNT

-343 FASLKGSVSFGSG
+343 FASFKGNVSFGSG

-363 TLNANQTYDIL
+363 TLNSNQTYDIL

-418 GQDETLQETFSN
+418 GQDETLQETFN
-430 KSITT
+430 NQSIIT

-443 AKAKAT
+443 AKAQKT
-449 YQQDLNNSQ
+449 YQQDLSNSQ
-458 SALSNAT
+458 SALNNAT
-465 NDNKI
+465 SDNKI
-470 ASADT
+470 ANSDT
-475 GYTNNQNTTIKQD
+475 GYTKSSNPTINKD
-488 AQNLEH
+488 AQNLES
-494 TSQQIAKDEQALQG
+494 TSQQIAKDEQTLQQ
-508 DLNKLKQLANSSFN
+508 DLDNLQQLANATTGFN

-528 AQSKEQ
+528 AQDKEQ
-534 QDEQTLQNEENTF
+534 QDEQTLQNEEKTF
-547 SSEQEG
+547 SNEQEG
-553 LEKALANAKE
+553 LK
-563 QQEQQQAQA
+563 QA
-572 TYQQDLNNSQS
+572 
-583 ALSNATNDNKIA
+583 I
-595 SADTDYT
+595 
-602 KNQNTAIKQDAQ
+602 
-614 NLENT
+614 
-619 SQQITQDQKDLEQD
+619 
-633 LDKLQQL
+633 
-640 ANSKTGF
+640 
-647 NEQAFNQAQSTE
+647 
-659 QQDEQTLQNEEETF
+659 
-673 SSEQEGLEKA
+673 
-683 LANAKHTSPTP
+683 ANAKHTSPTP
-694 TKHTAQNNPPNKVS
+694 S
-708 PPTQNLPTTNVWNGV
+708 
-723 YNFQNQTYSK
+723 
-733 KGIYYIDPNLSGQSG
+733 
-748 QSGNTLSTY
+748 
-757 GYLDWFT
+757 
-764 LKNKFSVNANNG
+764 
-776 TLIIGNNTESANTKG
+776 
-791 LIWIGD
+791 
-797 DKGLVYYNT
+797 
-806 GTFNA
+806 
-811 ANIYLTSNLKTG
+811 
-823 NGFSGEGA
+823 
-831 TLNFNATNRITI
+831 
-843 NQASFDNSDAG
+843 
-854 AQHSYMNFK
+854 
-863 GSNIN
+863 
-868 VSGSSFTDDTNGG
+868 
-881 FSFSG
+881 
-886 NNNNSAI
+886 
-893 SFNKTKF
+893 
-900 NQGTYN
+900 
-906 FTNSANLS
+906 
-914 FNNSN
+914 
-919 FNQSTYNFN
+919 
-928 SLQSTFNNST
+928 
-938 FNQGTYNF
+938 
-946 TDNTSFNNDTFNQGT
+946 
-961 YNFNTSKVSFSG
+961 
-973 ANTLNSSSPFASLK
+973 
-987 GSVSFGSGAVF
+987 
-998 NLNQTLNANQT
+998 
-1009 YDILTTNGTIQYGV
+1009 
-1023 YQSYLWDL
+1023 
-1031 INYKG
+1031 
-1036 DKAISHVE
+1036 
-1044 VGNNTYDVTFDING
+1044 
-1058 QDETLQETFSNKSIT
+1058 
-1073 TQFLGDDL
+1073 
-1081 QAKAKATYQ
+1081 
-1090 QDLNNS
+1090 
-1096 QSALSNATNDNK
+1096 
-1108 IASADT
+1108 
-1114 GYTNNQNT
+1114 
-1122 TIKQDA
+1122 
-1128 QNLEHTSQQIAKD
+1128 
-1141 EQALQG
+1141 
-1147 DLNKL
+1147 
-1152 KQLANSSFNEQAF
+1152 
-1165 NQAQSKEQQ
+1165 
-1174 DEQTLQ
+1174 
-1180 NEEETFSSEQEGL
+1180 
-1193 EKALANA
+1193 
-1200 KPASP
+1200 
-1205 TPTPTPTPTP
+1205 
-1215 SPTPN
+1215 
-1220 PTPTKHTA
+1220 PTKHTVPNTS

-1251 WLQNQTYSQKGVY
+1251 NLQNQTYSQKGVY

-1277 ANTLSTYTAN
+1277 SNTLSTYTAN
-1287 LLGRSFGVNIQN
+1287 LFGRSFGVNVQN

-1322 GFGYIIGTFNAANIY
+1322 GFGYITGTFNAANIY
-1337 LTNNFKTGEGVSGS
+1337 LTNNFKTGEGVSNS

-1399 NISVTNSSFSDMT
+1399 NISVTDSSFSDMT
-1412 WGKFSFNAKNISFS
+1412 WGKFSFSAKNISFS

-1450 SFNNSRLNGGAVYN
+1450 SFNNSRLNGGAIYN

-1489 FNATTQLLGNTSFTL
+1489 FNATTQLLGNTNFTL

-1526 GNKSQTAFKNSLTLD
+1526 GNKSQATFKNSLTLD

-1549 NQSVLNASGASA
+1549 NQSVLNANGSSA

-1575 ATFNSLFFNGATLS
+1575 ATFKSLFFNGGTLS
-1589 LNANSKLNASSASF
+1589 LNASSKLNASSASF

-1617 VSNASSLNA
+1617 ASNTSSLNA
-1626 NINFQGASQATFG
+1626 NINFQGASQANFG
-1639 GNTTIDAASFN
+1639 GNTTIDTASFN

-1745 YSDNNNIQTWSFIN
+1745 YSGNNNIQTWSFIN

-1798 YNYQASKQNPTGYS
+1798 YNYQVSKQNPTGYS

-1881 TLKEMIETNQL
+1881 TLKEMIESNQL

-1899 EVLQLLDRIKITPAQ
+1899 EVLQLLDKIKITPAQ

-1945 HVTNSTSSIWFGG
+1945 NVTNSTSSIWFGG

-2016 SGGSADI
+2016 SGGSADV

-2064 ANVLSQMA
+2064 ANVLSQVA

-2085 VENALI
+2085 VENALS
-2091 PLSKELPSSLQN
+2091 PLSKELPASLQN

-2115 DNLLNNSGVM
+2115 DDLLNNSGVM

-2168 FIGGYMDASEL
+2168 FIGGYIDASEL

-2207 LLDEFLGQDVVK
+2207 LLNEFLGQDVIK

-2230 INNIISQGGLSGI
+2230 INNIISQGGLSGV

-2249 SVLPPSL
+2249 SVLSPSL

-2328 GALIFASNGV
+2328 GALIFASNDV

-2368 CINLAN
+2368 CVNLAN

-2380 SSSTNSSVTP
+2380 SSPANSSVTP

-2396 VRANNFTFLGVIASN
+2396 VHANNFTFSGTIASN

-2436 QANNLTIANAFN
+2436 QANNLTITNAFN

-2458 GDFTLNQQ
+2458 GNFTLNQQ

-2501 NAQGIATIMTNYNNP
+2501 NAQGVATIMANNNNP

-2553 DNYLKLYTLINING
+2553 DNYLKLYTLIDING
-2567 KHMVMTDN
+2567 KHMVMAGN
-2575 GLTYNGQAVS
+2575 GLTYNGQAVNV
-2585 IKDGGLIVGFKDSQN
+2585 KDGGLVVGFKDSQN

-2612 KIAVSNAPINNLQAP
+2612 KIAVSNDPINNLQAP

-2637 GIQGVDSIEQA
+2637 GTQSVDSIDQA
-2648 GGTQAINWL
+2648 GGSQAIDWL

-2695 IANPNFKNDATNILQ
+2695 IANPDFKNDATNILQ

-2725 DTSTFASADFHE
+2725 DTSTFARSDFLE

-2816 HANITQ
+2816 HGNITQ

-2869 QSYRYN
+2869 QSYKYD

-2907 YIGMSGLRGIMDDPI
+2907 YIGLSGLRGIMDDPI

-3024 KDINITGNIG
+3024 KDVNITGNIG

>member
-1 MAFKKAGLISK
+1 MAFKKAKLISNL
-12 FISKGSFK
+12 ISKGSFK

-32 PILKREKPLK
+32 QILKCEKPLK

-53 FNKNKSFLKASVLLI
+53 FNKNKSFLKASILLI
-68 GALGGLPH
+68 GALGGLSH
-76 LRASECRYWSW
+76 LRANECRYWSW
-87 WSGYHDK
+87 SSWSYQDN
-94 IESGSNSPTH
+94 IESGPNSPTH

-136 KFNNGTLNVGGN
+136 KFNGGTLNVGGN

-154 GVNGVN
+154 GINGGD
-160 VGYITGT
+160 VGYITGA
-167 YDAQTINFNSSRITT
+167 YDAQTINFNSSHLTT
-182 GNSLSDGGGA
+182 GNSYSDGGGA
-192 TLNFNATNRITINQA
+192 TLNFNATNNITINQA
-207 SFDNS
+207 SLDNS
-212 DAGAQHSYMNF
+212 DAGAQKSYMNF

-237 DTNGGFSFSGNNNNS
+237 DTDGGFSFSGNNNHS
-252 AISFNKTKFNQG
+252 AISFNQTNFNQGTYHFNSTQSTFENSNFNQG
-264 TYNFTNSANLSFNN
+264 TYNFN
-278 SNFNQ
+278 
-283 STYNFNS
+283 
-290 LQSTFNN
+290 
-297 STFNQGTYNFTDN
+297 DN

-317 FNQGTYNFNT
+317 FNQGTYSFNT
-327 SKVSFSGANT
+327 SKVSFSGINT

-343 FASLKGSVSFGSG
+343 FASLKGSVSFGSD

-363 TLNANQTYDIL
+363 TLNSNQTYDIL
-374 TTNGTIQYG
+374 TTNGAIQYG

-393 NYKGDKAISHVE
+393 NYKGDKAISHVG

-418 GQDETLQETFSN
+418 GQDETLQETFN
-430 KSITT
+430 KQSIIT

-443 AKAKAT
+443 QQAQKT
-449 YQQDLNNSQ
+449 YQEDVAHSQNALNNVTS
-458 SALSNAT
+458 
-465 NDNKI
+465 DNKI
-470 ASADT
+470 ANSDT
-475 GYTNNQNTTIKQD
+475 DYTKSSNPTINKD

-494 TSQQIAKDEQALQG
+494 TNQQIAQDEQALQQ
-508 DLNKLKQLANSSFN
+508 DLDKLKQLANSTTGFN

-528 AQSKEQ
+528 AQKQEQ
-534 QDEQTLQNEENTF
+534 QDEQTLQNEENAF
-547 SSEQEG
+547 NAEQEG
-553 LEKALANAKE
+553 LKQAIAKP
-563 QQEQQQAQA
+563 
-572 TYQQDLNNSQS
+572 
-583 ALSNATNDNKIA
+583 
-595 SADTDYT
+595 
-602 KNQNTAIKQDAQ
+602 
-614 NLENT
+614 T
-619 SQQITQDQKDLEQD
+619 SPTP
-633 LDKLQQL
+633 
-640 ANSKTGF
+640 SPT
-647 NEQAFNQAQSTE
+647 
-659 QQDEQTLQNEEETF
+659 
-673 SSEQEGLEKA
+673 
-683 LANAKHTSPTP
+683 PTP
-694 TKHTAQNNPPNKVS
+694 TKHTAQNTPPNKV
-708 PPTQNLPTTNVWNGV
+708 PPPAQNLPTTNVWNGV
-723 YNFQNQTYSK
+723 YNLQNQTYSN
-733 KGIYYIDPNLSGQSG
+733 KGVYYIDPNLSGQSG

-757 GYLDWFT
+757 
-764 LKNKFSVNANNG
+764 
-776 TLIIGNNTESANTKG
+776 
-791 LIWIGD
+791 
-797 DKGLVYYNT
+797 
-806 GTFNA
+806 
-811 ANIYLTSNLKTG
+811 
-823 NGFSGEGA
+823 
-831 TLNFNATNRITI
+831 
-843 NQASFDNSDAG
+843 
-854 AQHSYMNFK
+854 
-863 GSNIN
+863 
-868 VSGSSFTDDTNGG
+868 
-881 FSFSG
+881 
-886 NNNNSAI
+886 
-893 SFNKTKF
+893 
-900 NQGTYN
+900 
-906 FTNSANLS
+906 
-914 FNNSN
+914 
-919 FNQSTYNFN
+919 
-928 SLQSTFNNST
+928 
-938 FNQGTYNF
+938 
-946 TDNTSFNNDTFNQGT
+946 
-961 YNFNTSKVSFSG
+961 
-973 ANTLNSSSPFASLK
+973 
-987 GSVSFGSGAVF
+987 
-998 NLNQTLNANQT
+998 
-1009 YDILTTNGTIQYGV
+1009 
-1023 YQSYLWDL
+1023 
-1031 INYKG
+1031 
-1036 DKAISHVE
+1036 
-1044 VGNNTYDVTFDING
+1044 
-1058 QDETLQETFSNKSIT
+1058 
-1073 TQFLGDDL
+1073 
-1081 QAKAKATYQ
+1081 
-1090 QDLNNS
+1090 
-1096 QSALSNATNDNK
+1096 
-1108 IASADT
+1108 
-1114 GYTNNQNT
+1114 
-1122 TIKQDA
+1122 
-1128 QNLEHTSQQIAKD
+1128 
-1141 EQALQG
+1141 
-1147 DLNKL
+1147 
-1152 KQLANSSFNEQAF
+1152 
-1165 NQAQSKEQQ
+1165 
-1174 DEQTLQ
+1174 
-1180 NEEETFSSEQEGL
+1180 
-1193 EKALANA
+1193 
-1200 KPASP
+1200 
-1205 TPTPTPTPTP
+1205 
-1215 SPTPN
+1215 
-1220 PTPTKHTA
+1220 
-1228 PNKVPPTPPTQNLPT
+1228 
-1243 TNVWNGVY
+1243 
-1251 WLQNQTYSQKGVY
+1251 
-1264 YIDPNLSGQSGQS
+1264 
-1277 ANTLSTYTAN
+1277 TAN
-1287 LLGRSFGVNIQN
+1287 LFGRSFGVNIQN

-1322 GFGYIIGTFNAANIY
+1322 GFGYITGTFSAANIY
-1337 LTNNFKTGEGVSGS
+1337 LTNNFKTGEGVSNS

-1389 HSYATFDATN
+1389 HSYAAFDATN

-1412 WGKFSFNAKNISFS
+1412 WGKFSFSAKNISFS

-1432 FTNPGGSSVISAN
+1432 FTNPGGSSTISAN
-1445 AANSL
+1445 ASNSL
-1450 SFNNSRLNGGAVYN
+1450 SFINSRLNGGAVYN
-1464 LWANSLIFNNT
+1464 LQANSLIFNNT

-1526 GNKSQTAFKNSLTLD
+1526 GNKSQVTFKNSLTLD

-1549 NQSVLNASGASA
+1549 NQSVLNANGASA

-1575 ATFNSLFFNGATLS
+1575 ATFSNLSFNGGTLS
-1589 LNANSKLNASSASF
+1589 LNASSKLNASDASF

-1617 VSNASSLNA
+1617 ANNTSSLNA
-1626 NINFQGASQATFG
+1626 NINFQGASQADFG
-1639 GNTTIDAASFN
+1639 GNTTIDTASFN
-1650 FDSASSLSFNNLTA
+1650 FDSTSSLNFNNLTA

-1670 NGYAPSLSKALMS
+1670 NGYAPSLTKALMS

-1734 LFYGMKIQNAT
+1734 LFYGMKIQNAI

-1861 KGFSSGNLKTL
+1861 KGFSSENLKTL
-1872 LGILSQNSA
+1872 LGFLSQNSA
-1881 TLKEMIETNQL
+1881 TLKEMIESNQL
-1892 DNITSIN
+1892 DNITNIN
-1899 EVLQLLDRIKITPAQ
+1899 EVLQLLDKIKITQTQ
-1914 KQALLETI
+1914 KQALLDII

-1935 GNLVIGATQD
+1935 GNLIIGATQD
-1945 HVTNSTSSIWFGG
+1945 NVTNSTSSIWFGG
-1958 NGYSSPCALDSAT
+1958 NGYSSPCTLDSAT

-2007 TLGSGNAFE
+2007 TIGSGNAFE
-2016 SGGSADI
+2016 SGGSADV

-2050 GQEGIDKIFNQGNL
+2050 GQKGINEIFNQGNL

-2085 VENALI
+2085 IENALS
-2091 PLSKELPSSLQN
+2091 PLSKELPSSLQS

-2115 DNLLNNSGVM
+2115 DDLLNNSGVM

-2168 FIGGYMDASEL
+2168 FIGGYIDASEL
-2179 SSILSV
+2179 SSILGV

-2207 LLDEFLGQDVVK
+2207 LLNEFLGQDVVE

-2225 LVSNI
+2225 LVNNI
-2230 INNIISQGGLSGI
+2230 INNIISQGGLSGV

-2368 CINLAN
+2368 CVNLAN

-2396 VRANNFTFLGVIASN
+2396 VRANNFTFLGAITSN
-2411 GAIDLSQVKNN
+2411 GAIDLSQVTNN

-2436 QANNLTIANAFN
+2436 QANNLTITNAFN

-2458 GDFTLNQQ
+2458 GNFTLNQQ

-2501 NAQGIATIMTNYNNP
+2501 NAQGAATIMANDNNP
-2516 LIQFNTSSKETG
+2516 LIQFNTSSKEAGT
-2528 AYTLIDSA
+2528 YTLIDSA

-2553 DNYLKLYTLINING
+2553 DNYLKLYVLIDING

-2575 GLTYNGQAVS
+2575 GLTYNGQAVN
-2585 IKDGGLIVGFKDSQN
+2585 IKDGGLVVGFKDSQN

-2612 KIAVSNAPINNLQAP
+2612 KIAVSNDPINNLQAP

-2637 GIQGVDSIEQA
+2637 GTQGVDSIDQA
-2648 GGTQAINWL
+2648 GGNQAINWL

-2671 YYLESHSTKDLTT
+2671 YYLESHSVKDLTT

-2695 IANPNFKNDATNILQ
+2695 IANPDFKNDATNILQ

-2725 DTSTFASADFHE
+2725 DTSTFARSDFLE

-2816 HANITQ
+2816 HGNITQ

-2869 QSYRYN
+2869 QSYRYD

-2895 VIFKPQIGLAYY
+2895 VIFKPQVGLAYY
-2907 YIGMSGLRGIMDDPI
+2907 YIGLSGLRGIMDDPI

>member
-1 MAFKKAGLISK
+1 MAFKKVRLISK
-12 FISKGSFK
+12 LISKGSFK

-32 PILKREKPLK
+32 QILKHEKPLK
-42 RHKKT
+42 CHKKT
-47 KSIKKP
+47 KSVKKP
-53 FNKNKSFLKASVLLI
+53 FNKNKSFLKASILLI
-68 GALGGLPH
+68 GALGGLSH

-87 WSGYHDK
+87 SYWSYQDN
-94 IESGSNSPTH
+94 IESGPNSPTH

-109 FSSTQGSGTYYLNT
+109 FSSAQGSGTYYLNT

-136 KFNNGTLNVGGN
+136 KFNGGTLDIGGN

-154 GVNGVN
+154 GINGGDI
-160 VGYITGT
+160 GYITGT
-167 YDAQTINFNSSRITT
+167 YDAQTMNFNSSHITT
-182 GNSLSDGGGA
+182 GNSYADGGGA
-192 TLNFNATNRITINQA
+192 TLNFNATNNITINQA

-212 DAGAQHSYMNF
+212 DAGTQHSYMNF
-223 KGSNINVSG
+223 KGSNIKVSG
-232 SSFTD
+232 SSFKD
-237 DTNGGFSFSGNNNNS
+237 DTNGGFNFSGNNNNS
-252 AISFNKTKFNQG
+252 VISFDKTNFNQGAYNFSNSTSSSFDNSSFNQGTYHFNSAQSTFENSNFNQG
-264 TYNFTNSANLSFNN
+264 TYNFNN
-278 SNFNQ
+278 NA
-283 STYNFNS
+283 
-290 LQSTFNN
+290 
-297 STFNQGTYNFTDN
+297 
-310 TSFNNDT
+310 SFNNDT

-327 SKVSFSGANT
+327 SKVSFSGTNT

-343 FASLKGSVSFGSG
+343 FASLKGSVSFNSG
-356 AVFNLNQ
+356 AIFNLNQ
-363 TLNANQTYDIL
+363 TLNDNQIYDIL
-374 TTNGTIQYG
+374 TTNGAIQYG

-393 NYKGDKAISHVE
+393 NYKGDKAISHVG

-418 GQDETLQETFSN
+418 GQDETLQEIFN
-430 KSITT
+430 KQSIIT
-435 QFLGDDLQ
+435 QFLGDNLQQQAQKIYQEDL
-443 AKAKAT
+443 T
-449 YQQDLNNSQ
+449 NSQ
-458 SALSNAT
+458 NALSGAT
-465 NDNKI
+465 SDNTI
-470 ASADT
+470 ANNDT
-475 GYTNNQNTTIKQD
+475 GYTNNKNTTITKD
-488 AQNLEH
+488 AQNLEN
-494 TSQQIAKDEQALQG
+494 TNQQIQKDEQALEK
-508 DLNKLKQLANSSFN
+508 DLAQIKQLANSTTGFN
-522 EQAFNQ
+522 EQAFKN
-528 AQSKEQ
+528 AQKQEQ
-534 QDEQTLQNEENTF
+534 QDEQTLQNDENAFNTK
-547 SSEQEG
+547 QER
-553 LEKALANAKE
+553 LK
-563 QQEQQQAQA
+563 QA
-572 TYQQDLNNSQS
+572 
-583 ALSNATNDNKIA
+583 I
-595 SADTDYT
+595 
-602 KNQNTAIKQDAQ
+602 
-614 NLENT
+614 
-619 SQQITQDQKDLEQD
+619 
-633 LDKLQQL
+633 
-640 ANSKTGF
+640 ANSKPASPT
-647 NEQAFNQAQSTE
+647 
-659 QQDEQTLQNEEETF
+659 
-673 SSEQEGLEKA
+673 
-683 LANAKHTSPTP
+683 PTP
-694 TKHTAQNNPPNKVS
+694 TKHTAQN
-708 PPTQNLPTTNVWNGV
+708 
-723 YNFQNQTYSK
+723 
-733 KGIYYIDPNLSGQSG
+733 
-748 QSGNTLSTY
+748 
-757 GYLDWFT
+757 
-764 LKNKFSVNANNG
+764 
-776 TLIIGNNTESANTKG
+776 
-791 LIWIGD
+791 
-797 DKGLVYYNT
+797 
-806 GTFNA
+806 
-811 ANIYLTSNLKTG
+811 
-823 NGFSGEGA
+823 
-831 TLNFNATNRITI
+831 
-843 NQASFDNSDAG
+843 
-854 AQHSYMNFK
+854 
-863 GSNIN
+863 
-868 VSGSSFTDDTNGG
+868 
-881 FSFSG
+881 
-886 NNNNSAI
+886 
-893 SFNKTKF
+893 
-900 NQGTYN
+900 
-906 FTNSANLS
+906 
-914 FNNSN
+914 
-919 FNQSTYNFN
+919 
-928 SLQSTFNNST
+928 
-938 FNQGTYNF
+938 
-946 TDNTSFNNDTFNQGT
+946 
-961 YNFNTSKVSFSG
+961 
-973 ANTLNSSSPFASLK
+973 
-987 GSVSFGSGAVF
+987 
-998 NLNQTLNANQT
+998 
-1009 YDILTTNGTIQYGV
+1009 
-1023 YQSYLWDL
+1023 
-1031 INYKG
+1031 
-1036 DKAISHVE
+1036 
-1044 VGNNTYDVTFDING
+1044 
-1058 QDETLQETFSNKSIT
+1058 
-1073 TQFLGDDL
+1073 
-1081 QAKAKATYQ
+1081 
-1090 QDLNNS
+1090 
-1096 QSALSNATNDNK
+1096 
-1108 IASADT
+1108 
-1114 GYTNNQNT
+1114 
-1122 TIKQDA
+1122 
-1128 QNLEHTSQQIAKD
+1128 
-1141 EQALQG
+1141 
-1147 DLNKL
+1147 
-1152 KQLANSSFNEQAF
+1152 
-1165 NQAQSKEQQ
+1165 
-1174 DEQTLQ
+1174 
-1180 NEEETFSSEQEGL
+1180 
-1193 EKALANA
+1193 
-1200 KPASP
+1200 
-1205 TPTPTPTPTP
+1205 TP
-1215 SPTPN
+1215 
-1220 PTPTKHTA
+1220 

-1243 TNVWNGVY
+1243 TNVWDGVY
-1251 WLQNQTYSQKGVY
+1251 NLQNQTYSQKGVY

-1287 LLGRSFGVNIQN
+1287 LFGRSFGVNIQN

-1322 GFGYIIGTFNAANIY
+1322 GFGYITGTFDAANIY
-1337 LTNNFKTGEGVSGS
+1337 LTNNFKTGEGVSNS

-1389 HSYATFDATN
+1389 HSYAAFDALN

-1412 WGKFSFNAKNISFS
+1412 WGKFSFSAKNISFS

-1450 SFNNSRLNGGAVYN
+1450 SFINSRLNGGAIYN
-1464 LWANSLIFNNT
+1464 LQANSLIFNNT

-1489 FNATTQLLGNTSFTL
+1489 FNATTQLLGNTNFTL

-1526 GNKSQTAFKNSLTLD
+1526 GNKSQATFKNSLTLD

-1549 NQSVLNASGASA
+1549 NQSVLNANGASA

-1575 ATFNSLFFNGATLS
+1575 ATFKSLFFNGGTLS
-1589 LNANSKLNASSASF
+1589 LNASSKLNASSASF

-1617 VSNASSLNA
+1617 ANNTSSLNA
-1626 NINFQGASQATFG
+1626 NINFQGTSQADFG
-1639 GNTTIDAASFN
+1639 GNTTIDTASFN
-1650 FDSASSLSFNNLTA
+1650 FDSASSLNFNNLTA

-1670 NGYAPSLSKALMS
+1670 NGYAPSLTKALMS

-1812 YDYSDNQAGTYYL
+1812 YDYSDDQAGTYYL

-1881 TLKEMIETNQL
+1881 TLKEMIESNQL
-1892 DNITSIN
+1892 DNITNIN
-1899 EVLQLLDRIKITPAQ
+1899 EVLQLLDKIKITQAQ

-1922 NHLTDNINQTFSN
+1922 NHLTDNINQTFNN
-1935 GNLVIGATQD
+1935 GNLIIGATQD
-1945 HVTNSTSSIWFGG
+1945 NVTNSTSSIWFGG

-1998 KAKSIYITG
+1998 KAKSVYITG

-2016 SGGSADI
+2016 SGGSADV

-2064 ANVLSQMA
+2064 ANILSQMA

-2085 VENALI
+2085 IANALS
-2091 PLSKELPSSLQN
+2091 PLSKELPASLQN

-2115 DNLLNNSGVM
+2115 DDLLNNSGVM

-2168 FIGGYMDASEL
+2168 FIGGYIDASEL
-2179 SSILSV
+2179 SSILGV

-2207 LLDEFLGQDVVK
+2207 LLNEFLGQDVVK

-2230 INNIISQGGLSGI
+2230 INNIISQGGLSGV

-2297 FSNATGGSLNF
+2297 FSNAIGGSLNF
-2308 VANKSIIFNG
+2308 IANKSIIFNG

-2328 GALIFASNGV
+2328 GALIFASNDV

-2396 VRANNFTFLGVIASN
+2396 VHANNFTFLGAIASN

-2436 QANNLTIANAFN
+2436 QANNLTITNAFN

-2458 GDFTLNQQ
+2458 GNFTLNQQ

-2472 ASGLNVMGNFNS
+2472 ANGLNVMGNFNS

-2490 NLSHSVSHAII
+2490 NLSHSASHAII
-2501 NAQGIATIMTNYNNP
+2501 NIQGNATIMANNNNP
-2516 LIQFNTSSKETG
+2516 LIQFNTSSKEAGT
-2528 AYTLIDSA
+2528 YTLIDSA
-2536 KAIYYGYNDQI
+2536 KAIYYGYNNQI

-2553 DNYLKLYTLINING
+2553 DNYLKLYALIDING

-2575 GLTYNGQAVS
+2575 GLTYNGRAVS
-2585 IKDGGLIVGFKDSQN
+2585 IKDGGLVVGFKDSQN

-2612 KIAVSNAPINNLQAP
+2612 KIAVSNDPINNLQAP

-2637 GIQGVDSIEQA
+2637 GTQGVDSIDQA
-2648 GGTQAINWL
+2648 GGAQAINWL

-2695 IANPNFKNDATNILQ
+2695 IANPDFKNDATNILQ

-2725 DTSTFASADFHE
+2725 DTSTFARSDFLE

-2869 QSYRYN
+2869 QSYKYD

-2907 YIGMSGLRGIMDDPI
+2907 YIGLSSLRGIMDDPI

>member
-1 MAFKKAGLISK
+1 MAFKKARLISR

-20 LNKISKKIFKLN
+20 LNKISKKFFTLN
-32 PILKREKPLK
+32 RILKREKPLK

-47 KSIKKP
+47 LKPIKKLSDR
-53 FNKNKSFLKASVLLI
+53 NKSFLKASVLLI
-68 GALGGLPH
+68 GALGGLSH
-76 LRASECRYWSW
+76 LKANECRYWSW
-87 WSGYHDK
+87 SSWSYQDN
-94 IESGSNSPTH
+94 IESGPNSPTH

-109 FSSTQGSGTYYLNT
+109 FSSAQGSGTYYLNT

-136 KFNNGTLNVGGN
+136 KFNGGTLDIGGN

-154 GVNGVN
+154 GINGGD
-160 VGYITGT
+160 VGYITGA
-167 YDAQTINFNSSRITT
+167 YDAQTINFNSSHIIT
-182 GNSLSDGGGA
+182 GNSYADGGGA
-192 TLNFNATNRITINQA
+192 TLNFNATNNITINQA
-207 SFDNS
+207 SFDNG
-212 DAGAQHSYMNF
+212 DAGTQKSYMNF
-223 KGSNINVSG
+223 KGSNIKVSG

-237 DTNGGFSFSGNNNNS
+237 DTDGGFSFSGNNNNS
-252 AISFNKTKFNQG
+252 VISFNQTSFNQGTYHFSNSASSSFDNSNFNQGTYHFNSAQSTFENSNFNQG
-264 TYNFTNSANLSFNN
+264 TYNFNNNASFN
-278 SNFNQ
+278 S
-283 STYNFNS
+283 
-290 LQSTFNN
+290 
-297 STFNQGTYNFTDN
+297 
-310 TSFNNDT
+310 DT

-327 SKVSFSGANT
+327 NKVSFSGINT

-343 FASLKGSVSFGSG
+343 FASLKGSVSFNSN
-356 AVFNLNQ
+356 AIFNLNQ
-363 TLNANQTYDIL
+363 TLSGNQTYDIL
-374 TTNGTIQYG
+374 TTNGAIQYG

-418 GQDETLQETFSN
+418 GQDETSQETFSN
-430 KSITT
+430 QSIIT

-443 AKAKAT
+443 QQAQKT
-449 YQQDLNNSQ
+449 YQEDVNNSQ
-458 SALSNAT
+458 NALNDVTSDNTIANNDTSYTQSKNAT
-465 NDNKI
+465 
-470 ASADT
+470 
-475 GYTNNQNTTIKQD
+475 
-488 AQNLEH
+488 
-494 TSQQIAKDEQALQG
+494 IAKDAQSLENTNQQIQKGEQALEK
-508 DLNKLKQLANSSFN
+508 DLAQIKQLANSTTGFN
-522 EQAFNQ
+522 EQAFTQ
-528 AQSKEQ
+528 AQKQEQ
-534 QDEQTLQNEENTF
+534 QDEQTLQNNENAFNT
-547 SSEQEG
+547 EQEG
-553 LEKALANAKE
+553 LKQAIANAKP
-563 QQEQQQAQA
+563 
-572 TYQQDLNNSQS
+572 
-583 ALSNATNDNKIA
+583 
-595 SADTDYT
+595 
-602 KNQNTAIKQDAQ
+602 
-614 NLENT
+614 
-619 SQQITQDQKDLEQD
+619 
-633 LDKLQQL
+633 
-640 ANSKTGF
+640 ANPTP
-647 NEQAFNQAQSTE
+647 
-659 QQDEQTLQNEEETF
+659 
-673 SSEQEGLEKA
+673 
-683 LANAKHTSPTP
+683 SPTPSP
-694 TKHTAQNNPPNKVS
+694 TKHTAPNTPPSQV
-708 PPTQNLPTTNVWNGV
+708 PPTPTQNLPAESVWSGV
-723 YNFQNQTYSK
+723 YWLQNKTYSN
-733 KGIYYIDPNLSGQSG
+733 KGIYYIDPNLSGQIG
-748 QSGNTLSTY
+748 QSG
-757 GYLDWFT
+757 
-764 LKNKFSVNANNG
+764 
-776 TLIIGNNTESANTKG
+776 
-791 LIWIGD
+791 
-797 DKGLVYYNT
+797 
-806 GTFNA
+806 
-811 ANIYLTSNLKTG
+811 
-823 NGFSGEGA
+823 
-831 TLNFNATNRITI
+831 
-843 NQASFDNSDAG
+843 
-854 AQHSYMNFK
+854 
-863 GSNIN
+863 
-868 VSGSSFTDDTNGG
+868 
-881 FSFSG
+881 
-886 NNNNSAI
+886 
-893 SFNKTKF
+893 
-900 NQGTYN
+900 
-906 FTNSANLS
+906 
-914 FNNSN
+914 
-919 FNQSTYNFN
+919 
-928 SLQSTFNNST
+928 
-938 FNQGTYNF
+938 
-946 TDNTSFNNDTFNQGT
+946 
-961 YNFNTSKVSFSG
+961 
-973 ANTLNSSSPFASLK
+973 
-987 GSVSFGSGAVF
+987 
-998 NLNQTLNANQT
+998 
-1009 YDILTTNGTIQYGV
+1009 
-1023 YQSYLWDL
+1023 
-1031 INYKG
+1031 
-1036 DKAISHVE
+1036 
-1044 VGNNTYDVTFDING
+1044 
-1058 QDETLQETFSNKSIT
+1058 
-1073 TQFLGDDL
+1073 
-1081 QAKAKATYQ
+1081 
-1090 QDLNNS
+1090 
-1096 QSALSNATNDNK
+1096 
-1108 IASADT
+1108 
-1114 GYTNNQNT
+1114 
-1122 TIKQDA
+1122 
-1128 QNLEHTSQQIAKD
+1128 
-1141 EQALQG
+1141 
-1147 DLNKL
+1147 
-1152 KQLANSSFNEQAF
+1152 
-1165 NQAQSKEQQ
+1165 
-1174 DEQTLQ
+1174 
-1180 NEEETFSSEQEGL
+1180 
-1193 EKALANA
+1193 
-1200 KPASP
+1200 
-1205 TPTPTPTPTP
+1205 
-1215 SPTPN
+1215 
-1220 PTPTKHTA
+1220 
-1228 PNKVPPTPPTQNLPT
+1228 
-1243 TNVWNGVY
+1243 
-1251 WLQNQTYSQKGVY
+1251 
-1264 YIDPNLSGQSGQS
+1264 
-1277 ANTLSTYTAN
+1277 NTLSTYTAN
-1287 LLGRSFGVNIQN
+1287 LLGRSFGVNANN

-1305 NNTESVNDNGL
+1305 NNTESVNSNGL

-1322 GFGYIIGTFNAANIY
+1322 GFGYITGTFNAANIY
-1337 LTNNFKTGEGVSGS
+1337 LTNNFKTGEGVSNS

-1371 NYNDAE
+1371 NYNNAE

-1389 HSYATFDATN
+1389 HSYTTFDALN

-1412 WGKFSFNAKNISFS
+1412 WGKFSFSAENISFS

-1432 FTNPGGSSVISAN
+1432 FTNPGGSSTISAN
-1445 AANSL
+1445 ASNSL
-1450 SFNNSRLNGGAVYN
+1450 SFIDSRLNGGAIYN
-1464 LWANSLIFNNT
+1464 LQANSLIFNNT

-1526 GNKSQTAFKNSLTLD
+1526 GNKSQAAFKNSLTLD

-1549 NQSVLNASGASA
+1549 NQSVLNASGANA

-1575 ATFNSLFFNGATLS
+1575 AAFNSLFFNGGTLS
-1589 LNANSKLNASSASF
+1589 LNANSKLSASSASF

-1617 VSNASSLNA
+1617 ANNTSSLNA
-1626 NINFQGASQATFG
+1626 NINFQGASQADFG
-1639 GNTTIDAASFN
+1639 GNTTIDTASFN
-1650 FDSASSLSFNNLTA
+1650 FDSASSLNFNNLTA

-1670 NGYAPSLSKALMS
+1670 NGYAPSLTKALMS
-1683 VSGQFVLGN
+1683 VSGQFVLGS

-1776 TIEVLNNPNSASNTI
+1776 TIEVLNNPNSTSNTI

-1832 FTPKGSQTPQTPGTY
+1832 FTPKGSQMPQAPGTY

-1861 KGFSSGNLKTL
+1861 KGFSSENLKTL

-1881 TLKEMIETNQL
+1881 TLKEMIESNQL
-1892 DNITSIN
+1892 DNITNIN
-1899 EVLQLLDRIKITPAQ
+1899 EVLQLLDKIKITQAQ

-1922 NHLTDNINQTFSN
+1922 NHLTDNINQTFNN

-1945 HVTNSTSSIWFGG
+1945 NVTNSTSSIWFGG

-2007 TLGSGNAFE
+2007 TIGSGNAFE
-2016 SGGSADI
+2016 SGGSADV

-2064 ANVLSQMA
+2064 ANVLSQVA

-2085 VENALI
+2085 IENALS
-2091 PLSKELPSSLQN
+2091 PLSKELPASLQD

-2115 DNLLNNSGVM
+2115 DDLLNNSGVM
-2125 NAIQNIISKKL
+2125 NEIQNIISQKL

-2168 FIGGYMDASEL
+2168 FIGGYIDAPEL
-2179 SSILSV
+2179 SSILGV

-2207 LLDEFLGQDVVK
+2207 LLNEFLGQDVVK

-2230 INNIISQGGLSGI
+2230 INSIISQGGLSGV

-2261 ENDLGALLSPRGLHD
+2261 ENDLGVLLSPRGLHD

-2287 NGYVFVNNSS
+2287 DGYVFVNNSS

-2318 DNTIDFSKYQ
+2318 DNMIDFSKYQ
-2328 GALIFASNGV
+2328 GTLIFASNGV
-2338 SNINITTLNATN
+2338 SSINITTINATN

-2380 SSSTNSSVTP
+2380 SSSANSSVTP
-2390 TNESLS
+2390 TNETLG
-2396 VRANNFTFLGVIASN
+2396 VRANNFTFLGAIASN
-2411 GAIDLSQVKNN
+2411 GAIDLSQVTNN

-2436 QANNLTIANAFN
+2436 QANNLTITNAFN

-2458 GDFTLNQQ
+2458 GNFTLNQQ

-2484 YGDLVF
+2484 YGDLMF

-2501 NAQGIATIMTNYNNP
+2501 NTQGAATIMANNNP
-2516 LIQFNTSSKETG
+2516 LIQFNASSKEVGT
-2528 AYTLIDSA
+2528 YTLIDSA
-2536 KAIYYGYNDQI
+2536 KAIYYGYNNQI

-2553 DNYLKLYTLINING
+2553 DNYLKLYALIDING

-2585 IKDGGLIVGFKDSQN
+2585 VKDGGLVVGFKDSQN

-2612 KIAVSNAPINNLQAP
+2612 KIAVSNVPINNLQAP

-2637 GIQGVDSIEQA
+2637 GVQSVDSIDQA
-2648 GGTQAINWL
+2648 GGNQAINWL

-2725 DTSTFASADFHE
+2725 DTSTFARSDFLE

-2781 INGGTGTL
+2781 ISGGTGTL

-2828 NMGVYS
+2828 NVGVYS

-2869 QSYRYN
+2869 QSYRYD

-2895 VIFKPQIGLAYY
+2895 VIFKPQVGLSYY
-2907 YIGMSGLRGIMDDPI
+2907 YIGLSGLRGIMDDPI

>member
-1 MAFKKAGLISK
+1 MAFKKARLISR

-32 PILKREKPLK
+32 QILKCEKPLK
-42 RHKKT
+42 RHKKAL
-47 KSIKKP
+47 KPIKKLS
-53 FNKNKSFLKASVLLI
+53 NRNKSFLKASVLLI
-68 GALGGLPH
+68 GALGGLSH
-76 LRASECRYWSW
+76 LRANECRYWSW
-87 WSGYHDK
+87 SSWSYQDN
-94 IESGSNSPTH
+94 IESGPNSPTH

-136 KFNNGTLNVGGN
+136 KFNGGTLNVGGN

-154 GVNGVN
+154 GINGGD

-167 YDAQTINFNSSRITT
+167 YDAQTINFNSSHLTT
-182 GNSLSDGGGA
+182 GNSYSDGGGA
-192 TLNFNATNRITINQA
+192 TLNFNATNNITINQA
-207 SFDNS
+207 SLDNS
-212 DAGAQHSYMNF
+212 DAGTQKSYMNF
-223 KGSNINVSG
+223 KGSNIKVSG

-252 AISFNKTKFNQG
+252 AISFNQTNFNQG
-264 TYNFTNSANLSFNN
+264 TYNFSNSASSSFDNSSFNQGTYHFNSTQSAFEN
-278 SNFNQ
+278 SN
-283 STYNFNS
+283 
-290 LQSTFNN
+290 
-297 STFNQGTYNFTDN
+297 FNQGTYNFSN
-310 TSFNNDT
+310 STSFNSDT

-327 SKVSFSGANT
+327 SKVSFSGTNT

-343 FASLKGSVSFGSG
+343 FASLKGSVSFNSN
-356 AVFNLNQ
+356 AIFNLNQ
-363 TLNANQTYDIL
+363 TLNNNQTYDIL
-374 TTNGTIQYG
+374 TTNGAIQYE

-418 GQDETLQETFSN
+418 GQDETLQETFN
-430 KSITT
+430 NQSIIT

-443 AKAKAT
+443 
-449 YQQDLNNSQ
+449 
-458 SALSNAT
+458 
-465 NDNKI
+465 
-470 ASADT
+470 
-475 GYTNNQNTTIKQD
+475 
-488 AQNLEH
+488 
-494 TSQQIAKDEQALQG
+494 
-508 DLNKLKQLANSSFN
+508 
-522 EQAFNQ
+522 
-528 AQSKEQ
+528 
-534 QDEQTLQNEENTF
+534 
-547 SSEQEG
+547 
-553 LEKALANAKE
+553 
-563 QQEQQQAQA
+563 QQAQQ
-572 TYQQDLNNSQS
+572 TYQEDVAHSQNALNNVTS
-583 ALSNATNDNKIA
+583 DNTIA
-595 SADTDYT
+595 SNDTSYT
-602 KNQNTAIKQDAQ
+602 QSKNPTIAKDAQ

-619 SQQITQDQKDLEQD
+619 NQQIAQDEQALEKDLAQI
-633 LDKLQQL
+633 KQL
-640 ANSKTGF
+640 ANSTTGF
-647 NEQAFNQAQSTE
+647 NEQAFNQAQKQE
-659 QQDEQTLQNEEETF
+659 QQDEQTLQNDENAFNT
-673 SSEQEGLEKA
+673 EQEGLEQA
-683 LANAKHTSPTP
+683 IANAKHANPTPSHAPTP
-694 TKHTAQNNPPNKVS
+694 TKHTAQNTPP
-708 PPTQNLPTTNVWNGV
+708 
-723 YNFQNQTYSK
+723 
-733 KGIYYIDPNLSGQSG
+733 
-748 QSGNTLSTY
+748 
-757 GYLDWFT
+757 
-764 LKNKFSVNANNG
+764 
-776 TLIIGNNTESANTKG
+776 
-791 LIWIGD
+791 
-797 DKGLVYYNT
+797 
-806 GTFNA
+806 
-811 ANIYLTSNLKTG
+811 
-823 NGFSGEGA
+823 
-831 TLNFNATNRITI
+831 
-843 NQASFDNSDAG
+843 
-854 AQHSYMNFK
+854 
-863 GSNIN
+863 
-868 VSGSSFTDDTNGG
+868 
-881 FSFSG
+881 
-886 NNNNSAI
+886 
-893 SFNKTKF
+893 
-900 NQGTYN
+900 
-906 FTNSANLS
+906 
-914 FNNSN
+914 
-919 FNQSTYNFN
+919 
-928 SLQSTFNNST
+928 
-938 FNQGTYNF
+938 
-946 TDNTSFNNDTFNQGT
+946 
-961 YNFNTSKVSFSG
+961 
-973 ANTLNSSSPFASLK
+973 
-987 GSVSFGSGAVF
+987 
-998 NLNQTLNANQT
+998 
-1009 YDILTTNGTIQYGV
+1009 
-1023 YQSYLWDL
+1023 
-1031 INYKG
+1031 
-1036 DKAISHVE
+1036 
-1044 VGNNTYDVTFDING
+1044 
-1058 QDETLQETFSNKSIT
+1058 
-1073 TQFLGDDL
+1073 
-1081 QAKAKATYQ
+1081 
-1090 QDLNNS
+1090 S
-1096 QSALSNATNDNK
+1096 Q
-1108 IASADT
+1108 
-1114 GYTNNQNT
+1114 
-1122 TIKQDA
+1122 
-1128 QNLEHTSQQIAKD
+1128 
-1141 EQALQG
+1141 
-1147 DLNKL
+1147 
-1152 KQLANSSFNEQAF
+1152 
-1165 NQAQSKEQQ
+1165 
-1174 DEQTLQ
+1174 
-1180 NEEETFSSEQEGL
+1180 
-1193 EKALANA
+1193 
-1200 KPASP
+1200 
-1205 TPTPTPTPTP
+1205 
-1215 SPTPN
+1215 
-1220 PTPTKHTA
+1220 
-1228 PNKVPPTPPTQNLPT
+1228 VPPTPPTQNLPT

-1251 WLQNQTYSQKGVY
+1251 NLQNQTYSNKGVY

-1277 ANTLSTYTAN
+1277 GNTLNTYTAN
-1287 LLGRSFGVNIQN
+1287 LFGRSFGVNIQN

-1305 NNTESVNDNGL
+1305 NDTESVNDNGL

-1322 GFGYIIGTFNAANIY
+1322 GFGYITGTFSAANIY
-1337 LTNNFKTGEGVSGS
+1337 LTNNFKTGEGVSNS

-1389 HSYATFDATN
+1389 HSYAAFDATN
-1399 NISVTNSSFSDMT
+1399 NISVTDSSFSDMT
-1412 WGKFSFNAKNISFS
+1412 WGKFSFTAKNISFS

-1445 AANSL
+1445 ASNSL
-1450 SFNNSRLNGGAVYN
+1450 SFIDSRLNGGAVYN
-1464 LWANSLIFNNT
+1464 LQANSLIFNNT

-1526 GNKSQTAFKNSLTLD
+1526 GNKSQAAFKNSLTLD

-1549 NQSVLNASGASA
+1549 NQSVLNANNTSA

-1575 ATFNSLFFNGATLS
+1575 ATFNSLFFNGGTLS

-1617 VSNASSLNA
+1617 ANNTSSLNA
-1626 NINFQGASQATFG
+1626 NINFQGASQADFG
-1639 GNTTIDAASFN
+1639 GNTTIDTASFN
-1650 FDSASSLSFNNLTA
+1650 FDSASSLNFNNLTV

-1670 NGYAPSLSKALMS
+1670 NGYAPSLTKALMS

-1812 YDYSDNQAGTYYL
+1812 YDYSDNQVGTYYL

-1832 FTPKGSQTPQTPGTY
+1832 FTPKGSQTPQAPGTY

-1861 KGFSSGNLKTL
+1861 KGFSSENLKTL

-1881 TLKEMIETNQL
+1881 ALKEMIESNQL
-1892 DNITSIN
+1892 DNITNIN
-1899 EVLQLLDRIKITPAQ
+1899 EVLQLLDKIKITQAQ
-1914 KQALLETI
+1914 KQAFLETI
-1922 NHLTDNINQTFSN
+1922 NHLTDNINQTFNN

-1945 HVTNSTSSIWFGG
+1945 NVTNSTSSIWFGG

-2007 TLGSGNAFE
+2007 TIGSGNAFE
-2016 SGGSADI
+2016 SGGSADV
-2023 TFQSANNLVLNK
+2023 TFQSDNNLVLDK

-2050 GQEGIDKIFNQGNL
+2050 GQKGINEIFNQGNL
-2064 ANVLSQMA
+2064 ANVLSQVA

-2085 VENALI
+2085 IENALS

-2115 DNLLNNSGVM
+2115 DDLLNNSGVM
-2125 NAIQNIISKKL
+2125 NEIQNIISKKL

-2168 FIGGYMDASEL
+2168 FIGGYIDASEL

-2185 ILKDIT
+2185 VLKDIT
-2191 NPPTSLQK
+2191 NPPASLQK

-2207 LLDEFLGQDVVK
+2207 LLNEFLGQDVVK
-2219 KLESQG
+2219 KLESQD

-2230 INNIISQGGLSGI
+2230 INNIISQGGLSGV

-2368 CINLAN
+2368 CVNLAN

-2380 SSSTNSSVTP
+2380 SSSVNSSVTP
-2390 TNESLS
+2390 TNETLS
-2396 VRANNFTFLGVIASN
+2396 VRANNFTFLGAIASN

-2436 QANNLTIANAFN
+2436 QANNLTITNAFN

-2458 GDFTLNQQ
+2458 GNFTLNQQ

-2490 NLSHSVSHAII
+2490 NLNHSASHAII
-2501 NAQGIATIMTNYNNP
+2501 NAQGVATIMANNNNP
-2516 LIQFNTSSKETG
+2516 LIQFNTPSKETG

-2553 DNYLKLYTLINING
+2553 DNYLKLYTLIDING
-2567 KHMVMTDN
+2567 KRMVMSDN
-2575 GLTYNGQAVS
+2575 GLTYNGQAVN
-2585 IKDGGLIVGFKDSQN
+2585 IKDGGLVVGFKDSQN

-2612 KIAVSNAPINNLQAP
+2612 KIAVSNDPINNLQAP

-2637 GIQGVDSIEQA
+2637 GVQSVDSIDQA

-2684 IAGDIANTLEV
+2684 IAGDIANTLEI
-2695 IANPNFKNDATNILQ
+2695 IANPDFKNDATNILQ

-2816 HANITQ
+2816 HGNITQ

-2869 QSYRYN
+2869 QSYKYD

-2895 VIFKPQIGLAYY
+2895 VIFKPQVGLAYY
-2907 YIGMSGLRGIMDDPI
+2907 YIGLSGLRGIMDDPI

>member
-1 MAFKKAGLISK
+1 MAFKKARLISR
-12 FISKGSFK
+12 FVSKGSFK
-20 LNKISKKIFKLN
+20 LNKISKKFFTLN
-32 PILKREKPLK
+32 RILKREKPLK

-47 KSIKKP
+47 KSIKK
-53 FNKNKSFLKASVLLI
+53 FSNRNKSFLKASILLI
-68 GALGGLPH
+68 GALGGLSH
-76 LRASECRYWSW
+76 LRANECRYWSW
-87 WSGYHDK
+87 SSWNYQDN
-94 IESGSNSPTH
+94 IESGPNSPTH

-109 FSSTQGSGTYYLNT
+109 FSSAQGSGTYYLNT

-154 GVNGVN
+154 GINGGD

-167 YDAQTINFNSSRITT
+167 YDAQTINFNSSHLTT
-182 GNSLSDGGGA
+182 GNSYADGGGA
-192 TLNFNATNRITINQA
+192 TLNFNATNNITINQA
-207 SFDNS
+207 SLDNN
-212 DAGAQHSYMNF
+212 DAGIQKSYMNF
-223 KGSNINVSG
+223 KGSNIKVSG
-232 SSFTD
+232 SSFKD
-237 DTNGGFSFSGNNNNS
+237 DTDGGFSFSGNNNNS
-252 AISFNKTKFNQG
+252 VISFNQTNFNQG
-264 TYNFTNSANLSFNN
+264 TYRFNSAQSAFNN
-278 SNFNQ
+278 SA
-283 STYNFNS
+283 
-290 LQSTFNN
+290 
-297 STFNQGTYNFTDN
+297 
-310 TSFNNDT
+310 
-317 FNQGTYNFNT
+317 FNQGTYNFNDSVSFNNNT
-327 SKVSFSGANT
+327 FNQGTYDFNDSKVSFSGTNT

-343 FASLKGSVSFGSG
+343 FASLKGSVSFNSN
-356 AVFNLNQ
+356 AIFNLNQ
-363 TLNANQTYDIL
+363 TLNNNQTYDIL
-374 TTNGTIQYG
+374 TTNGAIQYG

-430 KSITT
+430 QSIVT

-443 AKAKAT
+443 QQAQKT
-449 YQQDLNNSQ
+449 YQEDVNNSQ
-458 SALSNAT
+458 NALSGATSDNTIANNDTSYTQSKNAT
-465 NDNKI
+465 VAK
-470 ASADT
+470 
-475 GYTNNQNTTIKQD
+475 D
-488 AQNLEH
+488 AQSLEN
-494 TSQQIAKDEQALQG
+494 TNQQIQKDEQALEK
-508 DLNKLKQLANSSFN
+508 DLAQIKQLANSTTGFN
-522 EQAFNQ
+522 EQAFTQ
-528 AQSKEQ
+528 AQKQEQ
-534 QDEQTLQNEENTF
+534 QDEQTLQNNENAFNTK
-547 SSEQEG
+547 QEG
-553 LEKALANAKE
+553 LKQAIANAKP
-563 QQEQQQAQA
+563 A
-572 TYQQDLNNSQS
+572 
-583 ALSNATNDNKIA
+583 
-595 SADTDYT
+595 
-602 KNQNTAIKQDAQ
+602 
-614 NLENT
+614 
-619 SQQITQDQKDLEQD
+619 
-633 LDKLQQL
+633 
-640 ANSKTGF
+640 
-647 NEQAFNQAQSTE
+647 
-659 QQDEQTLQNEEETF
+659 
-673 SSEQEGLEKA
+673 
-683 LANAKHTSPTP
+683 SPTPSPTPTPTPSP
-694 TKHTAQNNPPNKVS
+694 TKHTAPNTPPSQV
-708 PPTQNLPTTNVWNGV
+708 PPTPTQNPPAESVWSGV
-723 YNFQNQTYSK
+723 YWLQNKTYSN
-733 KGIYYIDPNLSGQSG
+733 KGVYYIDPNLSGQSG

-757 GYLDWFT
+757 
-764 LKNKFSVNANNG
+764 
-776 TLIIGNNTESANTKG
+776 
-791 LIWIGD
+791 
-797 DKGLVYYNT
+797 
-806 GTFNA
+806 
-811 ANIYLTSNLKTG
+811 
-823 NGFSGEGA
+823 
-831 TLNFNATNRITI
+831 
-843 NQASFDNSDAG
+843 
-854 AQHSYMNFK
+854 
-863 GSNIN
+863 
-868 VSGSSFTDDTNGG
+868 
-881 FSFSG
+881 
-886 NNNNSAI
+886 
-893 SFNKTKF
+893 
-900 NQGTYN
+900 
-906 FTNSANLS
+906 
-914 FNNSN
+914 
-919 FNQSTYNFN
+919 
-928 SLQSTFNNST
+928 
-938 FNQGTYNF
+938 
-946 TDNTSFNNDTFNQGT
+946 
-961 YNFNTSKVSFSG
+961 
-973 ANTLNSSSPFASLK
+973 
-987 GSVSFGSGAVF
+987 
-998 NLNQTLNANQT
+998 
-1009 YDILTTNGTIQYGV
+1009 
-1023 YQSYLWDL
+1023 
-1031 INYKG
+1031 
-1036 DKAISHVE
+1036 
-1044 VGNNTYDVTFDING
+1044 
-1058 QDETLQETFSNKSIT
+1058 
-1073 TQFLGDDL
+1073 
-1081 QAKAKATYQ
+1081 
-1090 QDLNNS
+1090 
-1096 QSALSNATNDNK
+1096 
-1108 IASADT
+1108 
-1114 GYTNNQNT
+1114 
-1122 TIKQDA
+1122 
-1128 QNLEHTSQQIAKD
+1128 
-1141 EQALQG
+1141 
-1147 DLNKL
+1147 
-1152 KQLANSSFNEQAF
+1152 
-1165 NQAQSKEQQ
+1165 
-1174 DEQTLQ
+1174 
-1180 NEEETFSSEQEGL
+1180 
-1193 EKALANA
+1193 
-1200 KPASP
+1200 
-1205 TPTPTPTPTP
+1205 
-1215 SPTPN
+1215 
-1220 PTPTKHTA
+1220 
-1228 PNKVPPTPPTQNLPT
+1228 
-1243 TNVWNGVY
+1243 
-1251 WLQNQTYSQKGVY
+1251 
-1264 YIDPNLSGQSGQS
+1264 
-1277 ANTLSTYTAN
+1277 TAN
-1287 LLGRSFGVNIQN
+1287 LLGRSFSVNVQN

-1305 NNTESVNDNGL
+1305 NDTESVNDNGL

-1322 GFGYIIGTFNAANIY
+1322 GFGYITGTFNATNIY
-1337 LTNNFKTGEGVSGS
+1337 LTNNFKTGEGVSNS

-1371 NYNDAE
+1371 NYNNAE

-1412 WGKFSFNAKNISFS
+1412 WGKFSFSAENISFS

-1432 FTNPGGSSVISAN
+1432 FTNPGGSSTISAN
-1445 AANSL
+1445 ASNSL
-1450 SFNNSRLNGGAVYN
+1450 SFINSRLNGGAVYN
-1464 LWANSLIFNNT
+1464 LQANSLIFNNT

-1489 FNATTQLLGNTSFTL
+1489 FNATTQLLGNTNFTL

-1526 GNKSQTAFKNSLTLD
+1526 GNKSQAAFKNSLTLD

-1549 NQSVLNASGASA
+1549 NQSVLNANGASA

-1575 ATFNSLFFNGATLS
+1575 AAFNSLFFNGGTLS
-1589 LNANSKLNASSASF
+1589 LNASSKLNASSTSF

-1617 VSNASSLNA
+1617 ASNTSSLNA
-1626 NINFQGASQATFG
+1626 NINFQGASQADFG
-1639 GNTTIDAASFN
+1639 GNTTIDTASFN
-1650 FDSASSLSFNNLTA
+1650 FDSASSLNFNNLTA

-1670 NGYAPSLSKALMS
+1670 NGYAPSLTKALMS
-1683 VSGQFVLGN
+1683 VSGQFVLGS

-1707 TKSVTYNILNAQKG
+1707 IKSVTYNILNAQRG

-1861 KGFSSGNLKTL
+1861 KGFSSENLKTL

-1881 TLKEMIETNQL
+1881 TLKEMIESNQL
-1892 DNITSIN
+1892 DNITNIN
-1899 EVLQLLDRIKITPAQ
+1899 EVLQLLDKIKITQVQ

-1922 NHLTDNINQTFSN
+1922 NHLTDNINQTFNN
-1935 GNLVIGATQD
+1935 GNLIIGATQD
-1945 HVTNSTSSIWFGG
+1945 NVTNSTSSIWFGG

-2007 TLGSGNAFE
+2007 TIGSGNAFE
-2016 SGGSADI
+2016 SGGSADV

-2035 ANIEAQATDNIFNLL
+2035 ANIKAQATDNIFNLL

-2085 VENALI
+2085 IENALS
-2091 PLSKELPSSLQN
+2091 PLSKELPASLQD

-2115 DNLLNNSGVM
+2115 DDLLNNSGVM
-2125 NAIQNIISKKL
+2125 NEIQNIISKKL

-2168 FIGGYMDASEL
+2168 FIGGYIDASEL

-2185 ILKDIT
+2185 VLKDIT

-2207 LLDEFLGQDVVK
+2207 LLNEFLGQDVVK

-2225 LVSNI
+2225 LVNNI
-2230 INNIISQGGLSGI
+2230 INNIISQGGLSGV

-2287 NGYVFVNNSS
+2287 NGYIFVNNSS

-2368 CINLAN
+2368 CVNLAS

-2458 GDFTLNQQ
+2458 GNFTLNQQ

-2501 NAQGIATIMTNYNNP
+2501 NAQGTATLMANSNNP
-2516 LIQFNTSSKETG
+2516 LIQFNTSSKEVGT
-2528 AYTLIDSA
+2528 YTLIDSA

-2553 DNYLKLYTLINING
+2553 DNYLKLYALIDING
-2567 KHMVMTDN
+2567 KHMVMAGN

-2585 IKDGGLIVGFKDSQN
+2585 VKDGGLVVGFKDSQN

-2612 KIAVSNAPINNLQAP
+2612 KIAVSNDPINNLQAP

-2637 GIQGVDSIEQA
+2637 GTQGVDSIDQA
-2648 GGTQAINWL
+2648 GGNQAINWL

-2869 QSYRYN
+2869 QSYRYD

-2895 VIFKPQIGLAYY
+2895 VIFKPQVGLAYY
-2907 YIGMSGLRGIMDDPI
+2907 YIGLSGLRGIMDDPI